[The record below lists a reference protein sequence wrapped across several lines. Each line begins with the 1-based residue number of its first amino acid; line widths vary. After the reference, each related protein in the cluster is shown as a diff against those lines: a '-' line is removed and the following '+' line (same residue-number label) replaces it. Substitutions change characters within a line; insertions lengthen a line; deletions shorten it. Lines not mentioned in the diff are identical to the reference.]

1 MPRDAM
7 AEWLAK
13 RNAEKAAQRATPEHG
28 AVRQA
33 QIKVDQIL
41 EQAKKTTTALTGVK
55 TGKTEKSSTPVRQEE
70 GRDAMAEWLAARK
83 ESKVQQIA
91 EQGKYAVRNVGALY
105 KAATGMWGELR
116 KANEWQGLGVDAGIR
131 QGYQA
136 RVPVRGGSQLQQQA
150 ENALQMDKTGPYRQR
165 LTRVR
170 GESLEKLFTDS
181 LNQNQTAEQHG
192 QTIRQELQELRTAG
206 ESGTDAAA
214 AKEKW
219 DDVAS
224 RLYYLAYSQSMSS
237 DEYNKLVSEVYD
249 AYDAY
254 RSGVKGRSFGQREQK
269 WTDALRGP
277 VMGDENYTAAGKAQ
291 QNAMLAAAG
300 GIPTDRNTFGY
311 ELRYNQ
317 STTRENIQYKSVD
330 QLLDAAGKHVDPQA
344 DVTSQSQGAA
354 TDAAIFGYLANVAMT
369 QEQYDRYMQALDRYV
384 KNAPATRAV
393 SGYGTSDVVSQL
405 ETYRQQREANGLR
418 ANEKGAEDALNS
430 YPEMSAGSFLDQV
443 ASGSERARDNLFQK
457 YPAGLEQLL
466 VRGGG
471 YAGKALGSL
480 LNGFGAFENDLG
492 DYFAAGGEENIN
504 YQNPEWQEAK
514 YQDWV
519 RGRETSDLLQNG
531 GKFERWAAEQ
541 IPALPTAALE
551 MAAAST
557 IAGAATGTMESFAGG
572 ARQVSPLVTSAATK
586 AEKFAQMAK
595 QGSNIVTSSFAAIN
609 SYGEAESNGD
619 ARGEQF
625 IRFAAGGL
633 LEYGTNMLFGGNPL
647 IDAGDT
653 GKVTELVYKMTNNET
668 IRKIV
673 SSAAFDRIGEGL
685 EEVASAIGSAALDYA
700 LTGEADLSWDELRD
714 EFISGFALAM
724 ILSIGPDTAEVL
736 AKNDHEGNAKRITM
750 FDAAAQSDRGEL
762 NLQMG
767 KYAVEFLAGDEDM
780 MLANGWDHVQRSA
793 AKKSWAQAVNE
804 YNTVYRNLVDAEA
817 YWAKTGEGKAYRG
830 TDAERVIADARGSI
844 EGVDA
849 KTFSAETLEENVRQI
864 RQAWDSAEEN
874 ATNFAMTG
882 RMDAE
887 IAKMARIAES
897 YLDKAVQDGT
907 MDAMTALNLRN
918 ELSMI
923 NEGATATLQA
933 YLNARYGEG
942 TPQTETRQE
951 PVQEATQ
958 DVNVIR
964 AEAENNAAVNA
975 AETGGIDNGRT
986 EIFDGG
992 SQRDAGL
999 GTGEQTG
1006 GMAAG
1011 AAAAEG
1017 ERRNAY
1023 AGAGENGPA
1032 NRRANLRP
1040 EDAARAER
1048 LNRYASLQSDTSLA
1062 QLVRGGSDAVTLAV
1076 IPESMYDDGMREAK
1090 QAGTA
1095 LGVDVVF
1102 VRGSMAMQRGDQLM
1116 RINGVY
1122 DAAAKR
1128 AVVSAT
1134 DIQYDGGK
1142 LAQHELFHVRANKD
1156 PALVQQA
1163 LQKVRETFGEE
1174 AFEQVAREYVQSY
1187 SGAYQSMEDVYE
1199 EVLADAYAGMNRFRA
1214 GATHFTEAV
1223 QSEVQQSERASEP
1236 AQTSQE
1242 TRGSP
1247 PANVEERSGNP
1258 EKGKTF
1264 WEKMRAWKE
1273 GGAPDAAME
1282 PSRTLQ
1288 QAGINEL
1295 ISLSSML
1302 EKADGKSQTMRE
1314 AIYDNLKYLQDD
1326 LIRPMAVGKK
1336 GDTLYCVVPARTS
1349 MDMPRVVEMR
1359 KTNAGY
1365 EVEKVSSLSNAAII
1379 KTLEGSDLLSANV
1392 QALDHAIQDFGYQTK
1407 ANAQLWVRPEKAK
1420 NGVPFADI
1428 FEARDARDFEAKFSL
1443 EEKQYARV
1451 INEQLLENRDRILE
1465 IEPVYELTGGEFA
1478 QGDKKLSDA
1487 VMEEFEKFGGEVER
1501 EGFGAIKFSKKRIK
1515 NDIMHGI
1522 GRMKAMTFAAVPSV
1536 IQNGVEIGSE
1546 ANWKGRGYDTYVF
1559 AAPAK
1564 FGETN
1569 LLIGAVVTRDNRE
1582 NKFYLHEVVDSEG
1595 NAIKIDRETGEIKTS
1610 SAVADGW
1617 ASTPDALS
1625 KDRIAQTEGEVKQRF
1640 SLSEPVE
1647 RAGNLI
1653 AEHNLTQEKLE
1664 KALEIGAFPSPSI
1677 AIVQAE
1683 QGHTNYGDYSVV
1695 FPASTIDPEADSRNR
1710 VYGADAWTPTSSN
1723 ATVEYRVDADAK
1735 RAFERSIRD
1744 LSGQVADGIF
1754 RGDST
1759 LGKAGIEEETT
1770 KTSRE
1775 IAEQIAQYPE
1785 VKAAYLADKGENI
1798 SPVYKDREY
1807 DNIGNAALQRYT
1819 DNVGVQNLAR
1829 IIVQMYVGDANSVAQ
1844 AELQRVRQAIGEE
1857 YAERFARILDR
1868 KPERKA
1874 ERVSEYAEN
1883 KMYSGTRAEDFIR
1896 HAWEM
1901 VQDGGQNRGEA
1912 DKMAMQDE
1920 LDRKAPTQKVA
1931 AWAEKR
1937 LQDVIGEG
1945 GIYNNEDRY
1954 TSRGDRRS
1962 FEQTHWE
1969 LNAENLVRAMAQAE
1983 ERGANI
1989 MWYDAGGLL
1998 AAATPEYR
2006 SISEIHADEG
2016 RLQTLEQEAYEGKV
2030 MELQQSLDNV
2040 VERILQETRHKAY
2053 GYQDESQLITEAL
2066 IKTAQG
2072 GDSLQSIREGMA
2084 AEEYDIDRA
2093 TAMQIQEL
2101 FQQAK
2106 EIPTSY
2112 FEAKPQRVV
2121 GFDEAVALLAP
2132 ASAPADL
2139 MARAE
2144 DAGLRVIRY
2153 TGQKDRIRVANEL
2166 PGVKFSVQEELQDIR
2181 ENGIRGKE
2189 LASEREETQPEDVL
2203 GYADDMG
2210 EPVLSESYFR
2220 DWVQQQT
2227 NAMPQ
2232 GFVWGKDVPF
2242 YSQTTDLSPK
2252 QAVELLEAV
2261 TGKRWRVEPRKNGGW
2276 RAVETDFAAKQ
2287 GMYTP
2292 QEAANRL
2299 NAAKKARADA
2309 DAAAYRNGEAPARAT
2324 TVAAEGVAKDSFRAT
2339 PALDKIGVKIDM
2351 GVTDYRTTKEMRQR
2365 AEAEYQTDKLI
2376 SKAERR
2382 WGATALE
2389 KNFARDIAA
2398 GRYSYA
2404 DIPDTARWD
2413 TVTDLANLYIDKRM
2427 LGEDLRLQRKYA
2439 IRDALLYKAM
2449 ELLPDELELMSDPGG
2464 FDKEALLVLNY
2475 RTPQRSMLKM
2485 FGDKRGEEI
2494 NRYYFD
2500 PVTRNEAERLRWMNR
2515 QLDAVREFQGEG
2527 DKVKGLNKAESAYV
2541 HMALDIEATV
2551 QRINQSP
2558 NKAAIQ
2564 KAVTEL
2570 TKMETAQKASPD
2582 AEAREAEI
2590 QRVATELD
2598 LNAAE
2603 SKWAQQY
2610 AQFLTQKDGIK
2621 GEIDEKKCAAA
2632 VKQYRQLFDDYYNAI
2647 ADFLVSH
2654 GDEPIGKIDYYA
2666 PHLSTADKVNL
2677 LNQAFEALGFNASA
2691 TRLPA
2696 EIAGRTEDFR
2706 PNKRWTPFFQSREGT
2721 QTEYDIVHGFES
2733 YVTYLS
2739 DVLFHTDDIQKI
2751 RALENYTRLGGKNDF
2766 KNSLAEAIEL
2776 SRSGQ
2781 RDEKLDFLR
2790 ELKRVDDFAEPT
2802 TAEINKQLD
2811 QYIAE
2816 LFAAEKN
2823 NTRYSDLAVW
2833 LKNYGDVLA
2842 GKQFGG
2848 DRGAEHRGGRGILK
2862 LGTQLTQAFAR
2873 ANVAGNVSS
2882 AVNQIAQLP
2891 TILGERSK
2899 RSIAQATAEFATGKL
2914 RQFQMDSDF
2923 ITGKKGVDY
2932 ISNTFADS
2940 FMSGMF
2946 KPAEFVDTMMSTI
2959 AARAAYLDA
2968 IRDGKTHEEAMRAA
2982 DAYARS
2988 IMGDRTKGAKPLMF
3002 HSKTPVMQMVNMFQI
3017 EALNSWEH
3025 VSQDLPRQFRQIA
3038 AESGKAKA
3046 ARVLSSVILK
3056 TVLAAFVVN
3065 RVTEELYG
3073 GTPAPFDIIGMC
3085 MNFIASGEGL
3095 TTNDW
3100 IRYML
3105 NKASNAMFGVDLF
3118 DDVPTPQ
3125 EGFDWGNAVEDTL
3138 YNISNEVPFLSN
3150 LSGMVGVGDR
3160 TLMMPDLFGKGKDL
3174 WDAATEHGLI
3184 SPESGEALLGLV
3196 TQAIPGGRQINKT
3209 YSGIK
3214 TIVEGGRTKG
3224 FGDKERLQYPV
3235 ERNVGTALQNI
3246 LFGPNATPQANAY
3259 WASGLSSLSTKDTQ
3273 TWQTLSKDGAD
3284 PIETYNLLHEF
3295 IKINADDTLTTDQ
3308 AQRDIRDA
3316 INNSSLTDE
3325 QKAYLFRQE
3334 FGRRNKET
3342 GEYEHATDA
3351 MFETLMDEGVSWD
3364 GVTQFYN
3371 KLMQADGDENLST
3384 NDKNRQKRT
3393 AIRELDVRDSVKA
3406 YTYAE
3411 VFGVTDKETGAKST
3425 SKDEVFANMMDA
3437 GMSWD
3442 DVMDVYEEYRT
3453 LYEDESL
3460 SSSQQASEFAYWLDQ
3475 HNIKGKKR
3483 EAIRNGLKYYQMFAQ
3498 EAERYTNLTE
3508 AGLSATDAKKV
3519 SDKLASAK
3527 GTGENGQLTTNDKV
3541 DVLLKQNLTDTSLYK
3556 ALSTVLSEETYD
3568 KLTEAR
3574 SGGIGAKIWMQYWKK
3589 KAELSADK
3597 DANGKSISGSKK
3609 AKILALINSLQLTAE
3624 QKDLLYR
3631 AEGYA
3636 ERDLYKAPWH

>member
-55 TGKTEKSSTPVRQEE
+55 TGKTAKSSTPVRQEE

-91 EQGKYAVRNVGALY
+91 EQGKYAARNMGSLY
-105 KAATGMWGELR
+105 RAATGMWGELR
-116 KANEWQGLGVDAGIR
+116 KANEWQGMGVDAGIQ
-131 QGYQA
+131 QGY
-136 RVPVRGGSQLQQQA
+136 RPKLPVRTGSQLQQQA
-150 ENALQMDKTGPYRQR
+150 ENALKMDKTGPYRQR

-170 GESLEKLFTDS
+170 GESLEKLFTGS

-224 RLYYLAYSQSMSS
+224 RLYYLAYSQSMSA
-237 DEYNKLVSEVYD
+237 DEYNKLVSDVYD

-369 QEQYDRYMQALDRYV
+369 QEQYDRYMQVLDRYA

-418 ANEKGAEDALNS
+418 ANEQGAEDALNS

-466 VRGGG
+466 VHGGG

-492 DYFAAGGEENIN
+492 DYFAEGGEKNIN
-504 YQNPEWQEAK
+504 YRNPEWQEAK

-541 IPALPTAALE
+541 ISGLTTAALE
-551 MAAAST
+551 MAASST
-557 IAGAATGTMESFAGG
+557 IAGAATGTMANFAGG
-572 ARQVSPLVTSAATK
+572 GRQVSPLVTSAATK
-586 AEKFAQMAK
+586 AEKFAQMAR

-625 IRFAAGGL
+625 IRFAVGGL

-647 IDAGDT
+647 IDAGET
-653 GKVTELVYKMTNNET
+653 GKVTELCYKLFKNET
-668 IRKIV
+668 IRKII
-673 SSAAFDRIGEGL
+673 SSEFFDRIGEGL

-762 NLQMG
+762 NLQME
-767 KYAVEFLAGDEDM
+767 KYAVEFLAGDEDL
-780 MLANGWDHVQRSA
+780 MLANGWDHVQRST
-793 AKKSWAQAVNE
+793 AKKSWAQAMSE

-817 YWAKTGEGKAYRG
+817 YWAKTGDGRAYRG

-844 EGVDA
+844 EGVDS

-882 RMDAE
+882 NMDAE
-887 IAKMARIAES
+887 IAKMARTAES

-918 ELSMI
+918 ELNMI
-923 NEGATATLQA
+923 NEGATANLQA

-942 TPQTETRQE
+942 TPQAETQQE
-951 PVQEATQ
+951 TVQEAAQ
-958 DVNVIR
+958 DVNAIR
-964 AEAENNAAVNA
+964 AEAENNAAMNA

-992 SQRDAGL
+992 SQRDAGM
-999 GTGEQTG
+999 GAGEQTG

-1076 IPESMYDDGMREAK
+1076 IPESMYDDGMRAAR
-1090 QAGTA
+1090 QAGA
-1095 LGVDVVF
+1095 ELGVDVVF

-1134 DIQYDGGK
+1134 DIQYDGGQ
-1142 LAQHELFHVRANKD
+1142 LAQHELFHVRANRD

-1163 LQKVRETFGEE
+1163 LKKVRETFGAE

-1214 GATHFTEAV
+1214 GATQFTEAV

-1247 PANVEERSGNP
+1247 EGRFSLAGQKARTANSQ
-1258 EKGKTF
+1258 
-1264 WEKMRAWKE
+1264 
-1273 GGAPDAAME
+1273 
-1282 PSRTLQ
+1282 TLQ
-1288 QAGINEL
+1288 LAEQMEQEGA
-1295 ISLSSML
+1295 S
-1302 EKADGKSQTMRE
+1302 RE
-1314 AIYDNLKYLQDD
+1314 EIWQETGWT
-1326 LIRPMAVGKK
+1326 R
-1336 GDTLYCVVPARTS
+1336 S
-1349 MDMPRVVEMR
+1349 MDGQSWRFEIDNSEAEYRGGGDAQFR
-1359 KTNAGY
+1359 KDHADY
-1365 EVEKVSSLSNAAII
+1365 AEYQ
-1379 KTLEGSDLLSANV
+1379 DLLQKMFEGTISESEMQRMEQLDDIWSREYARLRERVERGNATLADVLQHDSLYEAYPELRDVKVRLESDTGSKNGSYDPSTNTITISEDKPGDSAKV
-1392 QALDHAIQDFGYQTK
+1392 GTMLHEIQHAIQQIEGWESGASPEYWAEREYESGDTASDRAQELYSRILNSLDK
-1407 ANAQLWVRPEKAK
+1407 ADQNKVIRYNELDREMEATFSADPESEAGKRYAK
-1420 NGVPFADI
+1420 YEAEQDKLYEELYKNEWFRRLLDLQRKMENPQSAYYEMYLNTAGEI
-1428 FEARDARDFEAKFSL
+1428 EARNVSERYRMAQ
-1443 EEKQYARV
+1443 EERRKTAPKGADENTLFRGAGGISAE
-1451 INEQLLENRDRILE
+1451 INEQYKSELERWDKEGRNGNERLILGTTGPVLQNLGAEDGNIYLNGWKISKIMHTHKEMSVQTFEALPQVLENPALVLASRAVRTRGANTRL
-1465 IEPVYELTGGEFA
+1465 VMF
-1478 QGDKKLSDA
+1478 GDVRAENGKA
-1487 VMEEFEKFGGEVER
+1487 VQVVL
-1501 EGFGAIKFSKKRIK
+1501 
-1515 NDIMHGI
+1515 D
-1522 GRMKAMTFAAVPSV
+1522 
-1536 IQNGVEIGSE
+1536 
-1546 ANWKGRGYDTYVF
+1546 
-1559 AAPAK
+1559 
-1564 FGETN
+1564 
-1569 LLIGAVVTRDNRE
+1569 LL
-1582 NKFYLHEVVDSEG
+1582 
-1595 NAIKIDRETGEIKTS
+1595 
-1610 SAVADGW
+1610 
-1617 ASTPDALS
+1617 P
-1625 KDRIAQTEGEVKQRF
+1625 TEGGYRLDGMQKVNSAYTKDGGRL
-1640 SLSEPVE
+1640 SLE
-1647 RAGNLI
+1647 
-1653 AEHNLTQEKLE
+1653 
-1664 KALEIGAFPSPSI
+1664 
-1677 AIVQAE
+1677 
-1683 QGHTNYGDYSVV
+1683 
-1695 FPASTIDPEADSRNR
+1695 DSN
-1710 VYGADAWTPTSSN
+1710 VLYT
-1723 ATVEYRVDADAK
+1723 DAK
-1735 RAFERSIRD
+1735 RAAQVLRSLGYR
-1744 LSGQVADGIF
+1744 SGSPDGLHKDGYIGSIAYDADGVKISGEKF
-1754 RGDST
+1754 
-1759 LGKAGIEEETT
+1759 
-1770 KTSRE
+1770 TS
-1775 IAEQIAQYPE
+1775 
-1785 VKAAYLADKGENI
+1785 
-1798 SPVYKDREY
+1798 
-1807 DNIGNAALQRYT
+1807 
-1819 DNVGVQNLAR
+1819 
-1829 IIVQMYVGDANSVAQ
+1829 
-1844 AELQRVRQAIGEE
+1844 
-1857 YAERFARILDR
+1857 
-1868 KPERKA
+1868 
-1874 ERVSEYAEN
+1874 
-1883 KMYSGTRAEDFIR
+1883 
-1896 HAWEM
+1896 
-1901 VQDGGQNRGEA
+1901 
-1912 DKMAMQDE
+1912 
-1920 LDRKAPTQKVA
+1920 
-1931 AWAEKR
+1931 
-1937 LQDVIGEG
+1937 VIG
-1945 GIYNNEDRY
+1945 
-1954 TSRGDRRS
+1954 
-1962 FEQTHWE
+1962 
-1969 LNAENLVRAMAQAE
+1969 
-1983 ERGANI
+1983 
-1989 MWYDAGGLL
+1989 
-1998 AAATPEYR
+1998 P
-2006 SISEIHADEG
+2006 
-2016 RLQTLEQEAYEGKV
+2016 LQ
-2030 MELQQSLDNV
+2030 
-2040 VERILQETRHKAY
+2040 
-2053 GYQDESQLITEAL
+2053 
-2066 IKTAQG
+2066 
-2072 GDSLQSIREGMA
+2072 
-2084 AEEYDIDRA
+2084 
-2093 TAMQIQEL
+2093 
-2101 FQQAK
+2101 
-2106 EIPTSY
+2106 
-2112 FEAKPQRVV
+2112 
-2121 GFDEAVALLAP
+2121 
-2132 ASAPADL
+2132 
-2139 MARAE
+2139 
-2144 DAGLRVIRY
+2144 
-2153 TGQKDRIRVANEL
+2153 
-2166 PGVKFSVQEELQDIR
+2166 KFSVQEDLQDIR

-2189 LASEREETQPEDVL
+2189 LASDQEETQPEDVL
-2203 GYADDMG
+2203 GYADDRG
-2210 EPVLSESYFR
+2210 EPILSESYFR

-2242 YSQTTDLSPK
+2242 YSQTTDLLPK

-2527 DKVKGLNKAESAYV
+2527 DKAKGLNKAESAYV

-2590 QRVATELD
+2590 QRVATDLD

-2891 TILGERSK
+2891 TILGERRK

-3073 GTPAPFDIIGMC
+3073 GTPAPFDIIGMS

-3105 NKASNAMFGVDLF
+3105 NKASNAMFGTDMF

-3342 GEYEHATDA
+3342 GEYEHATGA
-3351 MFETLMDEGVSWD
+3351 MFETLMDEGMSWD

-3609 AKILALINSLQLTAE
+3609 AKILALINSLQLTTE

>member
-91 EQGKYAVRNVGALY
+91 EQGKYAVRNVGSLY

-116 KANEWQGLGVDAGIR
+116 KANEWQGMGVDAGIQ
-131 QGYQA
+131 QGY
-136 RVPVRGGSQLQQQA
+136 RPKLPVRTGSQLQQQA

-206 ESGTDAAA
+206 ESGTDVAA

-224 RLYYLAYSQSMSS
+224 RLYYLAYSQSMSA

-291 QNAMLAAAG
+291 QDAMLSAAG
-300 GIPTDRNTFGY
+300 GIPEDRNTFGY

-369 QEQYDRYMQALDRYV
+369 QEQYDRYMQVLDRYA

-418 ANEKGAEDALNS
+418 ANEQAAEDALNS

-492 DYFAAGGEENIN
+492 DYFAEGGEKNIN
-504 YQNPEWQEAK
+504 YRNPEWQEAK

-541 IPALPTAALE
+541 ISGLTTAALE

-557 IAGAATGTMESFAGG
+557 IAGAATGTMANFAGG
-572 ARQVSPLVTSAATK
+572 SRQVSPLVTNAATK

-762 NLQMG
+762 NLQME
-767 KYAVEFLAGDEDM
+767 KYAVEFLAGDEDL

-793 AKKSWAQAVNE
+793 AKKSWAQAMNE

-817 YWAKTGEGKAYRG
+817 YWAKTGDGRVYQG

-849 KTFSAETLEENVRQI
+849 KTFSEETLEENVRQI

-887 IAKMARIAES
+887 IAKMARTAES

-923 NEGATATLQA
+923 NESATANLQA

-942 TPQTETRQE
+942 TPQTETQQE
-951 PVQEATQ
+951 PVQEAAQ
-958 DVNVIR
+958 GVNTIR

-999 GTGEQTG
+999 GAGEQTG

-1011 AAAAEG
+1011 AAAAEA
-1017 ERRNAY
+1017 ERRNTY

-1076 IPESMYDDGMREAK
+1076 IPKSMYDDGMREAK
-1090 QAGTA
+1090 QAGA
-1095 LGVDVVF
+1095 KLGVDVVF

-1134 DIQYDGGK
+1134 DIQYDGGQ
-1142 LAQHELFHVRANKD
+1142 LAQHELFHVRANSD

-1214 GATHFTEAV
+1214 GATQFAETV

-1247 PANVEERSGNP
+1247 EGRFSLAGQKARTANSQTLQLAEQMEQEGASSEEIWQETGWTRTMDGQSWRFEIDNSEAEYRGGGDAQFREDHADYAEYQDLLQKMFEGTISESEMQRMEQLDDIWSGEYARLRERVESGNATLADVLEHDSLYEAYP
-1258 EKGKTF
+1258 ELRNVKVRLESDTGGKN
-1264 WEKMRAWKE
+1264 
-1273 GGAPDAAME
+1273 GSYD
-1282 PSRTLQ
+1282 PSTNT
-1288 QAGINEL
+1288 IT
-1295 ISLSSML
+1295 ISEDKPGDSAKVGTML
-1302 EKADGKSQTMRE
+1302 HEIQ
-1314 AIYDNLKYLQDD
+1314 
-1326 LIRPMAVGKK
+1326 
-1336 GDTLYCVVPARTS
+1336 
-1349 MDMPRVVEMR
+1349 
-1359 KTNAGY
+1359 
-1365 EVEKVSSLSNAAII
+1365 
-1379 KTLEGSDLLSANV
+1379 
-1392 QALDHAIQDFGYQTK
+1392 HAIQQIEGWESGASPEYWAAREYESGDTASDRAQELYSRILTSLDK
-1407 ANAQLWVRPEKAK
+1407 ADQNKVIRYNELDREMEATFTADPESEAGKRYAK
-1420 NGVPFADI
+1420 YEAEQDKLYEELYKNEWFRRLLDLQRKMENPQSAYYEMYLNTAGEI
-1428 FEARDARDFEAKFSL
+1428 EARNVSERYRMAQ
-1443 EEKQYARV
+1443 EERRKTAPKGADENTLFHGGGGISAE
-1451 INEQLLENRDRILE
+1451 INEQYKSDLERWDRGGRNGNERLILGTTGPVLQNLGAEDGNIYLNGWKISKIMRTHKEMSLQTIEALPQVLENPAIVLASRAVDTENANTRL
-1465 IEPVYELTGGEFA
+1465 VMF
-1478 QGDKKLSDA
+1478 GDVRAENGKA
-1487 VMEEFEKFGGEVER
+1487 VQVVL
-1501 EGFGAIKFSKKRIK
+1501 
-1515 NDIMHGI
+1515 D
-1522 GRMKAMTFAAVPSV
+1522 
-1536 IQNGVEIGSE
+1536 
-1546 ANWKGRGYDTYVF
+1546 
-1559 AAPAK
+1559 
-1564 FGETN
+1564 
-1569 LLIGAVVTRDNRE
+1569 LL
-1582 NKFYLHEVVDSEG
+1582 
-1595 NAIKIDRETGEIKTS
+1595 
-1610 SAVADGW
+1610 
-1617 ASTPDALS
+1617 P
-1625 KDRIAQTEGEVKQRF
+1625 TEGGYRF
-1640 SLSEPVE
+1640 EGMQKVNSAYTKDGGRLSLE
-1647 RAGNLI
+1647 
-1653 AEHNLTQEKLE
+1653 
-1664 KALEIGAFPSPSI
+1664 
-1677 AIVQAE
+1677 
-1683 QGHTNYGDYSVV
+1683 
-1695 FPASTIDPEADSRNR
+1695 DSD
-1710 VYGADAWTPTSSN
+1710 VLYT
-1723 ATVEYRVDADAK
+1723 DAK
-1735 RAFERSIRD
+1735 RAAQVLRS
-1744 LSGQVADGIF
+1744 LGYQSGSPDGSHKDGYIGSIAYDDDGVKISGEKF
-1754 RGDST
+1754 
-1759 LGKAGIEEETT
+1759 
-1770 KTSRE
+1770 TS
-1775 IAEQIAQYPE
+1775 
-1785 VKAAYLADKGENI
+1785 
-1798 SPVYKDREY
+1798 
-1807 DNIGNAALQRYT
+1807 
-1819 DNVGVQNLAR
+1819 
-1829 IIVQMYVGDANSVAQ
+1829 
-1844 AELQRVRQAIGEE
+1844 
-1857 YAERFARILDR
+1857 
-1868 KPERKA
+1868 
-1874 ERVSEYAEN
+1874 
-1883 KMYSGTRAEDFIR
+1883 
-1896 HAWEM
+1896 
-1901 VQDGGQNRGEA
+1901 
-1912 DKMAMQDE
+1912 
-1920 LDRKAPTQKVA
+1920 
-1931 AWAEKR
+1931 
-1937 LQDVIGEG
+1937 VIG
-1945 GIYNNEDRY
+1945 
-1954 TSRGDRRS
+1954 
-1962 FEQTHWE
+1962 
-1969 LNAENLVRAMAQAE
+1969 
-1983 ERGANI
+1983 
-1989 MWYDAGGLL
+1989 
-1998 AAATPEYR
+1998 P
-2006 SISEIHADEG
+2006 
-2016 RLQTLEQEAYEGKV
+2016 LQ
-2030 MELQQSLDNV
+2030 
-2040 VERILQETRHKAY
+2040 
-2053 GYQDESQLITEAL
+2053 
-2066 IKTAQG
+2066 
-2072 GDSLQSIREGMA
+2072 
-2084 AEEYDIDRA
+2084 
-2093 TAMQIQEL
+2093 
-2101 FQQAK
+2101 
-2106 EIPTSY
+2106 
-2112 FEAKPQRVV
+2112 
-2121 GFDEAVALLAP
+2121 
-2132 ASAPADL
+2132 
-2139 MARAE
+2139 
-2144 DAGLRVIRY
+2144 
-2153 TGQKDRIRVANEL
+2153 
-2166 PGVKFSVQEELQDIR
+2166 KFSVQEELQDIR

-2189 LASEREETQPEDVL
+2189 LASDREETQPEDVL
-2203 GYADDMG
+2203 GYADDRG
-2210 EPVLSESYFR
+2210 EPILSESYFR

-2515 QLDAVREFQGEG
+2515 QLDAVREFQGEE
-2527 DKVKGLNKAESAYV
+2527 DKAKGLNKAESAYV

-2590 QRVATELD
+2590 QRVATDLD

-2603 SKWAQQY
+2603 TKWAQQY

-3073 GTPAPFDIIGMC
+3073 GTPAPFDIIGMS

-3174 WDAATEHGLI
+3174 WDAATEHGVI

-3246 LFGPNATPQANAY
+3246 LFGPNATPEANAY

-3597 DANGKSISGSKK
+3597 DENGKSISGSKK

>member
-13 RNAEKAAQRATPEHG
+13 RNAEKAAQRATPGHG

-41 EQAKKTTTALTGVK
+41 EQARKTTTALTGVK

-91 EQGKYAVRNVGALY
+91 EQGKYAVRNVGSLY

-165 LTRVR
+165 LTRSR

-224 RLYYLAYSQSMSS
+224 RLYYLAYSQSMSA

-249 AYDAY
+249 AYNAY

-291 QNAMLAAAG
+291 QDAMLAAAG
-300 GIPTDRNTFGY
+300 GIPEDRNTFGY

-317 STTRENIQYKSVD
+317 GTTRENIQYKSVD

-369 QEQYDRYMQALDRYV
+369 QEQYDRYMQALDRYA

-393 SGYGTSDVVSQL
+393 SGYGTSDVVGQL

-418 ANEKGAEDALNS
+418 ANEQAAEDALNS

-466 VRGGG
+466 VHGGG

-492 DYFAAGGEENIN
+492 DYFAEGGEKNIN

-541 IPALPTAALE
+541 ISGLTTAALE

-557 IAGAATGTMESFAGG
+557 IAGAATGTMANFAGG
-572 ARQVSPLVTSAATK
+572 SRQVSPLVTNAATK

-714 EFISGFALAM
+714 EFISGFALAV

-762 NLQMG
+762 NLQME
-767 KYAVEFLAGDEDM
+767 KYAVEFLAGDEDL
-780 MLANGWDHVQRSA
+780 MLANGWDHVQRST

-844 EGVDA
+844 EGVDS

-874 ATNFAMTG
+874 AANFAMTG

-887 IAKMARIAES
+887 IAKMARTAES

-923 NEGATATLQA
+923 NEGATANLQA

-942 TPQTETRQE
+942 TPQVETQQE
-951 PVQEATQ
+951 TVQEAAQ
-958 DVNVIR
+958 GVNTIR

-1017 ERRNAY
+1017 ERRNTY
-1023 AGAGENGPA
+1023 TGAGENGPA

-1076 IPESMYDDGMREAK
+1076 VPESMYDDGMREAK
-1090 QAGTA
+1090 KAGA
-1095 LGVDVVF
+1095 ELGVDVVF

-1134 DIQYDGGK
+1134 DIQYDGGQ

-1214 GATHFTEAV
+1214 GATQFTETV
-1223 QSEVQQSERASEP
+1223 QGEVQQSERASEP

-1247 PANVEERSGNP
+1247 EGRFSIQELENGERIAVIEDGQDEFDRAKPSQYAAIAKRVIKR
-1258 EKGKTF
+1258 EFVGKTLPLGS
-1264 WEKMRAWKE
+1264 EDLAMIPPDAAGEYAYPAQRLITKNANNAKMRASAELNNLLEVSEFSHWARDLKKHPEATLGFDYYTTKFEVGGHLFEGLINIANSEKGRVFYDITKIKE
-1273 GGAPDAAME
+1273 IPG
-1282 PSRTLQ
+1282 T
-1288 QAGINEL
+1288 I
-1295 ISLSSML
+1295 
-1302 EKADGKSQTMRE
+1302 EKRAT
-1314 AIYDNLKYLQDD
+1314 
-1326 LIRPMAVGKK
+1326 PMAQSASDS
-1336 GDTLYCVVPARTS
+1336 GDLS
-1349 MDMPRVVEMR
+1349 GES
-1359 KTNAGY
+1359 
-1365 EVEKVSSLSNAAII
+1365 VSQN
-1379 KTLEGSDLLSANV
+1379 
-1392 QALDHAIQDFGYQTK
+1392 QAD
-1407 ANAQLWVRPEKAK
+1407 
-1420 NGVPFADI
+1420 
-1428 FEARDARDFEAKFSL
+1428 
-1443 EEKQYARV
+1443 
-1451 INEQLLENRDRILE
+1451 
-1465 IEPVYELTGGEFA
+1465 
-1478 QGDKKLSDA
+1478 
-1487 VMEEFEKFGGEVER
+1487 
-1501 EGFGAIKFSKKRIK
+1501 
-1515 NDIMHGI
+1515 
-1522 GRMKAMTFAAVPSV
+1522 
-1536 IQNGVEIGSE
+1536 
-1546 ANWKGRGYDTYVF
+1546 
-1559 AAPAK
+1559 
-1564 FGETN
+1564 
-1569 LLIGAVVTRDNRE
+1569 
-1582 NKFYLHEVVDSEG
+1582 
-1595 NAIKIDRETGEIKTS
+1595 
-1610 SAVADGW
+1610 
-1617 ASTPDALS
+1617 
-1625 KDRIAQTEGEVKQRF
+1625 VKQRF

-1844 AELQRVRQAIGEE
+1844 AELQRVRQAIGDE

-1920 LDRKAPTQKVA
+1920 LGRKAPTQKVA

-1962 FEQTHWE
+1962 FEKTHWE

-2153 TGQKDRIRVANEL
+2153 TDNADRIRVANEL

-2189 LASEREETQPEDVL
+2189 LASDREETQPEDVL

-2210 EPVLSESYFR
+2210 EQVLSESYFR

-2292 QEAANRL
+2292 QEAANRM

-2324 TVAAEGVAKDSFRAT
+2324 TVAAEGVAKDRFRAT

-2558 NKAAIQ
+2558 NKDAIQ

-2590 QRVATELD
+2590 QRVATDLD

-2766 KNSLAEAIEL
+2766 KNSMAEAIEL

-2946 KPAEFVDTMMSTI
+2946 KPAEFVDTTMSTI

-3073 GTPAPFDIIGMC
+3073 GTPAPFDIIGMS

-3100 IRYML
+3100 FRYMF

-3125 EGFDWGNAVEDTL
+3125 EGFDWGNAAEDTL

-3174 WDAATEHGLI
+3174 WDAVTEHGLL

-3295 IKINADDTLTTDQ
+3295 IKINADDTLTSDQ

-3316 INNSSLTDE
+3316 INNSGLTDE

-3371 KLMQADGDENLST
+3371 KLMQAGGDENLST

-3483 EAIRNGLKYYQMFAQ
+3483 EAIQNGLKYYQMFVQ
-3498 EAERYTNLTE
+3498 EAERYTNLTG

-3574 SGGIGAKIWMQYWKK
+3574 SGGIGAKIWMQYWRK

>member
-91 EQGKYAVRNVGALY
+91 EQGKYAVRNVGSLY

-116 KANEWQGLGVDAGIR
+116 KANEWQGMGVDAGIQ
-131 QGYQA
+131 QGY
-136 RVPVRGGSQLQQQA
+136 RPKLPVRTGSQLQQQA

-206 ESGTDAAA
+206 ESGTDAAV

-224 RLYYLAYSQSMSS
+224 RLYYLAYSQSMSA

-249 AYDAY
+249 TYDAY

-369 QEQYDRYMQALDRYV
+369 QEQYDRYMQALDRYA

-492 DYFAAGGEENIN
+492 DYFAEGGEENIN

-541 IPALPTAALE
+541 ISGLTTAALE
-551 MAAAST
+551 MAASAT
-557 IAGAATGTMESFAGG
+557 IAGAATGTMANFAGAG
-572 ARQVSPLVTSAATK
+572 RQISPLVTSAATK

-595 QGSNIVTSSFAAIN
+595 RGSNIVTSSFAAIN

-625 IRFAAGGL
+625 IRFSAGGL

-653 GKVTELVYKMTNNET
+653 GKVTEFCYKLFKNET
-668 IRKIV
+668 IRKII
-673 SSAAFDRIGEGL
+673 SSEFFDRIGEGL

-762 NLQMG
+762 NLQME
-767 KYAVEFLAGDEDM
+767 KYAVEFLAGDEDL
-780 MLANGWDHVQRSA
+780 MLANGWDHVQRST

-849 KTFSAETLEENVRQI
+849 KTFSEETLEENVRQI

-874 ATNFAMTG
+874 AKNFAMTG

-887 IAKMARIAES
+887 IAKMARTAES

-923 NEGATATLQA
+923 NEGATANLQA

-942 TPQTETRQE
+942 TPKAETRQE
-951 PVQEATQ
+951 PVQEAAQ
-958 DVNVIR
+958 GVNTIR

-999 GTGEQTG
+999 GAGEQTG

-1011 AAAAEG
+1011 AAAAEA
-1017 ERRNAY
+1017 ERRNTY

-1090 QAGTA
+1090 QAGA
-1095 LGVDVVF
+1095 ELGVDVVF

-1128 AVVSAT
+1128 AVVSTT

-1214 GATHFTEAV
+1214 GATQFAEAV

-1247 PANVEERSGNP
+1247 EGRFSLAGQKARTANSQTLQIAEQMEQEGASREEIWQETGWTRTMDGKNWRFEIDNSEAEYRGGGDAQFREAHADYAEYQDLLQKMFEGTISESEMQRMEQLDDIWSGEYARLRERVESGNATLADVLQHDSLYEAYP
-1258 EKGKTF
+1258 ELRDVKVRLESDTGSKN
-1264 WEKMRAWKE
+1264 
-1273 GGAPDAAME
+1273 GSYDP
-1282 PSRTLQ
+1282 RTNT
-1288 QAGINEL
+1288 IT
-1295 ISLSSML
+1295 ISEDKPGDSAKVGTML
-1302 EKADGKSQTMRE
+1302 HEIQ
-1314 AIYDNLKYLQDD
+1314 
-1326 LIRPMAVGKK
+1326 
-1336 GDTLYCVVPARTS
+1336 
-1349 MDMPRVVEMR
+1349 
-1359 KTNAGY
+1359 
-1365 EVEKVSSLSNAAII
+1365 
-1379 KTLEGSDLLSANV
+1379 
-1392 QALDHAIQDFGYQTK
+1392 HAIQQIEGWESGASPEYWAAREYESGDTASDRAQELYSRILNSLDK
-1407 ANAQLWVRPEKAK
+1407 ADQNKVIRYNELDREMEATFSADPESEAGKRYAK
-1420 NGVPFADI
+1420 YEAEQDKLYEELYKNEWFRRLLDLQRQMENPQSAYYEMYLNTAGEI
-1428 FEARDARDFEAKFSL
+1428 EARNVSERYRMAQ
-1443 EEKQYARV
+1443 EERRKTAPKGADENTLFRGGGGISAE
-1451 INEQLLENRDRILE
+1451 INEQYKSELERWDREGRNGNERLILGTTGPILQNLGAENGNIYLNGWKISKIMHTHKEMSMQTFEALPQVLENPSLVLASRAVRTRGANTRL
-1465 IEPVYELTGGEFA
+1465 VMF
-1478 QGDKKLSDA
+1478 GDVRAENGKA
-1487 VMEEFEKFGGEVER
+1487 VQVVL
-1501 EGFGAIKFSKKRIK
+1501 
-1515 NDIMHGI
+1515 D
-1522 GRMKAMTFAAVPSV
+1522 
-1536 IQNGVEIGSE
+1536 
-1546 ANWKGRGYDTYVF
+1546 
-1559 AAPAK
+1559 
-1564 FGETN
+1564 
-1569 LLIGAVVTRDNRE
+1569 LL
-1582 NKFYLHEVVDSEG
+1582 
-1595 NAIKIDRETGEIKTS
+1595 
-1610 SAVADGW
+1610 
-1617 ASTPDALS
+1617 P
-1625 KDRIAQTEGEVKQRF
+1625 TEGGYRLDGMQKVNSAYTKDGGRL
-1640 SLSEPVE
+1640 SLE
-1647 RAGNLI
+1647 
-1653 AEHNLTQEKLE
+1653 
-1664 KALEIGAFPSPSI
+1664 
-1677 AIVQAE
+1677 
-1683 QGHTNYGDYSVV
+1683 
-1695 FPASTIDPEADSRNR
+1695 DSD
-1710 VYGADAWTPTSSN
+1710 VLYT
-1723 ATVEYRVDADAK
+1723 DAK
-1735 RAFERSIRD
+1735 RAAQVLRSLGYR
-1744 LSGQVADGIF
+1744 SGSPDGLHKDGYIGSIAYDDDGVKISGEKF
-1754 RGDST
+1754 
-1759 LGKAGIEEETT
+1759 
-1770 KTSRE
+1770 TS
-1775 IAEQIAQYPE
+1775 
-1785 VKAAYLADKGENI
+1785 
-1798 SPVYKDREY
+1798 
-1807 DNIGNAALQRYT
+1807 
-1819 DNVGVQNLAR
+1819 
-1829 IIVQMYVGDANSVAQ
+1829 
-1844 AELQRVRQAIGEE
+1844 
-1857 YAERFARILDR
+1857 
-1868 KPERKA
+1868 
-1874 ERVSEYAEN
+1874 
-1883 KMYSGTRAEDFIR
+1883 
-1896 HAWEM
+1896 
-1901 VQDGGQNRGEA
+1901 
-1912 DKMAMQDE
+1912 
-1920 LDRKAPTQKVA
+1920 
-1931 AWAEKR
+1931 
-1937 LQDVIGEG
+1937 VIG
-1945 GIYNNEDRY
+1945 
-1954 TSRGDRRS
+1954 
-1962 FEQTHWE
+1962 
-1969 LNAENLVRAMAQAE
+1969 
-1983 ERGANI
+1983 
-1989 MWYDAGGLL
+1989 
-1998 AAATPEYR
+1998 P
-2006 SISEIHADEG
+2006 
-2016 RLQTLEQEAYEGKV
+2016 LQ
-2030 MELQQSLDNV
+2030 
-2040 VERILQETRHKAY
+2040 
-2053 GYQDESQLITEAL
+2053 
-2066 IKTAQG
+2066 
-2072 GDSLQSIREGMA
+2072 
-2084 AEEYDIDRA
+2084 
-2093 TAMQIQEL
+2093 
-2101 FQQAK
+2101 
-2106 EIPTSY
+2106 
-2112 FEAKPQRVV
+2112 
-2121 GFDEAVALLAP
+2121 
-2132 ASAPADL
+2132 
-2139 MARAE
+2139 
-2144 DAGLRVIRY
+2144 
-2153 TGQKDRIRVANEL
+2153 
-2166 PGVKFSVQEELQDIR
+2166 KFSVQEELQDIR

-2189 LASEREETQPEDVL
+2189 LASDREETQPEDVL

-2527 DKVKGLNKAESAYV
+2527 DKAKGLNKAESAYV

-2590 QRVATELD
+2590 QRVATDLD

-2899 RSIAQATAEFATGKL
+2899 RSIAQAALEFSTGKL

-2968 IRDGKTHEEAMRAA
+2968 LRDGKTHEEAMRAA

-3073 GTPAPFDIIGMC
+3073 GTPAPFDIIGMS

-3174 WDAATEHGLI
+3174 WDAATEHGVI

-3425 SKDEVFANMMDA
+3425 SKDEAFANMMDA

-3483 EAIRNGLKYYQMFAQ
+3483 EAIQNGLKYYQMFAQ

>member
-13 RNAEKAAQRATPEHG
+13 RNAEKAAQRATPGHG

-41 EQAKKTTTALTGVK
+41 EQARKTTTALTGVK
-55 TGKTEKSSTPVRQEE
+55 TGKTEKSSTQVRQEE

-91 EQGKYAVRNVGALY
+91 EQGKYAVRNVGSLY

-150 ENALQMDKTGPYRQR
+150 ENALQMDKAGPYRQR
-165 LTRVR
+165 LTRSR

-181 LNQNQTAEQHG
+181 LNQNQTAEQHS

-224 RLYYLAYSQSMSS
+224 RLYYLAYSQSMSA

-291 QNAMLAAAG
+291 QDAMLSAAG
-300 GIPTDRNTFGY
+300 GIPEDRNTFGY

-369 QEQYDRYMQALDRYV
+369 QEQYDRYMQALDRYA

-393 SGYGTSDVVSQL
+393 SGYGTSDVVGQL

-492 DYFAAGGEENIN
+492 DYFAEGGEKNIN

-541 IPALPTAALE
+541 ISGLTTAALE

-557 IAGAATGTMESFAGG
+557 IAGAATGTMANFAGG
-572 ARQVSPLVTSAATK
+572 SRQVSPLVTNAATK

-736 AKNDHEGNAKRITM
+736 AKNDYEGNAKRITM

-762 NLQMG
+762 NLQME
-767 KYAVEFLAGDEDM
+767 KYAVEFLAGDEDL

-793 AKKSWAQAVNE
+793 AKKSWAQAMNE
-804 YNTVYRNLVDAEA
+804 YNTVYRNLVNAEA

-844 EGVDA
+844 EGVDS

-874 ATNFAMTG
+874 AANFAMTG

-887 IAKMARIAES
+887 IAKMARTAES

-923 NEGATATLQA
+923 NEGATANLQA

-951 PVQEATQ
+951 PVQEAAQ
-958 DVNVIR
+958 GVNTIR

-999 GTGEQTG
+999 GAGEQTG

-1011 AAAAEG
+1011 AAAAEA
-1017 ERRNAY
+1017 ERRNTY

-1090 QAGTA
+1090 QAGA
-1095 LGVDVVF
+1095 KLGVDVVF

-1134 DIQYDGGK
+1134 DIQYDGGQ
-1142 LAQHELFHVRANKD
+1142 LAQHELFHVRANSD

-1214 GATHFTEAV
+1214 GATQFAETV

-1247 PANVEERSGNP
+1247 EGRFSLAGQKARTANSKTLQLAEQMEQEGASREEIWQETGWTRSMDGQSWRFEIDNSEAEYRGGGDAQFRENHADYAEYQDLLQKMFEGTISESEMQRMEQLDDIWSGEYARLRERVESGNATLADVLEHDSLYEAYP
-1258 EKGKTF
+1258 ELRNVKVRLESDTGSKN
-1264 WEKMRAWKE
+1264 
-1273 GGAPDAAME
+1273 GSYD
-1282 PSRTLQ
+1282 PSTNT
-1288 QAGINEL
+1288 IT
-1295 ISLSSML
+1295 ISEDKPGDSAKVGTML
-1302 EKADGKSQTMRE
+1302 HEIQ
-1314 AIYDNLKYLQDD
+1314 
-1326 LIRPMAVGKK
+1326 
-1336 GDTLYCVVPARTS
+1336 
-1349 MDMPRVVEMR
+1349 
-1359 KTNAGY
+1359 
-1365 EVEKVSSLSNAAII
+1365 
-1379 KTLEGSDLLSANV
+1379 
-1392 QALDHAIQDFGYQTK
+1392 HAIQQIEGWESGASPEYWAAREYESGDTASDRAQELYSRILNSLDK
-1407 ANAQLWVRPEKAK
+1407 ADQNKVIRYNELDREMEATFTADPESEAGKRYAK
-1420 NGVPFADI
+1420 YEAEQDKLYEELYKNEWFRRLLDLQRKMEDPQSAYYEMYLNTAGEI
-1428 FEARDARDFEAKFSL
+1428 EARNVSERYRMAQ
-1443 EEKQYARV
+1443 EERRKTAPKGADENTLFRGAGGISAE
-1451 INEQLLENRDRILE
+1451 INEQYKSELERWDREGRNGNERLILGTTGPILQNLGAENGNIYLNGWKISKIMRTHKEMSLRTFEALPQVLENPSLVLASRAVRTRGANTRL
-1465 IEPVYELTGGEFA
+1465 VMF
-1478 QGDKKLSDA
+1478 GDVRAENGKA
-1487 VMEEFEKFGGEVER
+1487 VQVVL
-1501 EGFGAIKFSKKRIK
+1501 
-1515 NDIMHGI
+1515 D
-1522 GRMKAMTFAAVPSV
+1522 
-1536 IQNGVEIGSE
+1536 
-1546 ANWKGRGYDTYVF
+1546 
-1559 AAPAK
+1559 
-1564 FGETN
+1564 
-1569 LLIGAVVTRDNRE
+1569 LL
-1582 NKFYLHEVVDSEG
+1582 
-1595 NAIKIDRETGEIKTS
+1595 
-1610 SAVADGW
+1610 
-1617 ASTPDALS
+1617 P
-1625 KDRIAQTEGEVKQRF
+1625 TEGGYRLDGMQKVNSAYTKDGGRL
-1640 SLSEPVE
+1640 SLE
-1647 RAGNLI
+1647 
-1653 AEHNLTQEKLE
+1653 
-1664 KALEIGAFPSPSI
+1664 
-1677 AIVQAE
+1677 
-1683 QGHTNYGDYSVV
+1683 
-1695 FPASTIDPEADSRNR
+1695 DSN
-1710 VYGADAWTPTSSN
+1710 VLYT
-1723 ATVEYRVDADAK
+1723 DAK
-1735 RAFERSIRD
+1735 RAAQVLRSLGYR
-1744 LSGQVADGIF
+1744 SGSPDGLHKDGYIGSIAYDADGVKISGEKF
-1754 RGDST
+1754 
-1759 LGKAGIEEETT
+1759 
-1770 KTSRE
+1770 TS
-1775 IAEQIAQYPE
+1775 
-1785 VKAAYLADKGENI
+1785 
-1798 SPVYKDREY
+1798 
-1807 DNIGNAALQRYT
+1807 
-1819 DNVGVQNLAR
+1819 
-1829 IIVQMYVGDANSVAQ
+1829 
-1844 AELQRVRQAIGEE
+1844 
-1857 YAERFARILDR
+1857 
-1868 KPERKA
+1868 
-1874 ERVSEYAEN
+1874 
-1883 KMYSGTRAEDFIR
+1883 
-1896 HAWEM
+1896 
-1901 VQDGGQNRGEA
+1901 
-1912 DKMAMQDE
+1912 
-1920 LDRKAPTQKVA
+1920 
-1931 AWAEKR
+1931 
-1937 LQDVIGEG
+1937 VIG
-1945 GIYNNEDRY
+1945 
-1954 TSRGDRRS
+1954 
-1962 FEQTHWE
+1962 
-1969 LNAENLVRAMAQAE
+1969 
-1983 ERGANI
+1983 
-1989 MWYDAGGLL
+1989 
-1998 AAATPEYR
+1998 P
-2006 SISEIHADEG
+2006 
-2016 RLQTLEQEAYEGKV
+2016 LQ
-2030 MELQQSLDNV
+2030 
-2040 VERILQETRHKAY
+2040 
-2053 GYQDESQLITEAL
+2053 
-2066 IKTAQG
+2066 
-2072 GDSLQSIREGMA
+2072 
-2084 AEEYDIDRA
+2084 
-2093 TAMQIQEL
+2093 
-2101 FQQAK
+2101 
-2106 EIPTSY
+2106 
-2112 FEAKPQRVV
+2112 
-2121 GFDEAVALLAP
+2121 
-2132 ASAPADL
+2132 
-2139 MARAE
+2139 
-2144 DAGLRVIRY
+2144 
-2153 TGQKDRIRVANEL
+2153 
-2166 PGVKFSVQEELQDIR
+2166 KFSVQEDLQDIR

-2189 LASEREETQPEDVL
+2189 LASDREETQPEDVL
-2203 GYADDMG
+2203 GYADDRG
-2210 EPVLSESYFR
+2210 EPILSESYFR

-2309 DAAAYRNGEAPARAT
+2309 DAAAYRNGVAPARAT

-2946 KPAEFVDTMMSTI
+2946 KPVEFVDTMMSTI

-2968 IRDGKTHEEAMRAA
+2968 IRDGKTHKEAMRAA

-3073 GTPAPFDIIGMC
+3073 GTPAPFDIIGMS

-3105 NKASNAMFGVDLF
+3105 NKASNAMFGTDLF

-3125 EGFDWGNAVEDTL
+3125 EGFDWGNAAEDTL

-3174 WDAATEHGLI
+3174 WDAATEHGLL

-3246 LFGPNATPQANAY
+3246 LFGPNATPEANAY
-3259 WASGLSSLSTKDTQ
+3259 WASGLSSLSAKDTQ

-3295 IKINADDTLTTDQ
+3295 IKINADDTLTSDQ

-3316 INNSSLTDE
+3316 INNSGLTDE

-3351 MFETLMDEGVSWD
+3351 MFEALMDEGVSWD

-3371 KLMQADGDENLST
+3371 KLMQADGDENLSN

-3483 EAIRNGLKYYQMFAQ
+3483 EAIQNGLKYYQMFAQ

-3574 SGGIGAKIWMQYWKK
+3574 SGGIGAKIWMQYWQK

>member
-13 RNAEKAAQRATPEHG
+13 RNAEKAAQRATPGHG

-41 EQAKKTTTALTGVK
+41 EQARKTTTALTGVK

-91 EQGKYAVRNVGALY
+91 EQGKYAVRNVGSLY

-165 LTRVR
+165 LTRSR

-224 RLYYLAYSQSMSS
+224 RLYYLAYSQSMSA

-249 AYDAY
+249 AYNAY

-291 QNAMLAAAG
+291 QDAMLAAAG
-300 GIPTDRNTFGY
+300 GIPEDRNTFGY

-317 STTRENIQYKSVD
+317 GTTRENIQYKSVD

-369 QEQYDRYMQALDRYV
+369 QEQYDRYMQALDRYA

-393 SGYGTSDVVSQL
+393 SGYGTSDVVGQL

-466 VRGGG
+466 VHGGG

-492 DYFAAGGEENIN
+492 DYFAEGGEKNIN

-541 IPALPTAALE
+541 ISGLTTAALE

-557 IAGAATGTMESFAGG
+557 IAGAATGTMANFAGG
-572 ARQVSPLVTSAATK
+572 SRQISPLVTNAATK

-762 NLQMG
+762 NLQME
-767 KYAVEFLAGDEDM
+767 KYAVEFLAGDEDL
-780 MLANGWDHVQRSA
+780 MLANGWDHLQRSE

-844 EGVDA
+844 EGVDS

-874 ATNFAMTG
+874 AANFAMTG

-887 IAKMARIAES
+887 IAKMARTAES

-923 NEGATATLQA
+923 NEGATANLQA

-942 TPQTETRQE
+942 TPQVETQQE
-951 PVQEATQ
+951 TVQEDAQ
-958 DVNVIR
+958 GVNTIR

-999 GTGEQTG
+999 GTGEQAG

-1017 ERRNAY
+1017 ERRNTY
-1023 AGAGENGPA
+1023 TGAGENGPA

-1062 QLVRGGSDAVTLAV
+1062 QLVRGGSDAVTMAV
-1076 IPESMYDDGMREAK
+1076 VPESMYDDGMRAAK
-1090 QAGTA
+1090 QAGA
-1095 LGVDVVF
+1095 ELGVDVVF

-1134 DIQYDGGK
+1134 DIQYDGGQ

-1214 GATHFTEAV
+1214 GATQFTETV
-1223 QSEVQQSERASEP
+1223 QGEVQQSERASEP

-1247 PANVEERSGNP
+1247 EGRFSLAGQKARTANSQTLQIAEQMEQEGESREEIWQETGWTRTMD
-1258 EKGKTF
+1258 GKNWRF
-1264 WEKMRAWKE
+1264 EIDNSEAEYR
-1273 GGAPDAAME
+1273 GGADAQFRE
-1282 PSRTLQ
+1282 DH
-1288 QAGINEL
+1288 
-1295 ISLSSML
+1295 
-1302 EKADGKSQTMRE
+1302 ADYAEYQ
-1314 AIYDNLKYLQDD
+1314 
-1326 LIRPMAVGKK
+1326 
-1336 GDTLYCVVPARTS
+1336 
-1349 MDMPRVVEMR
+1349 
-1359 KTNAGY
+1359 
-1365 EVEKVSSLSNAAII
+1365 
-1379 KTLEGSDLLSANV
+1379 DLLQKMFEGTISESEMQRMEQLDDIWSGEYARLRERVERGNATLADVLQHDSLYEAYPELRDVKVRLESDTGSKNGSYDPSTNTITISEDKPGDSAKV
-1392 QALDHAIQDFGYQTK
+1392 GTMLHEIQHAIQQIEGWESGASPEYWAAREYESGDTASDRAQELYSRILNSLDK
-1407 ANAQLWVRPEKAK
+1407 ADQNKVIRYNELDREMEATFSADPESEAGKRYAK
-1420 NGVPFADI
+1420 YEEEQDKLYEELYKNEWFRRLLDLQRKMENPQSAYYEMYLNTAGEI
-1428 FEARDARDFEAKFSL
+1428 EARNVSERYRMAQ
-1443 EEKQYARV
+1443 EERRKTAPKGANENTLYRGAGGISAE
-1451 INEQLLENRDRILE
+1451 INEQYKSDLERWDRGGRNGNERLILGTTGPVLQNLGAEDGNIYLNGWKISKIMRTHKEMSLQTIEALPQVLENPAIVLASRAVDTENANTRL
-1465 IEPVYELTGGEFA
+1465 VMF
-1478 QGDKKLSDA
+1478 GDVRAENGKA
-1487 VMEEFEKFGGEVER
+1487 VQVVL
-1501 EGFGAIKFSKKRIK
+1501 
-1515 NDIMHGI
+1515 D
-1522 GRMKAMTFAAVPSV
+1522 
-1536 IQNGVEIGSE
+1536 
-1546 ANWKGRGYDTYVF
+1546 
-1559 AAPAK
+1559 
-1564 FGETN
+1564 
-1569 LLIGAVVTRDNRE
+1569 LL
-1582 NKFYLHEVVDSEG
+1582 
-1595 NAIKIDRETGEIKTS
+1595 
-1610 SAVADGW
+1610 
-1617 ASTPDALS
+1617 P
-1625 KDRIAQTEGEVKQRF
+1625 TEGGYRF
-1640 SLSEPVE
+1640 EGMQKVNSAYTKDGGRLSLE
-1647 RAGNLI
+1647 
-1653 AEHNLTQEKLE
+1653 
-1664 KALEIGAFPSPSI
+1664 
-1677 AIVQAE
+1677 
-1683 QGHTNYGDYSVV
+1683 
-1695 FPASTIDPEADSRNR
+1695 DSD
-1710 VYGADAWTPTSSN
+1710 VLYT
-1723 ATVEYRVDADAK
+1723 DAK
-1735 RAFERSIRD
+1735 RAAQVLRS
-1744 LSGQVADGIF
+1744 LGYQSGSPDGSHKGGYIGSIAYDADGVKISGEKF
-1754 RGDST
+1754 
-1759 LGKAGIEEETT
+1759 
-1770 KTSRE
+1770 TS
-1775 IAEQIAQYPE
+1775 
-1785 VKAAYLADKGENI
+1785 
-1798 SPVYKDREY
+1798 
-1807 DNIGNAALQRYT
+1807 
-1819 DNVGVQNLAR
+1819 
-1829 IIVQMYVGDANSVAQ
+1829 
-1844 AELQRVRQAIGEE
+1844 
-1857 YAERFARILDR
+1857 
-1868 KPERKA
+1868 
-1874 ERVSEYAEN
+1874 
-1883 KMYSGTRAEDFIR
+1883 
-1896 HAWEM
+1896 
-1901 VQDGGQNRGEA
+1901 
-1912 DKMAMQDE
+1912 
-1920 LDRKAPTQKVA
+1920 
-1931 AWAEKR
+1931 
-1937 LQDVIGEG
+1937 VIG
-1945 GIYNNEDRY
+1945 
-1954 TSRGDRRS
+1954 T
-1962 FEQTHWE
+1962 
-1969 LNAENLVRAMAQAE
+1969 
-1983 ERGANI
+1983 
-1989 MWYDAGGLL
+1989 
-1998 AAATPEYR
+1998 
-2006 SISEIHADEG
+2006 
-2016 RLQTLEQEAYEGKV
+2016 LQ
-2030 MELQQSLDNV
+2030 
-2040 VERILQETRHKAY
+2040 
-2053 GYQDESQLITEAL
+2053 
-2066 IKTAQG
+2066 
-2072 GDSLQSIREGMA
+2072 
-2084 AEEYDIDRA
+2084 
-2093 TAMQIQEL
+2093 
-2101 FQQAK
+2101 
-2106 EIPTSY
+2106 
-2112 FEAKPQRVV
+2112 
-2121 GFDEAVALLAP
+2121 
-2132 ASAPADL
+2132 
-2139 MARAE
+2139 
-2144 DAGLRVIRY
+2144 
-2153 TGQKDRIRVANEL
+2153 
-2166 PGVKFSVQEELQDIR
+2166 KFSVQEELQDIR

-2189 LASEREETQPEDVL
+2189 LASDREETQPEDVL
-2203 GYADDMG
+2203 GYADDTGTLYAQFAREKVYDNLGNAVLQKYTDSVGVERLAWIAAQMDMG
-2210 EPVLSESYFR
+2210 DARSVAATELQNIRQVVKEDYAERFGEKLDQKPNLKEKRVNEYADRVMGDSSRAESFLRHAWEMVQGVGRTVAAEQRRTVQQTPPESYFR

-2324 TVAAEGVAKDSFRAT
+2324 TVAAEGVAKDRFRAT
-2339 PALDKIGVKIDM
+2339 PAIDKIGVKIDM

-2590 QRVATELD
+2590 QRVATDLD

-2610 AQFLTQKDGIK
+2610 AQFLTQKDGIR

-2946 KPAEFVDTMMSTI
+2946 KPAEFVDTTMSTI

-2968 IRDGKTHEEAMRAA
+2968 IRDGKTHEEAMRSA

-3073 GTPAPFDIIGMC
+3073 GTPAPFDIIGMS

-3100 IRYML
+3100 IRYMF

-3174 WDAATEHGLI
+3174 WEAATEHGLL

-3259 WASGLSSLSTKDTQ
+3259 WASGLSSLSAKDTQ

-3295 IKINADDTLTTDQ
+3295 IKINADDTLTSDQ

-3316 INNSSLTDE
+3316 INNSGLTDE

-3351 MFETLMDEGVSWD
+3351 MFEALMDEGVSWD

-3425 SKDEVFANMMDA
+3425 SKDEAFANMMDA

-3483 EAIRNGLKYYQMFAQ
+3483 EAIQNGLKYYQMFAQ

-3574 SGGIGAKIWMQYWKK
+3574 SGGIGAKIWMQYWRK

-3636 ERDLYKAPWH
+3636 ERDLYRAPWH

>member
-13 RNAEKAAQRATPEHG
+13 RNAEKAAQRATPGHG

-91 EQGKYAVRNVGALY
+91 EQGKYAVRNVGSLY

-165 LTRVR
+165 LTRSR

-224 RLYYLAYSQSMSS
+224 RLYYLAYSQSMSA

-291 QNAMLAAAG
+291 QDAMLAAAG
-300 GIPTDRNTFGY
+300 GIPEDRNTFGY

-369 QEQYDRYMQALDRYV
+369 QEQYDRYMQALDRYA

-393 SGYGTSDVVSQL
+393 SGYGTSDVVGQL

-418 ANEKGAEDALNS
+418 ANEQAAEDALNS

-466 VRGGG
+466 VHGGG

-492 DYFAAGGEENIN
+492 DYFAEGGEKNIN

-541 IPALPTAALE
+541 ISGLTTAALE

-557 IAGAATGTMESFAGG
+557 IAGAATGTMANFAGG
-572 ARQVSPLVTSAATK
+572 SRQVSPLVTNAATK

-762 NLQMG
+762 NLQME
-767 KYAVEFLAGDEDM
+767 KYAVEFLAGDEDL
-780 MLANGWDHVQRSA
+780 MLANGWDHVQRSE

-844 EGVDA
+844 EGVDS

-874 ATNFAMTG
+874 AANFAMTG

-887 IAKMARIAES
+887 IAKMARTAES

-923 NEGATATLQA
+923 NEGATANLQA

-942 TPQTETRQE
+942 TPQVETQQE
-951 PVQEATQ
+951 TVQEAAQ
-958 DVNVIR
+958 GVNTIR

-999 GTGEQTG
+999 GTGEQAG

-1017 ERRNAY
+1017 ERRNTY
-1023 AGAGENGPA
+1023 TGAGENGPA

-1076 IPESMYDDGMREAK
+1076 VPESMYDDGMREAK
-1090 QAGTA
+1090 QAGA
-1095 LGVDVVF
+1095 ELGVDVVF

-1134 DIQYDGGK
+1134 DIQYDGGQ

-1214 GATHFTEAV
+1214 GATQFTETV
-1223 QSEVQQSERASEP
+1223 QGEVQQSERESEP

-1247 PANVEERSGNP
+1247 EGRFSLAGQKAKTANSQTLQLAEQMEQEGASREEIWQETGWARTMDGQSWRFEIDNSEAEYRGGGDAQFRKDHADYAEYQDLLQKMFEGTISESEMQRMEQLDDIWSGEYARLRERVESGNATLADVLQHDSLYEAYP
-1258 EKGKTF
+1258 ELRDVKVRLESDTGSKN
-1264 WEKMRAWKE
+1264 
-1273 GGAPDAAME
+1273 GSYD
-1282 PSRTLQ
+1282 PSTNT
-1288 QAGINEL
+1288 IT
-1295 ISLSSML
+1295 ISEDKPGDSAKVGTML
-1302 EKADGKSQTMRE
+1302 HEIQ
-1314 AIYDNLKYLQDD
+1314 
-1326 LIRPMAVGKK
+1326 
-1336 GDTLYCVVPARTS
+1336 
-1349 MDMPRVVEMR
+1349 
-1359 KTNAGY
+1359 
-1365 EVEKVSSLSNAAII
+1365 
-1379 KTLEGSDLLSANV
+1379 
-1392 QALDHAIQDFGYQTK
+1392 HAIQQIEGWESGASPEYWAAREYENGDTASDRAQELYSRILNSLDK
-1407 ANAQLWVRPEKAK
+1407 ADQNKVIRYNELDREMEATFSADPESEAGKRYAK
-1420 NGVPFADI
+1420 YEAEQDKLYEELYKNEWFRRLLDLQRKMENPQSAYYEMYLNTAGEI
-1428 FEARDARDFEAKFSL
+1428 EARNVSERYRMAQ
-1443 EEKQYARV
+1443 EERRKTAPKGADENTLYRGAGGISAE
-1451 INEQLLENRDRILE
+1451 INEQYKSDLERWDRGGRNGNERLILGTTGPILQNLGAEDGNIYLNGWKISKIMRTHKEMSLQTIEALPQVLENPAIVLASRAVDTENANTRL
-1465 IEPVYELTGGEFA
+1465 VMF
-1478 QGDKKLSDA
+1478 GDVRAENGKA
-1487 VMEEFEKFGGEVER
+1487 VQVVL
-1501 EGFGAIKFSKKRIK
+1501 
-1515 NDIMHGI
+1515 D
-1522 GRMKAMTFAAVPSV
+1522 
-1536 IQNGVEIGSE
+1536 
-1546 ANWKGRGYDTYVF
+1546 
-1559 AAPAK
+1559 
-1564 FGETN
+1564 
-1569 LLIGAVVTRDNRE
+1569 LL
-1582 NKFYLHEVVDSEG
+1582 
-1595 NAIKIDRETGEIKTS
+1595 
-1610 SAVADGW
+1610 
-1617 ASTPDALS
+1617 P
-1625 KDRIAQTEGEVKQRF
+1625 TEGGYRF
-1640 SLSEPVE
+1640 EGMQKVNSAYTKDGGRLSLE
-1647 RAGNLI
+1647 
-1653 AEHNLTQEKLE
+1653 
-1664 KALEIGAFPSPSI
+1664 
-1677 AIVQAE
+1677 
-1683 QGHTNYGDYSVV
+1683 
-1695 FPASTIDPEADSRNR
+1695 DSD
-1710 VYGADAWTPTSSN
+1710 VLYT
-1723 ATVEYRVDADAK
+1723 DAK
-1735 RAFERSIRD
+1735 RAAQVLRS
-1744 LSGQVADGIF
+1744 LGYQSGSPDGSHKGGYIGSIAYDADGVKISGEKF
-1754 RGDST
+1754 
-1759 LGKAGIEEETT
+1759 
-1770 KTSRE
+1770 TS
-1775 IAEQIAQYPE
+1775 
-1785 VKAAYLADKGENI
+1785 
-1798 SPVYKDREY
+1798 
-1807 DNIGNAALQRYT
+1807 
-1819 DNVGVQNLAR
+1819 
-1829 IIVQMYVGDANSVAQ
+1829 
-1844 AELQRVRQAIGEE
+1844 
-1857 YAERFARILDR
+1857 
-1868 KPERKA
+1868 
-1874 ERVSEYAEN
+1874 
-1883 KMYSGTRAEDFIR
+1883 
-1896 HAWEM
+1896 
-1901 VQDGGQNRGEA
+1901 
-1912 DKMAMQDE
+1912 
-1920 LDRKAPTQKVA
+1920 
-1931 AWAEKR
+1931 
-1937 LQDVIGEG
+1937 VIG
-1945 GIYNNEDRY
+1945 
-1954 TSRGDRRS
+1954 T
-1962 FEQTHWE
+1962 
-1969 LNAENLVRAMAQAE
+1969 
-1983 ERGANI
+1983 
-1989 MWYDAGGLL
+1989 
-1998 AAATPEYR
+1998 
-2006 SISEIHADEG
+2006 
-2016 RLQTLEQEAYEGKV
+2016 LQ
-2030 MELQQSLDNV
+2030 
-2040 VERILQETRHKAY
+2040 
-2053 GYQDESQLITEAL
+2053 
-2066 IKTAQG
+2066 
-2072 GDSLQSIREGMA
+2072 
-2084 AEEYDIDRA
+2084 
-2093 TAMQIQEL
+2093 
-2101 FQQAK
+2101 
-2106 EIPTSY
+2106 
-2112 FEAKPQRVV
+2112 
-2121 GFDEAVALLAP
+2121 
-2132 ASAPADL
+2132 
-2139 MARAE
+2139 
-2144 DAGLRVIRY
+2144 
-2153 TGQKDRIRVANEL
+2153 
-2166 PGVKFSVQEELQDIR
+2166 KFSVQEELQDIR

-2189 LASEREETQPEDVL
+2189 LASDREETQPEDVL
-2203 GYADDMG
+2203 GYADDTGTLYAQFAREKVYDNLGNAVLQKYTDSVGVERLAWIAAQMEMG
-2210 EPVLSESYFR
+2210 DARSVAATELQNIRQVVKEDYAERFGEKLDQKPNLKEQRVNEYADRVMGDSSRAESFLRHAWEMVQGVGRTVAAEQRGTVQQTPPESYFR

-2324 TVAAEGVAKDSFRAT
+2324 TVAAEGVAKDRFRAT

-2590 QRVATELD
+2590 QRVATDLD

-2899 RSIAQATAEFATGKL
+2899 RSIAQAALEFSTGKL

-2946 KPAEFVDTMMSTI
+2946 KPAEFVDTTMSTI

-3065 RVTEELYG
+3065 RVTEEIYG
-3073 GTPAPFDIIGMC
+3073 GTPAPFDIIGMS

-3100 IRYML
+3100 IRYMF

-3174 WDAATEHGLI
+3174 WDAATEHGLL

-3295 IKINADDTLTTDQ
+3295 IKINADDTLTSDQ

-3316 INNSSLTDE
+3316 INNSGLTDE

-3351 MFETLMDEGVSWD
+3351 MFEALMDEGVSWD

-3425 SKDEVFANMMDA
+3425 SKDEAFANMMDA

-3483 EAIRNGLKYYQMFAQ
+3483 EAIQNGLKYYQMFAQ

-3574 SGGIGAKIWMQYWKK
+3574 SGGIGAKIWMQYWRK

-3636 ERDLYKAPWH
+3636 ERDLYRAPWH

>member
-41 EQAKKTTTALTGVK
+41 KQAKKTTTALTGVK

-116 KANEWQGLGVDAGIR
+116 KANEWQGMGVDAGIQ
-131 QGYQA
+131 QGY
-136 RVPVRGGSQLQQQA
+136 RPKLPVRTGSQLQQQA

-224 RLYYLAYSQSMSS
+224 RLYYLAYSQSMSA

-291 QNAMLAAAG
+291 QDAMLSAAG
-300 GIPTDRNTFGY
+300 GIPEDRNTFGY

-369 QEQYDRYMQALDRYV
+369 QEQYDRYMQVLDRYA

-418 ANEKGAEDALNS
+418 ANEQAAEDALNS

-492 DYFAAGGEENIN
+492 DYFAEGGEKNIN
-504 YQNPEWQEAK
+504 YRNPEWQEAK

-541 IPALPTAALE
+541 ISGLTTAALE

-557 IAGAATGTMESFAGG
+557 IAGAATGTMANFAGG
-572 ARQVSPLVTSAATK
+572 SRQVSPLVTNAATK
-586 AEKFAQMAK
+586 AEKFAQMAR

-762 NLQMG
+762 NLQME
-767 KYAVEFLAGDEDM
+767 KYAVEFLAGDEDL

-793 AKKSWAQAVNE
+793 AKKSWAQAMNE

-844 EGVDA
+844 EGVDS

-874 ATNFAMTG
+874 AANFAMTG

-887 IAKMARIAES
+887 IAKMARTAES

-923 NEGATATLQA
+923 NEGATANLQA

-951 PVQEATQ
+951 PVQEAAQ
-958 DVNVIR
+958 GVNTIR

-999 GTGEQTG
+999 GAGEQTG

-1011 AAAAEG
+1011 AAAAEA
-1017 ERRNAY
+1017 ERRNTY

-1090 QAGTA
+1090 QAGA
-1095 LGVDVVF
+1095 KLGVDVVF

-1134 DIQYDGGK
+1134 DIQYDGGQ
-1142 LAQHELFHVRANKD
+1142 LAQHELFHVRANSD

-1214 GATHFTEAV
+1214 GATQFAETV
-1223 QSEVQQSERASEP
+1223 QSEVQQSERAYEP

-1247 PANVEERSGNP
+1247 
-1258 EKGKTF
+1258 
-1264 WEKMRAWKE
+1264 E
-1273 GGAPDAAME
+1273 G
-1282 PSRTLQ
+1282 R
-1288 QAGINEL
+1288 
-1295 ISLSSML
+1295 
-1302 EKADGKSQTMRE
+1302 
-1314 AIYDNLKYLQDD
+1314 
-1326 LIRPMAVGKK
+1326 
-1336 GDTLYCVVPARTS
+1336 
-1349 MDMPRVVEMR
+1349 
-1359 KTNAGY
+1359 
-1365 EVEKVSSLSNAAII
+1365 
-1379 KTLEGSDLLSANV
+1379 
-1392 QALDHAIQDFGYQTK
+1392 
-1407 ANAQLWVRPEKAK
+1407 
-1420 NGVPFADI
+1420 
-1428 FEARDARDFEAKFSL
+1428 FSL
-1443 EEKQYARV
+1443 EEKRYAKI
-1451 INEQLLENRDRILE
+1451 INEQLLENRERIEE
-1465 IEPVYELTGGEFA
+1465 IDPVYELTGEEFA
-1478 QGDKKLSDA
+1478 HSDKKLSDA

-1501 EGFGAIKFSKKRIK
+1501 EGFGTVKFSKKRIK

-1536 IQNGVEIGSE
+1536 IQDGVEIGRE

-1564 FGETN
+1564 LGDTG

-1595 NAIKIDRETGEIKTS
+1595 NAIKIDRATGEIKTS
-1610 SAVADGW
+1610 SDVSDGW

-1625 KDRIAQTEGEVKQRF
+1625 GNSIAQTGEDVKQRF

-1807 DNIGNAALQRYT
+1807 DNLGNAALQRYT
-1819 DNVGVQNLAR
+1819 DNIGVQNLAW
-1829 IIVQMYVGDANSVAQ
+1829 IIAQMDMGDANSVAQ

-1969 LNAENLVRAMAQAE
+1969 MNAENLVRAMAQAE

-2084 AEEYDIDRA
+2084 TEEYDIDRA

-2153 TGQKDRIRVANEL
+2153 TGQEDRIRVANEL

-2527 DKVKGLNKAESAYV
+2527 DKAKGLNKAESAYV

-2590 QRVATELD
+2590 QRVATDLD

-2776 SRSGQ
+2776 SRSGK

-3073 GTPAPFDIIGMC
+3073 GTPAPFDIIGMS
-3085 MNFIASGEGL
+3085 MNFIASGERL

>member
-1 MPRDAM
+1 M

-91 EQGKYAVRNVGALY
+91 EQGKYAVRNVGSLY

-116 KANEWQGLGVDAGIR
+116 KANEWQGMGVDAGIQ
-131 QGYQA
+131 QGY
-136 RVPVRGGSQLQQQA
+136 RPKLPVRTGSQLQQQA

-224 RLYYLAYSQSMSS
+224 RLYYLAYSQSMSA

-249 AYDAY
+249 TYDAY

-369 QEQYDRYMQALDRYV
+369 QEQYDRYMQVLDRYA

-405 ETYRQQREANGLR
+405 ETYRQQRETNGLR
-418 ANEKGAEDALNS
+418 ANEQGAEDALNS

-492 DYFAAGGEENIN
+492 DYFAEGGEENIN
-504 YQNPEWQEAK
+504 YRNPEWQEAK

-541 IPALPTAALE
+541 ISGLTTAALE
-551 MAAAST
+551 MAASAT
-557 IAGAATGTMESFAGG
+557 IAGAATGTMASFAGG
-572 ARQVSPLVTSAATK
+572 GRQVSPLVTSAATK

-595 QGSNIVTSSFAAIN
+595 RGSNIVTSSFAAIN

-653 GKVTELVYKMTNNET
+653 GKVTEFCYKLFKNET
-668 IRKIV
+668 IRKII
-673 SSAAFDRIGEGL
+673 SSEFFDRIGEGL

-762 NLQMG
+762 NLQME
-767 KYAVEFLAGDEDM
+767 KYAVEFLAGDEDL
-780 MLANGWDHVQRSA
+780 MLANGWDHVQRST

-849 KTFSAETLEENVRQI
+849 KTFSEETLEENVRQI

-882 RMDAE
+882 NMDAE
-887 IAKMARIAES
+887 IAKMARTAES

-923 NEGATATLQA
+923 NEGATANLQA

-942 TPQTETRQE
+942 TPQAETQQE
-951 PVQEATQ
+951 TVQEAAQ
-958 DVNVIR
+958 GVNTIR

-999 GTGEQTG
+999 GTGEQAG

-1011 AAAAEG
+1011 AAAAEA

-1062 QLVRGGSDAVTLAV
+1062 QLVRGGSDAVTLAM

-1090 QAGTA
+1090 QAGA
-1095 LGVDVVF
+1095 ELGVDVVF

-1134 DIQYDGGK
+1134 DIQYDGGQ

-1163 LQKVRETFGEE
+1163 LQKVREMFGEE

-1214 GATHFTEAV
+1214 GATQFTEAV
-1223 QSEVQQSERASEP
+1223 RGEVQQSERASEP

-1247 PANVEERSGNP
+1247 EGRFSIQELENGERIAVIEDGQDEFDRAKPSQYAAIAKRVIKR
-1258 EKGKTF
+1258 EFVGKTLPLGS
-1264 WEKMRAWKE
+1264 EDLAMIPPDAAGEYAYPAQRLITKNANNAKMRASAELNNLLEVSEFSHWARDLKKHPEATLGFDYYTTKFEVGGHLFEGLINIANSEKGRVFYDITKIKE
-1273 GGAPDAAME
+1273 IPG
-1282 PSRTLQ
+1282 T
-1288 QAGINEL
+1288 I
-1295 ISLSSML
+1295 
-1302 EKADGKSQTMRE
+1302 EKRAT
-1314 AIYDNLKYLQDD
+1314 
-1326 LIRPMAVGKK
+1326 PMAQSASDS
-1336 GDTLYCVVPARTS
+1336 GDLS
-1349 MDMPRVVEMR
+1349 GES
-1359 KTNAGY
+1359 
-1365 EVEKVSSLSNAAII
+1365 VSQN
-1379 KTLEGSDLLSANV
+1379 
-1392 QALDHAIQDFGYQTK
+1392 QAD
-1407 ANAQLWVRPEKAK
+1407 
-1420 NGVPFADI
+1420 
-1428 FEARDARDFEAKFSL
+1428 
-1443 EEKQYARV
+1443 
-1451 INEQLLENRDRILE
+1451 
-1465 IEPVYELTGGEFA
+1465 
-1478 QGDKKLSDA
+1478 
-1487 VMEEFEKFGGEVER
+1487 
-1501 EGFGAIKFSKKRIK
+1501 
-1515 NDIMHGI
+1515 
-1522 GRMKAMTFAAVPSV
+1522 
-1536 IQNGVEIGSE
+1536 
-1546 ANWKGRGYDTYVF
+1546 
-1559 AAPAK
+1559 
-1564 FGETN
+1564 
-1569 LLIGAVVTRDNRE
+1569 
-1582 NKFYLHEVVDSEG
+1582 
-1595 NAIKIDRETGEIKTS
+1595 
-1610 SAVADGW
+1610 
-1617 ASTPDALS
+1617 
-1625 KDRIAQTEGEVKQRF
+1625 VKQRF

-1775 IAEQIAQYPE
+1775 IAEQIAKYLE

-1883 KMYSGTRAEDFIR
+1883 KMYSSMRAEDFIR

-1901 VQDGGQNRGEA
+1901 VQDGGQNRGDV

-1920 LDRKAPTQKVA
+1920 LDRKAPTQDVA
-1931 AWAEKR
+1931 VWAEKQ

-2040 VERILQETRHKAY
+2040 VERILQETKHKAY

-2093 TAMQIQEL
+2093 TAMQIQEV
-2101 FQQAK
+2101 FRQAK

-2121 GFDEAVALLAP
+2121 SFDEAVALLAP
-2132 ASAPADL
+2132 ESAPADL
-2139 MARAE
+2139 MERAE

-2153 TGQKDRIRVANEL
+2153 TGQEDRIRVANEL

-2189 LASEREETQPEDVL
+2189 LAGDREETQPEDVL
-2203 GYADDMG
+2203 GYADDRG
-2210 EPVLSESYFR
+2210 EPILSESYFR

-2324 TVAAEGVAKDSFRAT
+2324 TVAAEGVAKDRFRTT

-2570 TKMETAQKASPD
+2570 TKMETAQKAGPD

-2590 QRVATELD
+2590 QRVATDLD

-2610 AQFLTQKDGIK
+2610 AQFLAQKDGIK

-2946 KPAEFVDTMMSTI
+2946 KPAEFVDTTMSTI

-3073 GTPAPFDIIGMC
+3073 GTPAPFDIIGMS

-3118 DDVPTPQ
+3118 DNVPTPQ
-3125 EGFDWGNAVEDTL
+3125 EGFDWGNAAEDTL

-3425 SKDEVFANMMDA
+3425 SKDEAFANMMDA

-3483 EAIRNGLKYYQMFAQ
+3483 EAIQNGLKYYQMFAQ

>member
-91 EQGKYAVRNVGALY
+91 EQGKYAVRNVGSLY

-224 RLYYLAYSQSMSS
+224 RLYYLAYSQSMSA
-237 DEYNKLVSEVYD
+237 DEYNKLVSDVYD

-369 QEQYDRYMQALDRYV
+369 QEQYDRYMQALDRYA

-492 DYFAAGGEENIN
+492 DYFAEGGEKNIN

-541 IPALPTAALE
+541 ISGLTTAALE

-557 IAGAATGTMESFAGG
+557 IAGAATGTMANFAGG
-572 ARQVSPLVTSAATK
+572 SRQVSPLVTNAATK

-762 NLQMG
+762 NLQME
-767 KYAVEFLAGDEDM
+767 KYAVEFLAGDEDL

-817 YWAKTGEGKAYRG
+817 YWAKTGAGKAYRG

-844 EGVDA
+844 EGVDS

-882 RMDAE
+882 NMDAE

-918 ELSMI
+918 ELNMI
-923 NEGATATLQA
+923 NEGATANLQA

-942 TPQTETRQE
+942 TPQAETQQE
-951 PVQEATQ
+951 TVQEAAQ
-958 DVNVIR
+958 GVNTIR

-1011 AAAAEG
+1011 AEAAEG
-1017 ERRNAY
+1017 ERRNTY

-1076 IPESMYDDGMREAK
+1076 IPESMYDDGMRAAK
-1090 QAGTA
+1090 QAGA
-1095 LGVDVVF
+1095 ELGVDVVF

-1134 DIQYDGGK
+1134 DIQYDGGQ

-1214 GATHFTEAV
+1214 GATQFTETV
-1223 QSEVQQSERASEP
+1223 QGEVQQSERASEP

-1247 PANVEERSGNP
+1247 EGRFSLAGQKARTANSQTLQLAEQMEQEGASREEIWQETGWTRTMDGQSWRFEIDNSEAEYRGGGDAQFRKNHADYAEYQDLLQKMFEGTISESEMQRMEQLDDIWSGEYARLRERVESGNATLADVLQHDSLYEAYP
-1258 EKGKTF
+1258 ELRDVKVRLESDTGSKN
-1264 WEKMRAWKE
+1264 
-1273 GGAPDAAME
+1273 GSYD
-1282 PSRTLQ
+1282 PSTNT
-1288 QAGINEL
+1288 IT
-1295 ISLSSML
+1295 ISEDKPGDSAKVGTML
-1302 EKADGKSQTMRE
+1302 HEIQ
-1314 AIYDNLKYLQDD
+1314 
-1326 LIRPMAVGKK
+1326 
-1336 GDTLYCVVPARTS
+1336 
-1349 MDMPRVVEMR
+1349 
-1359 KTNAGY
+1359 
-1365 EVEKVSSLSNAAII
+1365 
-1379 KTLEGSDLLSANV
+1379 
-1392 QALDHAIQDFGYQTK
+1392 HAIQQIEGWESGASPEYWAAREYENGDTASDRAQELYSRILNSLDK
-1407 ANAQLWVRPEKAK
+1407 ADQNKVIRYNELDREMEATFSADPESEAGKRYAK
-1420 NGVPFADI
+1420 YEAEQDKLYEELYKNEWFRRLLDLQRKMENPQSAYYEMYLNTAGEI
-1428 FEARDARDFEAKFSL
+1428 EARNVSERYRMAQ
-1443 EEKQYARV
+1443 EERRKTAPKGADENTLYRGAGGISAE
-1451 INEQLLENRDRILE
+1451 INEQYKSDLERWDRGGRNGNERLILGTTGPILQNLGAEDGNIYLNGWKISKIMRTHKEMSLQTIEALPQVLENPAIVLASRAVDTENANTRL
-1465 IEPVYELTGGEFA
+1465 VMF
-1478 QGDKKLSDA
+1478 GDVRAENGKA
-1487 VMEEFEKFGGEVER
+1487 VQVVL
-1501 EGFGAIKFSKKRIK
+1501 
-1515 NDIMHGI
+1515 D
-1522 GRMKAMTFAAVPSV
+1522 
-1536 IQNGVEIGSE
+1536 
-1546 ANWKGRGYDTYVF
+1546 
-1559 AAPAK
+1559 
-1564 FGETN
+1564 
-1569 LLIGAVVTRDNRE
+1569 LL
-1582 NKFYLHEVVDSEG
+1582 
-1595 NAIKIDRETGEIKTS
+1595 
-1610 SAVADGW
+1610 
-1617 ASTPDALS
+1617 P
-1625 KDRIAQTEGEVKQRF
+1625 TEGGYRF
-1640 SLSEPVE
+1640 EGMQKVNSAYTKDGGRLSLE
-1647 RAGNLI
+1647 
-1653 AEHNLTQEKLE
+1653 
-1664 KALEIGAFPSPSI
+1664 
-1677 AIVQAE
+1677 
-1683 QGHTNYGDYSVV
+1683 
-1695 FPASTIDPEADSRNR
+1695 DSD
-1710 VYGADAWTPTSSN
+1710 VLYT
-1723 ATVEYRVDADAK
+1723 DAK
-1735 RAFERSIRD
+1735 RAAQVLRS
-1744 LSGQVADGIF
+1744 LGYQSGSPDGSHKGGYIGSIAYDADGVKISGEKF
-1754 RGDST
+1754 
-1759 LGKAGIEEETT
+1759 
-1770 KTSRE
+1770 TS
-1775 IAEQIAQYPE
+1775 
-1785 VKAAYLADKGENI
+1785 
-1798 SPVYKDREY
+1798 
-1807 DNIGNAALQRYT
+1807 
-1819 DNVGVQNLAR
+1819 
-1829 IIVQMYVGDANSVAQ
+1829 
-1844 AELQRVRQAIGEE
+1844 
-1857 YAERFARILDR
+1857 
-1868 KPERKA
+1868 
-1874 ERVSEYAEN
+1874 
-1883 KMYSGTRAEDFIR
+1883 
-1896 HAWEM
+1896 
-1901 VQDGGQNRGEA
+1901 
-1912 DKMAMQDE
+1912 
-1920 LDRKAPTQKVA
+1920 
-1931 AWAEKR
+1931 
-1937 LQDVIGEG
+1937 VIG
-1945 GIYNNEDRY
+1945 
-1954 TSRGDRRS
+1954 T
-1962 FEQTHWE
+1962 
-1969 LNAENLVRAMAQAE
+1969 
-1983 ERGANI
+1983 
-1989 MWYDAGGLL
+1989 
-1998 AAATPEYR
+1998 
-2006 SISEIHADEG
+2006 
-2016 RLQTLEQEAYEGKV
+2016 LQ
-2030 MELQQSLDNV
+2030 
-2040 VERILQETRHKAY
+2040 
-2053 GYQDESQLITEAL
+2053 
-2066 IKTAQG
+2066 
-2072 GDSLQSIREGMA
+2072 
-2084 AEEYDIDRA
+2084 
-2093 TAMQIQEL
+2093 
-2101 FQQAK
+2101 
-2106 EIPTSY
+2106 
-2112 FEAKPQRVV
+2112 
-2121 GFDEAVALLAP
+2121 
-2132 ASAPADL
+2132 
-2139 MARAE
+2139 
-2144 DAGLRVIRY
+2144 
-2153 TGQKDRIRVANEL
+2153 
-2166 PGVKFSVQEELQDIR
+2166 KFSVQEELQDIR

-2189 LASEREETQPEDVL
+2189 LASDREETQPEDVL
-2203 GYADDMG
+2203 GYADDTGTLYAQFAREKVYDNLGNAVLQKYTDSVGVERLAWIAAQMDMG
-2210 EPVLSESYFR
+2210 DARSVAATELQNIRQVVKEDYAERFGEKLDQKPNLKEQRVNEYADRVMGDSFRAESFLRHAWEMVQGVGRTVAAEQRGTVQQTPQESYFR

-2324 TVAAEGVAKDSFRAT
+2324 TVAAEGVAKDRFRAT

-2590 QRVATELD
+2590 QRVATDLD

-2923 ITGKKGVDY
+2923 ITGKRGVDY

-2946 KPAEFVDTMMSTI
+2946 KPAEFVDTTMSTI

-3073 GTPAPFDIIGMC
+3073 GTPAPFDIIGMS

-3100 IRYML
+3100 IRYMF

-3118 DDVPTPQ
+3118 DNVPTPQ

-3174 WDAATEHGLI
+3174 WDAATEHGLL

-3295 IKINADDTLTTDQ
+3295 IKINADDTLTSDQ

-3316 INNSSLTDE
+3316 INNSGLTDE

-3351 MFETLMDEGVSWD
+3351 MFEALMDEGVSWD

-3411 VFGVTDKETGAKST
+3411 VFGVTNKETGAKST

-3483 EAIRNGLKYYQMFAQ
+3483 EAIQNGLKYYQMFAQ

-3574 SGGIGAKIWMQYWKK
+3574 SGGIGAKIWMQYWRK

-3636 ERDLYKAPWH
+3636 ERDLYRAPWH

>member
-13 RNAEKAAQRATPEHG
+13 RNAEKAAQRATPGHG

-41 EQAKKTTTALTGVK
+41 EQARKTTTALTGVK

-91 EQGKYAVRNVGALY
+91 EQGKYAVRNVGSLY

-165 LTRVR
+165 LTRIR
-170 GESLEKLFTDS
+170 GESIEKLFTDS
-181 LNQNQTAEQHG
+181 LNQNQTPEQHG

-206 ESGTDAAA
+206 ESGTDAAS

-224 RLYYLAYSQSMSS
+224 RLYYLAYSQSMSA

-369 QEQYDRYMQALDRYV
+369 QEQYDRYMQVLDRYA

-492 DYFAAGGEENIN
+492 DYFAEGGEENIN

-541 IPALPTAALE
+541 ISGLTTAALE

-557 IAGAATGTMESFAGG
+557 IAGAATGTMANFAGG
-572 ARQVSPLVTSAATK
+572 SRQVSPLVTSAATK

-762 NLQMG
+762 NLQME
-767 KYAVEFLAGDEDM
+767 KYAVEFLAGDEDL
-780 MLANGWDHVQRSA
+780 MLANGWDHVQRST

-849 KTFSAETLEENVRQI
+849 KTFSEETLEENVRQI

-874 ATNFAMTG
+874 AKNFAMTG

-887 IAKMARIAES
+887 IAKMARTAES

-923 NEGATATLQA
+923 NEGATANLQA

-942 TPQTETRQE
+942 TPKAETRQE
-951 PVQEATQ
+951 PVQEAAQ
-958 DVNVIR
+958 GVNTIR

-999 GTGEQTG
+999 GAGEQTG

-1011 AAAAEG
+1011 AAAAEA
-1017 ERRNAY
+1017 ERRNTY

-1090 QAGTA
+1090 QAGA
-1095 LGVDVVF
+1095 ELGVDVVF

-1128 AVVSAT
+1128 AVVSTT

-1214 GATHFTEAV
+1214 GATQFAEAV

-1247 PANVEERSGNP
+1247 EGRFSLAGQKARTANSQTLQIAEQMEQEGASREEIWQETGWTRTMDGKNWRFEIDNSEAEYRGGGDAQFREAHADYAEYQDLLQKMFEGTISESEMQRMEQLDDIWSGEYARLRERVESGNATLADVLQHDSLYEAYP
-1258 EKGKTF
+1258 ELRDVKVRLESDTGSKN
-1264 WEKMRAWKE
+1264 
-1273 GGAPDAAME
+1273 GSYDP
-1282 PSRTLQ
+1282 RTNT
-1288 QAGINEL
+1288 IT
-1295 ISLSSML
+1295 ISEDKPGDSAKVGTML
-1302 EKADGKSQTMRE
+1302 HEIQ
-1314 AIYDNLKYLQDD
+1314 
-1326 LIRPMAVGKK
+1326 
-1336 GDTLYCVVPARTS
+1336 
-1349 MDMPRVVEMR
+1349 
-1359 KTNAGY
+1359 
-1365 EVEKVSSLSNAAII
+1365 
-1379 KTLEGSDLLSANV
+1379 
-1392 QALDHAIQDFGYQTK
+1392 HAIQQIEGWESGASPEYWAAREYESGDTASDRAQELYSRILNSLDK
-1407 ANAQLWVRPEKAK
+1407 ADQNKVIRYNELDREMEATFSADPESEAGKRYAK
-1420 NGVPFADI
+1420 YEAEQDKLYEELYKNEWFRRLLDLQRQMENPQSAYYEMYLNTAGEI
-1428 FEARDARDFEAKFSL
+1428 EARNVSERYRMAQ
-1443 EEKQYARV
+1443 EERRKTAPKGADENTLFRGGGGISAE
-1451 INEQLLENRDRILE
+1451 INEQYKSELERWDREGRNGNERLILGTTGPILQNLGAENGNIYLNGWKISKIMHTHKEMSMQTFEALPQVLENPSLVLASRAVRTRGANTRL
-1465 IEPVYELTGGEFA
+1465 VMF
-1478 QGDKKLSDA
+1478 GDVRAENGKA
-1487 VMEEFEKFGGEVER
+1487 VQVVL
-1501 EGFGAIKFSKKRIK
+1501 
-1515 NDIMHGI
+1515 D
-1522 GRMKAMTFAAVPSV
+1522 
-1536 IQNGVEIGSE
+1536 
-1546 ANWKGRGYDTYVF
+1546 
-1559 AAPAK
+1559 
-1564 FGETN
+1564 
-1569 LLIGAVVTRDNRE
+1569 LL
-1582 NKFYLHEVVDSEG
+1582 
-1595 NAIKIDRETGEIKTS
+1595 
-1610 SAVADGW
+1610 
-1617 ASTPDALS
+1617 P
-1625 KDRIAQTEGEVKQRF
+1625 TEGGYRLDGMQKVNSAYTKDGGRL
-1640 SLSEPVE
+1640 SLE
-1647 RAGNLI
+1647 
-1653 AEHNLTQEKLE
+1653 
-1664 KALEIGAFPSPSI
+1664 
-1677 AIVQAE
+1677 
-1683 QGHTNYGDYSVV
+1683 
-1695 FPASTIDPEADSRNR
+1695 DSD
-1710 VYGADAWTPTSSN
+1710 VLYT
-1723 ATVEYRVDADAK
+1723 DAK
-1735 RAFERSIRD
+1735 RAAQVLRSLGYR
-1744 LSGQVADGIF
+1744 SGSPDGLHKDGYIGSIAYDDDGVKISGEKF
-1754 RGDST
+1754 
-1759 LGKAGIEEETT
+1759 
-1770 KTSRE
+1770 TS
-1775 IAEQIAQYPE
+1775 
-1785 VKAAYLADKGENI
+1785 
-1798 SPVYKDREY
+1798 
-1807 DNIGNAALQRYT
+1807 
-1819 DNVGVQNLAR
+1819 
-1829 IIVQMYVGDANSVAQ
+1829 
-1844 AELQRVRQAIGEE
+1844 
-1857 YAERFARILDR
+1857 
-1868 KPERKA
+1868 
-1874 ERVSEYAEN
+1874 
-1883 KMYSGTRAEDFIR
+1883 
-1896 HAWEM
+1896 
-1901 VQDGGQNRGEA
+1901 
-1912 DKMAMQDE
+1912 
-1920 LDRKAPTQKVA
+1920 
-1931 AWAEKR
+1931 
-1937 LQDVIGEG
+1937 VIG
-1945 GIYNNEDRY
+1945 
-1954 TSRGDRRS
+1954 
-1962 FEQTHWE
+1962 
-1969 LNAENLVRAMAQAE
+1969 
-1983 ERGANI
+1983 
-1989 MWYDAGGLL
+1989 
-1998 AAATPEYR
+1998 P
-2006 SISEIHADEG
+2006 
-2016 RLQTLEQEAYEGKV
+2016 LQ
-2030 MELQQSLDNV
+2030 
-2040 VERILQETRHKAY
+2040 
-2053 GYQDESQLITEAL
+2053 
-2066 IKTAQG
+2066 
-2072 GDSLQSIREGMA
+2072 
-2084 AEEYDIDRA
+2084 
-2093 TAMQIQEL
+2093 
-2101 FQQAK
+2101 
-2106 EIPTSY
+2106 
-2112 FEAKPQRVV
+2112 
-2121 GFDEAVALLAP
+2121 
-2132 ASAPADL
+2132 
-2139 MARAE
+2139 
-2144 DAGLRVIRY
+2144 
-2153 TGQKDRIRVANEL
+2153 
-2166 PGVKFSVQEELQDIR
+2166 KFSVQEELQDIR

-2189 LASEREETQPEDVL
+2189 LASDREETQPEDVL

-2527 DKVKGLNKAESAYV
+2527 DKAKGLNKAESAYV

-2590 QRVATELD
+2590 QRVATDLD

-2923 ITGKKGVDY
+2923 ITGKRGVDY

-2946 KPAEFVDTMMSTI
+2946 KPAEFVDTTMSTI

-3073 GTPAPFDIIGMC
+3073 GTPAPFDIIGMS

-3118 DDVPTPQ
+3118 DNVPMPQ

-3174 WDAATEHGLI
+3174 WDAATEHGLL

-3295 IKINADDTLTTDQ
+3295 IKINADDTLTSDQ

-3316 INNSSLTDE
+3316 INNSGLTDE

-3351 MFETLMDEGVSWD
+3351 MFEALMDEGVSWD

-3425 SKDEVFANMMDA
+3425 SKDEAFANMMDA

-3483 EAIRNGLKYYQMFAQ
+3483 EAIQNGLKYYQMFAQ

-3574 SGGIGAKIWMQYWKK
+3574 SGGIGAKIWMQYWRK

-3636 ERDLYKAPWH
+3636 ERDLYRAPWH

>member
-13 RNAEKAAQRATPEHG
+13 RNAEKAAQRATPGHG

-41 EQAKKTTTALTGVK
+41 EQARKTTTALTGVK

-91 EQGKYAVRNVGALY
+91 EQGKYAVRNVGSLY

-165 LTRVR
+165 LTRSR

-224 RLYYLAYSQSMSS
+224 RLYYLAYSQSMSA

-291 QNAMLAAAG
+291 QDAMLAAAG
-300 GIPTDRNTFGY
+300 GIPEDRNTFGY

-317 STTRENIQYKSVD
+317 GTTRENIQYKSVD

-369 QEQYDRYMQALDRYV
+369 QEQYDRYMQALDRYA

-393 SGYGTSDVVSQL
+393 SGYGTSDVVGQL

-418 ANEKGAEDALNS
+418 ANEQAAEDALNS

-466 VRGGG
+466 VHGGG

-492 DYFAAGGEENIN
+492 DYFAEGGEKNIN

-541 IPALPTAALE
+541 ISGLTTAALE

-557 IAGAATGTMESFAGG
+557 IAGAATGTMANFAGG
-572 ARQVSPLVTSAATK
+572 SRQVSPLVTNAATK

-762 NLQMG
+762 NLQME
-767 KYAVEFLAGDEDM
+767 KYAVEFLAGDEDL
-780 MLANGWDHVQRSA
+780 MLANGWDHVQRSE

-844 EGVDA
+844 EGVDS

-874 ATNFAMTG
+874 AANFAMTG

-887 IAKMARIAES
+887 IAKMARTAES

-923 NEGATATLQA
+923 NEGATANLQA

-942 TPQTETRQE
+942 TPQAETQQE
-951 PVQEATQ
+951 TVQEAAQ
-958 DVNVIR
+958 GVNTIR

-999 GTGEQTG
+999 GTGEQAG

-1017 ERRNAY
+1017 ERRNTY
-1023 AGAGENGPA
+1023 TGAGENGPA

-1076 IPESMYDDGMREAK
+1076 VPESMYDDGMREAK
-1090 QAGTA
+1090 QAGA
-1095 LGVDVVF
+1095 ELGVDVVF

-1134 DIQYDGGK
+1134 DIQYDGGQ

-1214 GATHFTEAV
+1214 GATQFTETV
-1223 QSEVQQSERASEP
+1223 QGEVQQSERASEP

-1247 PANVEERSGNP
+1247 EGRFSIQELENGERIAVIEDGQDEFDRAKPSQYAAIAKRVIKR
-1258 EKGKTF
+1258 EFVGKTLPLGS
-1264 WEKMRAWKE
+1264 EDLAMIPPDAAGEYAYPAQRLITKNANNAKMRASAELNNLLEVSEFSHWARDLKKHPEATLGFDYYTTKFEVGGHLFEGLINIANSEKGRVFYDITKIKE
-1273 GGAPDAAME
+1273 IPG
-1282 PSRTLQ
+1282 T
-1288 QAGINEL
+1288 I
-1295 ISLSSML
+1295 
-1302 EKADGKSQTMRE
+1302 EKRAT
-1314 AIYDNLKYLQDD
+1314 
-1326 LIRPMAVGKK
+1326 PMAQSASDS
-1336 GDTLYCVVPARTS
+1336 GDLS
-1349 MDMPRVVEMR
+1349 GES
-1359 KTNAGY
+1359 
-1365 EVEKVSSLSNAAII
+1365 VSQN
-1379 KTLEGSDLLSANV
+1379 
-1392 QALDHAIQDFGYQTK
+1392 QAD
-1407 ANAQLWVRPEKAK
+1407 
-1420 NGVPFADI
+1420 
-1428 FEARDARDFEAKFSL
+1428 
-1443 EEKQYARV
+1443 
-1451 INEQLLENRDRILE
+1451 
-1465 IEPVYELTGGEFA
+1465 
-1478 QGDKKLSDA
+1478 
-1487 VMEEFEKFGGEVER
+1487 
-1501 EGFGAIKFSKKRIK
+1501 
-1515 NDIMHGI
+1515 
-1522 GRMKAMTFAAVPSV
+1522 
-1536 IQNGVEIGSE
+1536 
-1546 ANWKGRGYDTYVF
+1546 
-1559 AAPAK
+1559 
-1564 FGETN
+1564 
-1569 LLIGAVVTRDNRE
+1569 
-1582 NKFYLHEVVDSEG
+1582 
-1595 NAIKIDRETGEIKTS
+1595 
-1610 SAVADGW
+1610 
-1617 ASTPDALS
+1617 
-1625 KDRIAQTEGEVKQRF
+1625 VKQRF

-1962 FEQTHWE
+1962 FEKTHWE

-2153 TGQKDRIRVANEL
+2153 TDNADRIRVANEL

-2189 LASEREETQPEDVL
+2189 LASDREETQPEDVL

-2210 EPVLSESYFR
+2210 EQVLSESYFR
-2220 DWVQQQT
+2220 DWVQQT

-2324 TVAAEGVAKDSFRAT
+2324 TVAAEGVAKDRFRAT

-2590 QRVATELD
+2590 QRVATDLD

-2946 KPAEFVDTMMSTI
+2946 KPAEFVDTTMSTI

-3073 GTPAPFDIIGMC
+3073 GTPAPFDIIGMS

-3105 NKASNAMFGVDLF
+3105 NKASNAMFGTDLL

-3308 AQRDIRDA
+3308 VQRDIRDA

-3425 SKDEVFANMMDA
+3425 SKDEAFANMMDA

-3483 EAIRNGLKYYQMFAQ
+3483 EAIQNGLKYYQMFAQ

-3574 SGGIGAKIWMQYWKK
+3574 SGGIGAKIWMQYWRK

-3636 ERDLYKAPWH
+3636 ERDLYRAPWH

>member
-41 EQAKKTTTALTGVK
+41 EQARKTTTALTGVK
-55 TGKTEKSSTPVRQEE
+55 TGKTGKSSTPVRQEE

-91 EQGKYAVRNVGALY
+91 EQGKYAVRNVGSLY

-136 RVPVRGGSQLQQQA
+136 RVPVRGGSQLHQQA

-224 RLYYLAYSQSMSS
+224 RLYYLAYSQSMSA

-291 QNAMLAAAG
+291 QDAMLAAAG
-300 GIPTDRNTFGY
+300 GIPEDRNTFGY

-369 QEQYDRYMQALDRYV
+369 QEQYDRYMQALDRYA

-393 SGYGTSDVVSQL
+393 SGYGTSDVVGQL

-418 ANEKGAEDALNS
+418 ANEQAAEDALNS

-466 VRGGG
+466 VHGGG

-492 DYFAAGGEENIN
+492 DYFAEGGEKNIN
-504 YQNPEWQEAK
+504 YQNPEWREAK

-541 IPALPTAALE
+541 ISGLTTAALE

-557 IAGAATGTMESFAGG
+557 IAGAATGTMANFAGG
-572 ARQVSPLVTSAATK
+572 SRQVSPLVTNAATK

-762 NLQMG
+762 NLQME
-767 KYAVEFLAGDEDM
+767 KYAVEFLAGDEDL
-780 MLANGWDHVQRSA
+780 MLANGWDHVQRSE

-844 EGVDA
+844 EGVDS

-874 ATNFAMTG
+874 AANFAMTG

-887 IAKMARIAES
+887 IAKMARTAES

-923 NEGATATLQA
+923 NEGATANLQA

-942 TPQTETRQE
+942 TPQAETQQE
-951 PVQEATQ
+951 TVQEAAQ
-958 DVNVIR
+958 GVNTIR

-999 GTGEQTG
+999 GTGEQAG

-1017 ERRNAY
+1017 ERRNTY
-1023 AGAGENGPA
+1023 TGAGENGPA

-1076 IPESMYDDGMREAK
+1076 VPESMYDDGMREAK
-1090 QAGTA
+1090 QAGA
-1095 LGVDVVF
+1095 ELGVDVVF

-1134 DIQYDGGK
+1134 DIQYDGGQ
-1142 LAQHELFHVRANKD
+1142 LAQHELFHVRGNKD

-1214 GATHFTEAV
+1214 GATQFTDTV
-1223 QSEVQQSERASEP
+1223 QGEVQQSERASEP

-1247 PANVEERSGNP
+1247 EGRFSIQELENGERIAVIEDGQDEFDRAKPSQYAAIAKRVIKR
-1258 EKGKTF
+1258 EFVGKTLPLGS
-1264 WEKMRAWKE
+1264 EDLAMIPPDAAGEYAYPAQRLITKNANNAKMRASAELNNLLEVSEFSHWARDLKKHPEATLGFDYYTTKFEVGGHLFEGLINIANSEKGRVFYDITKIKE
-1273 GGAPDAAME
+1273 IPG
-1282 PSRTLQ
+1282 T
-1288 QAGINEL
+1288 I
-1295 ISLSSML
+1295 
-1302 EKADGKSQTMRE
+1302 EKRAT
-1314 AIYDNLKYLQDD
+1314 
-1326 LIRPMAVGKK
+1326 PMAQSASDS
-1336 GDTLYCVVPARTS
+1336 GDLS
-1349 MDMPRVVEMR
+1349 GES
-1359 KTNAGY
+1359 
-1365 EVEKVSSLSNAAII
+1365 VSQN
-1379 KTLEGSDLLSANV
+1379 
-1392 QALDHAIQDFGYQTK
+1392 QAD
-1407 ANAQLWVRPEKAK
+1407 
-1420 NGVPFADI
+1420 
-1428 FEARDARDFEAKFSL
+1428 
-1443 EEKQYARV
+1443 
-1451 INEQLLENRDRILE
+1451 
-1465 IEPVYELTGGEFA
+1465 
-1478 QGDKKLSDA
+1478 
-1487 VMEEFEKFGGEVER
+1487 
-1501 EGFGAIKFSKKRIK
+1501 
-1515 NDIMHGI
+1515 
-1522 GRMKAMTFAAVPSV
+1522 
-1536 IQNGVEIGSE
+1536 
-1546 ANWKGRGYDTYVF
+1546 
-1559 AAPAK
+1559 
-1564 FGETN
+1564 
-1569 LLIGAVVTRDNRE
+1569 
-1582 NKFYLHEVVDSEG
+1582 
-1595 NAIKIDRETGEIKTS
+1595 
-1610 SAVADGW
+1610 
-1617 ASTPDALS
+1617 
-1625 KDRIAQTEGEVKQRF
+1625 VKQRF

-1735 RAFERSIRD
+1735 RSFERSIRD

-1962 FEQTHWE
+1962 FEKTHWE

-2040 VERILQETRHKAY
+2040 VERILQETRHKAD

-2153 TGQKDRIRVANEL
+2153 TDNADRIRVANEL

-2189 LASEREETQPEDVL
+2189 LASDREETQPEDVL

-2210 EPVLSESYFR
+2210 EQVLSESYFR
-2220 DWVQQQT
+2220 DWVQQT

-2324 TVAAEGVAKDSFRAT
+2324 TVAAEGVAKDRFRAT

-2590 QRVATELD
+2590 QRVATDLD

-2946 KPAEFVDTMMSTI
+2946 KPAEFVDTTMSTI

-3017 EALNSWEH
+3017 EALNNWEH

-3073 GTPAPFDIIGMC
+3073 GTPAPFDIIGMS

-3100 IRYML
+3100 IRYMF

-3125 EGFDWGNAVEDTL
+3125 EGFDWGNAAEDTL

-3174 WDAATEHGLI
+3174 WDAATEHGLL

-3295 IKINADDTLTTDQ
+3295 IKINADDTLTSDQ

-3316 INNSSLTDE
+3316 INNSGLTDE

-3351 MFETLMDEGVSWD
+3351 MFEALMDEGVSWD

-3425 SKDEVFANMMDA
+3425 SKDEAFANMMDA

-3483 EAIRNGLKYYQMFAQ
+3483 EAIQNGLKYYQMFAQ

-3574 SGGIGAKIWMQYWKK
+3574 SGGIGAKIWMQYWRK

-3636 ERDLYKAPWH
+3636 ERDLYRAPWH

>member
-13 RNAEKAAQRATPEHG
+13 RNAEKAAQRATPGHG

-91 EQGKYAVRNVGALY
+91 EQGKYAVRNVGSLY

-165 LTRVR
+165 LTRSR

-224 RLYYLAYSQSMSS
+224 RLYYLAYSQSMSA

-291 QNAMLAAAG
+291 QDAMLAAAG
-300 GIPTDRNTFGY
+300 GIPEDRNTFGY

-369 QEQYDRYMQALDRYV
+369 QEQYDRYMQALDRYA

-393 SGYGTSDVVSQL
+393 SGYGTSDVVGQL

-418 ANEKGAEDALNS
+418 ANEQAAEDALNS

-466 VRGGG
+466 VHGGG

-492 DYFAAGGEENIN
+492 DYFAEGGEKNIN

-541 IPALPTAALE
+541 ISGLTTAALE

-557 IAGAATGTMESFAGG
+557 IAGAATGTMANFAGG
-572 ARQVSPLVTSAATK
+572 SRQVSPLVTNAATK

-762 NLQMG
+762 NLQME
-767 KYAVEFLAGDEDM
+767 KYAVEFLAGDEDL
-780 MLANGWDHVQRSA
+780 MLANGWDHVQRSE

-844 EGVDA
+844 EGVDS

-874 ATNFAMTG
+874 AANFAMTG

-887 IAKMARIAES
+887 IAKMARTAES

-923 NEGATATLQA
+923 NEGATANLQA

-942 TPQTETRQE
+942 TPQVETQQE
-951 PVQEATQ
+951 TVQEAAQ
-958 DVNVIR
+958 GVNTIR

-999 GTGEQTG
+999 GTGEQAG

-1017 ERRNAY
+1017 ERRNTY
-1023 AGAGENGPA
+1023 TGAGENGPA

-1076 IPESMYDDGMREAK
+1076 VPESMYDDGMREAK
-1090 QAGTA
+1090 QAGA
-1095 LGVDVVF
+1095 ELGVDVVF

-1134 DIQYDGGK
+1134 DIQYDGGQ

-1214 GATHFTEAV
+1214 GATQFTETV
-1223 QSEVQQSERASEP
+1223 QGEVQQSERASEP

-1247 PANVEERSGNP
+1247 EGRFSLAGQKAKTANSQTLQLAEQMEQEGASREEIWQETGWARTMDGQSWRFEIDNSEAEYRGGGDAQFRKDHADYAEYQDLLQKMFEGTISESEMQRMEQLDDIWSGEYARLRERVESGNATLADVLQHDSLYEAYP
-1258 EKGKTF
+1258 ELRDVKVRLESDTGSKN
-1264 WEKMRAWKE
+1264 
-1273 GGAPDAAME
+1273 GSYD
-1282 PSRTLQ
+1282 PSTNT
-1288 QAGINEL
+1288 IT
-1295 ISLSSML
+1295 ISEDKPGDSAKVGTML
-1302 EKADGKSQTMRE
+1302 HEIQ
-1314 AIYDNLKYLQDD
+1314 
-1326 LIRPMAVGKK
+1326 
-1336 GDTLYCVVPARTS
+1336 
-1349 MDMPRVVEMR
+1349 
-1359 KTNAGY
+1359 
-1365 EVEKVSSLSNAAII
+1365 
-1379 KTLEGSDLLSANV
+1379 
-1392 QALDHAIQDFGYQTK
+1392 HAIQQIEGWESGASPEYWAAREYENGDTASDRAQELYSRILNSLDK
-1407 ANAQLWVRPEKAK
+1407 ADQNKVIRYNELDREMEATFSADPESEAGKRYAK
-1420 NGVPFADI
+1420 YEAEQDKLYEELYKNEWFRRLLDLQRKMENPQSAYYEMYLNTAGEI
-1428 FEARDARDFEAKFSL
+1428 EARNVSERYRMAQ
-1443 EEKQYARV
+1443 EERRKTAPKGADENTLYRGAGGISAE
-1451 INEQLLENRDRILE
+1451 INEQYKSDLERWDRGGRNGNERLILGTTGPILQNLGAEDGNIYLNGWKISKIMRTHKEMSLQTIEALPQVLENPAIVLASRAVDTENANTRL
-1465 IEPVYELTGGEFA
+1465 VMF
-1478 QGDKKLSDA
+1478 GDVRAENGKA
-1487 VMEEFEKFGGEVER
+1487 VQVVL
-1501 EGFGAIKFSKKRIK
+1501 
-1515 NDIMHGI
+1515 D
-1522 GRMKAMTFAAVPSV
+1522 
-1536 IQNGVEIGSE
+1536 
-1546 ANWKGRGYDTYVF
+1546 
-1559 AAPAK
+1559 
-1564 FGETN
+1564 
-1569 LLIGAVVTRDNRE
+1569 LL
-1582 NKFYLHEVVDSEG
+1582 
-1595 NAIKIDRETGEIKTS
+1595 
-1610 SAVADGW
+1610 
-1617 ASTPDALS
+1617 P
-1625 KDRIAQTEGEVKQRF
+1625 TEGGYRF
-1640 SLSEPVE
+1640 EGMQKVNSAYTKDGGRLSLE
-1647 RAGNLI
+1647 
-1653 AEHNLTQEKLE
+1653 
-1664 KALEIGAFPSPSI
+1664 
-1677 AIVQAE
+1677 
-1683 QGHTNYGDYSVV
+1683 
-1695 FPASTIDPEADSRNR
+1695 DSD
-1710 VYGADAWTPTSSN
+1710 VLYT
-1723 ATVEYRVDADAK
+1723 DAK
-1735 RAFERSIRD
+1735 RAAQVLRS
-1744 LSGQVADGIF
+1744 LGYQSGSPDGSHKGGYIGSIAYDADGVKISGEKF
-1754 RGDST
+1754 
-1759 LGKAGIEEETT
+1759 
-1770 KTSRE
+1770 TS
-1775 IAEQIAQYPE
+1775 
-1785 VKAAYLADKGENI
+1785 
-1798 SPVYKDREY
+1798 
-1807 DNIGNAALQRYT
+1807 
-1819 DNVGVQNLAR
+1819 
-1829 IIVQMYVGDANSVAQ
+1829 
-1844 AELQRVRQAIGEE
+1844 
-1857 YAERFARILDR
+1857 
-1868 KPERKA
+1868 
-1874 ERVSEYAEN
+1874 
-1883 KMYSGTRAEDFIR
+1883 
-1896 HAWEM
+1896 
-1901 VQDGGQNRGEA
+1901 
-1912 DKMAMQDE
+1912 
-1920 LDRKAPTQKVA
+1920 
-1931 AWAEKR
+1931 
-1937 LQDVIGEG
+1937 VIG
-1945 GIYNNEDRY
+1945 
-1954 TSRGDRRS
+1954 T
-1962 FEQTHWE
+1962 
-1969 LNAENLVRAMAQAE
+1969 
-1983 ERGANI
+1983 
-1989 MWYDAGGLL
+1989 
-1998 AAATPEYR
+1998 
-2006 SISEIHADEG
+2006 
-2016 RLQTLEQEAYEGKV
+2016 LQ
-2030 MELQQSLDNV
+2030 
-2040 VERILQETRHKAY
+2040 
-2053 GYQDESQLITEAL
+2053 
-2066 IKTAQG
+2066 
-2072 GDSLQSIREGMA
+2072 
-2084 AEEYDIDRA
+2084 
-2093 TAMQIQEL
+2093 
-2101 FQQAK
+2101 
-2106 EIPTSY
+2106 
-2112 FEAKPQRVV
+2112 
-2121 GFDEAVALLAP
+2121 
-2132 ASAPADL
+2132 
-2139 MARAE
+2139 
-2144 DAGLRVIRY
+2144 
-2153 TGQKDRIRVANEL
+2153 
-2166 PGVKFSVQEELQDIR
+2166 KFSVQEELQDIR

-2189 LASEREETQPEDVL
+2189 LASDREETQPEDVL
-2203 GYADDMG
+2203 GYADDTGTLYAQFAREKVYDNLGNAVLQKYTDSVGVERLAWIAAQMEMG
-2210 EPVLSESYFR
+2210 DARSVAATELQNIRQVVKEDYAERFGEKLDQKPNLKEQRVNEYADRVMGDSSRAESFLRHAWEMVQGVGRTVAAEQRGTVQQTPPESYFR

-2324 TVAAEGVAKDSFRAT
+2324 TVAAEGVAKDRFRAT

-2590 QRVATELD
+2590 QRVATDLD

-2899 RSIAQATAEFATGKL
+2899 RSIAQAALEFSTGKL

-2946 KPAEFVDTMMSTI
+2946 KPAEFVDTTMSTI

-3065 RVTEELYG
+3065 RVTEEIYG
-3073 GTPAPFDIIGMC
+3073 GTPAPFDIIGMS

-3100 IRYML
+3100 IRYMF

-3174 WDAATEHGLI
+3174 WDAATEHGLL

-3295 IKINADDTLTTDQ
+3295 IKINADDTLTSDQ

-3316 INNSSLTDE
+3316 INNSGLTDE

-3351 MFETLMDEGVSWD
+3351 MFEALMDEGVSWD

-3425 SKDEVFANMMDA
+3425 SKDEAFANMMDA

-3483 EAIRNGLKYYQMFAQ
+3483 EAIQNGLKYYQMFAQ

-3574 SGGIGAKIWMQYWKK
+3574 SGGIGAKIWMQYWRK

-3636 ERDLYKAPWH
+3636 ERDLYRAPWH

>member
-181 LNQNQTAEQHG
+181 LNQNQTPEQHG
-192 QTIRQELQELRTAG
+192 QNIRQELQELRTAG

-224 RLYYLAYSQSMSS
+224 RLYYLAYSQSMSA

-369 QEQYDRYMQALDRYV
+369 KEQYDRYMQVLDRYA

-405 ETYRQQREANGLR
+405 ETYRQQREANGLS

-492 DYFAAGGEENIN
+492 DYFAEGGEENIN
-504 YQNPEWQEAK
+504 YRNPEWQEAK

-541 IPALPTAALE
+541 ISGLTTAALE

-557 IAGAATGTMESFAGG
+557 IAGAATGTMANFAGG
-572 ARQVSPLVTSAATK
+572 SRQVSPLVTNAATK

-762 NLQMG
+762 NLQME
-767 KYAVEFLAGDEDM
+767 KYAVEFLAGDEDL

-793 AKKSWAQAVNE
+793 AKKSWAQAMNE

-844 EGVDA
+844 EGVDS

-874 ATNFAMTG
+874 AANFAMTG

-887 IAKMARIAES
+887 IAKMARTAES

-923 NEGATATLQA
+923 NEGATANLQA

-951 PVQEATQ
+951 PVQEAAQ
-958 DVNVIR
+958 GVNTIR

-999 GTGEQTG
+999 GAGEQTG

-1011 AAAAEG
+1011 AAAAEA
-1017 ERRNAY
+1017 ERRNTY

-1090 QAGTA
+1090 QAGA
-1095 LGVDVVF
+1095 KLGVDVVF

-1134 DIQYDGGK
+1134 DIQYDGGQ
-1142 LAQHELFHVRANKD
+1142 LAQHELFHVRANSD

-1214 GATHFTEAV
+1214 GATQFAETV

-1247 PANVEERSGNP
+1247 EGRFSLAGQKARTANSKTLQLAEQMEQEGASREEIWQETGWTRSMDGQSWRFEIDNSEAEYRGGGDAQFRENHADYAEYQDLLQKMFEGTISESEMQRMEQLDDIWSGEYARLRERVESGNATLADVLEHDSLYEAYP
-1258 EKGKTF
+1258 ELRNVKVRLESDTGSKN
-1264 WEKMRAWKE
+1264 
-1273 GGAPDAAME
+1273 GSYD
-1282 PSRTLQ
+1282 PSTNT
-1288 QAGINEL
+1288 IT
-1295 ISLSSML
+1295 ISEDKQGDSAKVGTML
-1302 EKADGKSQTMRE
+1302 HEIQ
-1314 AIYDNLKYLQDD
+1314 
-1326 LIRPMAVGKK
+1326 
-1336 GDTLYCVVPARTS
+1336 
-1349 MDMPRVVEMR
+1349 
-1359 KTNAGY
+1359 
-1365 EVEKVSSLSNAAII
+1365 
-1379 KTLEGSDLLSANV
+1379 
-1392 QALDHAIQDFGYQTK
+1392 HAIQQIEGWESGASPEYWAAREYESGDTASDRAQELYSRILNSLDK
-1407 ANAQLWVRPEKAK
+1407 ADQNKVIRYNELDREMEATFTADPESEAGKRYAK
-1420 NGVPFADI
+1420 YEAEQDKLYEELYKNEWFRRLLDLQRKMEDPQSAYYEMYLNTAGEI
-1428 FEARDARDFEAKFSL
+1428 EARNVSERYRMAQ
-1443 EEKQYARV
+1443 EERRKTAPKGADENTLFRGGGGISAE
-1451 INEQLLENRDRILE
+1451 INEQYKSELERWDREGRNGNERLILGTTGPILQNLGAENGNIYLNGWKISKIMHTHKEMSMQTFEALPQVLENPSLVLASRAVRTRGANTRL
-1465 IEPVYELTGGEFA
+1465 VMF
-1478 QGDKKLSDA
+1478 GDVRAENGKA
-1487 VMEEFEKFGGEVER
+1487 VQVVL
-1501 EGFGAIKFSKKRIK
+1501 
-1515 NDIMHGI
+1515 D
-1522 GRMKAMTFAAVPSV
+1522 
-1536 IQNGVEIGSE
+1536 
-1546 ANWKGRGYDTYVF
+1546 
-1559 AAPAK
+1559 
-1564 FGETN
+1564 
-1569 LLIGAVVTRDNRE
+1569 LL
-1582 NKFYLHEVVDSEG
+1582 
-1595 NAIKIDRETGEIKTS
+1595 
-1610 SAVADGW
+1610 
-1617 ASTPDALS
+1617 P
-1625 KDRIAQTEGEVKQRF
+1625 TEGGYRLDGMQKVNSAYTKDGGRL
-1640 SLSEPVE
+1640 SLE
-1647 RAGNLI
+1647 
-1653 AEHNLTQEKLE
+1653 
-1664 KALEIGAFPSPSI
+1664 
-1677 AIVQAE
+1677 
-1683 QGHTNYGDYSVV
+1683 
-1695 FPASTIDPEADSRNR
+1695 DSD
-1710 VYGADAWTPTSSN
+1710 VLYT
-1723 ATVEYRVDADAK
+1723 DAK
-1735 RAFERSIRD
+1735 RAAQVLRSLGYR
-1744 LSGQVADGIF
+1744 SGSPDGLHKDGYIGSIAYDDDGVKISGEKF
-1754 RGDST
+1754 
-1759 LGKAGIEEETT
+1759 
-1770 KTSRE
+1770 TS
-1775 IAEQIAQYPE
+1775 
-1785 VKAAYLADKGENI
+1785 
-1798 SPVYKDREY
+1798 
-1807 DNIGNAALQRYT
+1807 
-1819 DNVGVQNLAR
+1819 
-1829 IIVQMYVGDANSVAQ
+1829 
-1844 AELQRVRQAIGEE
+1844 
-1857 YAERFARILDR
+1857 
-1868 KPERKA
+1868 
-1874 ERVSEYAEN
+1874 
-1883 KMYSGTRAEDFIR
+1883 
-1896 HAWEM
+1896 
-1901 VQDGGQNRGEA
+1901 
-1912 DKMAMQDE
+1912 
-1920 LDRKAPTQKVA
+1920 
-1931 AWAEKR
+1931 
-1937 LQDVIGEG
+1937 VIG
-1945 GIYNNEDRY
+1945 
-1954 TSRGDRRS
+1954 
-1962 FEQTHWE
+1962 
-1969 LNAENLVRAMAQAE
+1969 
-1983 ERGANI
+1983 
-1989 MWYDAGGLL
+1989 
-1998 AAATPEYR
+1998 P
-2006 SISEIHADEG
+2006 
-2016 RLQTLEQEAYEGKV
+2016 LQ
-2030 MELQQSLDNV
+2030 
-2040 VERILQETRHKAY
+2040 
-2053 GYQDESQLITEAL
+2053 
-2066 IKTAQG
+2066 
-2072 GDSLQSIREGMA
+2072 
-2084 AEEYDIDRA
+2084 
-2093 TAMQIQEL
+2093 
-2101 FQQAK
+2101 
-2106 EIPTSY
+2106 
-2112 FEAKPQRVV
+2112 
-2121 GFDEAVALLAP
+2121 
-2132 ASAPADL
+2132 
-2139 MARAE
+2139 
-2144 DAGLRVIRY
+2144 
-2153 TGQKDRIRVANEL
+2153 
-2166 PGVKFSVQEELQDIR
+2166 KFSVQEELQDIR

-2189 LASEREETQPEDVL
+2189 LASDREETQPEDVL

-2527 DKVKGLNKAESAYV
+2527 DKAKGLNKAESAYV

-2590 QRVATELD
+2590 QRVATDLD

-2946 KPAEFVDTMMSTI
+2946 KPAEFVDTTMSTI

-2968 IRDGKTHEEAMRAA
+2968 IRDGKTHEEAMRSA

-3073 GTPAPFDIIGMC
+3073 GTPAPFDIIGMS

-3100 IRYML
+3100 IRYMF

-3174 WDAATEHGLI
+3174 WDAATEHGLL

-3259 WASGLSSLSTKDTQ
+3259 WASGLSSLSAKDTQ

-3295 IKINADDTLTTDQ
+3295 IKINADDTLTSDQ

-3316 INNSSLTDE
+3316 INNSGLTDE

-3351 MFETLMDEGVSWD
+3351 MFEALMDEGVSWD

-3425 SKDEVFANMMDA
+3425 SKDEAFANMMDA

-3483 EAIRNGLKYYQMFAQ
+3483 EAIQNGLKYYQMFAQ

-3574 SGGIGAKIWMQYWKK
+3574 SGGIGAKIWMQYWRK

-3636 ERDLYKAPWH
+3636 ERDLYRAPWH

>member
-1 MPRDAM
+1 M
-7 AEWLAK
+7 
-13 RNAEKAAQRATPEHG
+13 
-28 AVRQA
+28 
-33 QIKVDQIL
+33 
-41 EQAKKTTTALTGVK
+41 
-55 TGKTEKSSTPVRQEE
+55 
-70 GRDAMAEWLAARK
+70 
-83 ESKVQQIA
+83 QQIA

-116 KANEWQGLGVDAGIR
+116 KANEWQGMGVDAGIQ
-131 QGYQA
+131 QGY
-136 RVPVRGGSQLQQQA
+136 RPKLPVRTGSQLQQQA

-224 RLYYLAYSQSMSS
+224 RLYYLAYSQSMSA

-291 QNAMLAAAG
+291 QDAMLSAAG
-300 GIPTDRNTFGY
+300 GIPEDRNTFGY

-369 QEQYDRYMQALDRYV
+369 QEQYDRYMQVLDRYA

-418 ANEKGAEDALNS
+418 ANEQAAEDALNS

-492 DYFAAGGEENIN
+492 DYFAEGGEKNIN
-504 YQNPEWQEAK
+504 YRNPEWQEAK

-541 IPALPTAALE
+541 ISGLTTAALE

-557 IAGAATGTMESFAGG
+557 IAGAATGTMANFAGG
-572 ARQVSPLVTSAATK
+572 SRQVSPLVTNAATK
-586 AEKFAQMAK
+586 AEKFAQMAR

-762 NLQMG
+762 NLQME
-767 KYAVEFLAGDEDM
+767 KYAVEFLAGDEDL

-793 AKKSWAQAVNE
+793 AKKSWAQAMNE

-844 EGVDA
+844 EGVDS

-874 ATNFAMTG
+874 AANFAMTG

-887 IAKMARIAES
+887 IAKMARTAES

-923 NEGATATLQA
+923 NEGATANLQA

-951 PVQEATQ
+951 PVQEAAQ
-958 DVNVIR
+958 GVNTIR

-999 GTGEQTG
+999 GAGEQTG

-1011 AAAAEG
+1011 AAAAEA
-1017 ERRNAY
+1017 ERRNTY

-1090 QAGTA
+1090 QAGA
-1095 LGVDVVF
+1095 KLGVDVVF

-1134 DIQYDGGK
+1134 DIQYDGGQ
-1142 LAQHELFHVRANKD
+1142 LAQHELFHVRANSD

-1214 GATHFTEAV
+1214 GATQFAETV
-1223 QSEVQQSERASEP
+1223 QSEVQQSERAYEP

-1247 PANVEERSGNP
+1247 
-1258 EKGKTF
+1258 
-1264 WEKMRAWKE
+1264 E
-1273 GGAPDAAME
+1273 G
-1282 PSRTLQ
+1282 R
-1288 QAGINEL
+1288 
-1295 ISLSSML
+1295 
-1302 EKADGKSQTMRE
+1302 
-1314 AIYDNLKYLQDD
+1314 
-1326 LIRPMAVGKK
+1326 
-1336 GDTLYCVVPARTS
+1336 
-1349 MDMPRVVEMR
+1349 
-1359 KTNAGY
+1359 
-1365 EVEKVSSLSNAAII
+1365 
-1379 KTLEGSDLLSANV
+1379 
-1392 QALDHAIQDFGYQTK
+1392 
-1407 ANAQLWVRPEKAK
+1407 
-1420 NGVPFADI
+1420 
-1428 FEARDARDFEAKFSL
+1428 FSL
-1443 EEKQYARV
+1443 EEKRYAKI
-1451 INEQLLENRDRILE
+1451 INEQLLENRERIEE
-1465 IEPVYELTGGEFA
+1465 IDPVYELTGEEFA
-1478 QGDKKLSDA
+1478 HSDKKLSDA

-1501 EGFGAIKFSKKRIK
+1501 EGFGTVKFSKKRIK

-1536 IQNGVEIGSE
+1536 IQDGVEIGRE

-1564 FGETN
+1564 LGDTG

-1595 NAIKIDRETGEIKTS
+1595 NAIKIDRATGEIKTS
-1610 SAVADGW
+1610 SDVSDGW

-1625 KDRIAQTEGEVKQRF
+1625 GNSIAQTGEDVKQRF

-1807 DNIGNAALQRYT
+1807 DNLGNAALQRYT
-1819 DNVGVQNLAR
+1819 DNIGVQNLAW
-1829 IIVQMYVGDANSVAQ
+1829 IIAQMDMGDANSVAQ

-1969 LNAENLVRAMAQAE
+1969 MNAENLVRAMAQAE

-2084 AEEYDIDRA
+2084 TEEYDIDRA

-2153 TGQKDRIRVANEL
+2153 TGQEDRIRVANEL

-2527 DKVKGLNKAESAYV
+2527 DKAKGLNKAESAYV

-2590 QRVATELD
+2590 QRVATDLD

-2776 SRSGQ
+2776 SRSGK

-3073 GTPAPFDIIGMC
+3073 GTPAPFDIIGMS
-3085 MNFIASGEGL
+3085 MNFIASGVGL

-3105 NKASNAMFGVDLF
+3105 NKASNAMFGTDMF

-3174 WDAATEHGLI
+3174 WDAATEHGVI

-3214 TIVEGGRTKG
+3214 TIVKGGRTKG

-3295 IKINADDTLTTDQ
+3295 IKINADDTLTSDQ

-3316 INNSSLTDE
+3316 INNSGLTDE

-3425 SKDEVFANMMDA
+3425 SKDEAFANMMDA

-3483 EAIRNGLKYYQMFAQ
+3483 EAIQNGLKYYQMFAQ

-3574 SGGIGAKIWMQYWKK
+3574 SGGIGAKIWMQYWRK

-3636 ERDLYKAPWH
+3636 ERDLYRAPWH

>member
-13 RNAEKAAQRATPEHG
+13 RNAEKAAQRATPGHG

-91 EQGKYAVRNVGALY
+91 EQGKYAVRNVGSLY

-165 LTRVR
+165 LTRSR

-224 RLYYLAYSQSMSS
+224 RLYYLAYSQSMSA

-291 QNAMLAAAG
+291 QDAMLAAAG
-300 GIPTDRNTFGY
+300 GIPEDRNTFGY

-369 QEQYDRYMQALDRYV
+369 QEQYDRYMQALDRYA

-393 SGYGTSDVVSQL
+393 SGYGTSDVVGQL

-418 ANEKGAEDALNS
+418 ANEQAAEDALNS

-466 VRGGG
+466 VHGGG

-492 DYFAAGGEENIN
+492 DYFAEGGEKNIN

-541 IPALPTAALE
+541 ISGLTTAALE

-557 IAGAATGTMESFAGG
+557 IAGAATGTMANFAGG
-572 ARQVSPLVTSAATK
+572 SRQVSPLVTNAATK

-762 NLQMG
+762 NLQME
-767 KYAVEFLAGDEDM
+767 KYAVEFLAGDEDL
-780 MLANGWDHVQRSA
+780 MLANGWDHVQRSE

-844 EGVDA
+844 EGVDS

-874 ATNFAMTG
+874 AANFAMTG

-887 IAKMARIAES
+887 IAKMARTAES

-923 NEGATATLQA
+923 NEGATANLQA

-942 TPQTETRQE
+942 TPQAETQQE
-951 PVQEATQ
+951 TVQEAAQ
-958 DVNVIR
+958 GVNTIR

-999 GTGEQTG
+999 GTGEQAG

-1017 ERRNAY
+1017 ERRNTY
-1023 AGAGENGPA
+1023 TGAGENGPA

-1076 IPESMYDDGMREAK
+1076 VPESMYDDGMREAK
-1090 QAGTA
+1090 QAGA
-1095 LGVDVVF
+1095 ELGVDVVF

-1134 DIQYDGGK
+1134 DIQYDGGQ

-1214 GATHFTEAV
+1214 GATQFTETV
-1223 QSEVQQSERASEP
+1223 QGEVQQSERASEP

-1247 PANVEERSGNP
+1247 EGRFSLAGQKARTANSQTLQIAEQMEQEGASREEIWQETGWTRTMDGKNWRFEIDNSEAEYRGGADAQFREDHADYAEYQDLLQKMFEGTISESEMQRMEQLDDIWSGEYARLRERAESGNATLADVLQHDSLYEAYP
-1258 EKGKTF
+1258 ELRDVKVRLESDTGSKN
-1264 WEKMRAWKE
+1264 
-1273 GGAPDAAME
+1273 GSYDP
-1282 PSRTLQ
+1282 RTNT
-1288 QAGINEL
+1288 IT
-1295 ISLSSML
+1295 ISEDKPGDSAKVGTML
-1302 EKADGKSQTMRE
+1302 HEIQ
-1314 AIYDNLKYLQDD
+1314 
-1326 LIRPMAVGKK
+1326 
-1336 GDTLYCVVPARTS
+1336 
-1349 MDMPRVVEMR
+1349 
-1359 KTNAGY
+1359 
-1365 EVEKVSSLSNAAII
+1365 
-1379 KTLEGSDLLSANV
+1379 
-1392 QALDHAIQDFGYQTK
+1392 HAIQQIEGWESGASPEYWAAREYESGDTASDRAQELYSRILNSLDK
-1407 ANAQLWVRPEKAK
+1407 ADQNKVIRYNELDREMEATFSADPESEAGKRYAK
-1420 NGVPFADI
+1420 YEAEQDKLYEELYKNEWFRRLLDLQRKMENPQSAYYEMYLNTAGEI
-1428 FEARDARDFEAKFSL
+1428 EARNVSERYRMAQ
-1443 EEKQYARV
+1443 EERRKTAPKGADEKTLYRGAGGISAE
-1451 INEQLLENRDRILE
+1451 INEQYKSDLERWDRGGRNGNERLILGTTGPVLQNLGAEDGNIYLNGWKISKIMRTHKEMSLQTIEALPQVLENPAIVLASRAVDTENANTRL
-1465 IEPVYELTGGEFA
+1465 VMF
-1478 QGDKKLSDA
+1478 GDVRAENGKA
-1487 VMEEFEKFGGEVER
+1487 VQVVL
-1501 EGFGAIKFSKKRIK
+1501 
-1515 NDIMHGI
+1515 D
-1522 GRMKAMTFAAVPSV
+1522 
-1536 IQNGVEIGSE
+1536 
-1546 ANWKGRGYDTYVF
+1546 
-1559 AAPAK
+1559 
-1564 FGETN
+1564 
-1569 LLIGAVVTRDNRE
+1569 LL
-1582 NKFYLHEVVDSEG
+1582 
-1595 NAIKIDRETGEIKTS
+1595 
-1610 SAVADGW
+1610 
-1617 ASTPDALS
+1617 P
-1625 KDRIAQTEGEVKQRF
+1625 TEGGYRF
-1640 SLSEPVE
+1640 EGMQKVNSAYTKDGGRLSLE
-1647 RAGNLI
+1647 
-1653 AEHNLTQEKLE
+1653 
-1664 KALEIGAFPSPSI
+1664 
-1677 AIVQAE
+1677 
-1683 QGHTNYGDYSVV
+1683 
-1695 FPASTIDPEADSRNR
+1695 DSD
-1710 VYGADAWTPTSSN
+1710 VLYT
-1723 ATVEYRVDADAK
+1723 DAK
-1735 RAFERSIRD
+1735 RAAQVLRS
-1744 LSGQVADGIF
+1744 LGYQSGSPDGSHKGGYIGSIAYDADGVKISGEKF
-1754 RGDST
+1754 
-1759 LGKAGIEEETT
+1759 
-1770 KTSRE
+1770 TS
-1775 IAEQIAQYPE
+1775 
-1785 VKAAYLADKGENI
+1785 
-1798 SPVYKDREY
+1798 
-1807 DNIGNAALQRYT
+1807 
-1819 DNVGVQNLAR
+1819 
-1829 IIVQMYVGDANSVAQ
+1829 
-1844 AELQRVRQAIGEE
+1844 
-1857 YAERFARILDR
+1857 
-1868 KPERKA
+1868 
-1874 ERVSEYAEN
+1874 
-1883 KMYSGTRAEDFIR
+1883 
-1896 HAWEM
+1896 
-1901 VQDGGQNRGEA
+1901 
-1912 DKMAMQDE
+1912 
-1920 LDRKAPTQKVA
+1920 
-1931 AWAEKR
+1931 
-1937 LQDVIGEG
+1937 VIG
-1945 GIYNNEDRY
+1945 
-1954 TSRGDRRS
+1954 T
-1962 FEQTHWE
+1962 
-1969 LNAENLVRAMAQAE
+1969 
-1983 ERGANI
+1983 
-1989 MWYDAGGLL
+1989 
-1998 AAATPEYR
+1998 
-2006 SISEIHADEG
+2006 
-2016 RLQTLEQEAYEGKV
+2016 LQ
-2030 MELQQSLDNV
+2030 
-2040 VERILQETRHKAY
+2040 
-2053 GYQDESQLITEAL
+2053 
-2066 IKTAQG
+2066 
-2072 GDSLQSIREGMA
+2072 
-2084 AEEYDIDRA
+2084 
-2093 TAMQIQEL
+2093 
-2101 FQQAK
+2101 
-2106 EIPTSY
+2106 
-2112 FEAKPQRVV
+2112 
-2121 GFDEAVALLAP
+2121 
-2132 ASAPADL
+2132 
-2139 MARAE
+2139 
-2144 DAGLRVIRY
+2144 
-2153 TGQKDRIRVANEL
+2153 
-2166 PGVKFSVQEELQDIR
+2166 KFSVQEELQDIR

-2189 LASEREETQPEDVL
+2189 LASDREEMQPEDVL
-2203 GYADDMG
+2203 GYADDTGTLYAQFAREKVYDNLGNAVLQKYTDSVGVERLAWIAAQMDMG
-2210 EPVLSESYFR
+2210 DARSVAATELQNIRQVVKEDYAERFGEKLDQKPNLKEQRVNEYADRVMGDSSRAESFLRHAWEMVQGVGRTVAAEQRGTVQQTPPESYFR
-2220 DWVQQQT
+2220 DWVQQT

-2324 TVAAEGVAKDSFRAT
+2324 TVAAEGVAKDRFRAT

-2515 QLDAVREFQGEG
+2515 QLDEVREFQGEG
-2527 DKVKGLNKAESAYV
+2527 DKAKGLNKAESAYV

-2570 TKMETAQKASPD
+2570 TKMETAQKDSPD
-2582 AEAREAEI
+2582 AEEREAEI
-2590 QRVATELD
+2590 QRVATDLD

-2610 AQFLTQKDGIK
+2610 AQFLAQKDGIK

-2946 KPAEFVDTMMSTI
+2946 KPAEFVDTTMSTI

-2968 IRDGKTHEEAMRAA
+2968 IRDGKTHEEAMRSA

-3073 GTPAPFDIIGMC
+3073 GTPAPFDIIGMS

-3100 IRYML
+3100 IRYMF

-3174 WDAATEHGLI
+3174 WDAATEHGLL

-3259 WASGLSSLSTKDTQ
+3259 WASGLSSLSAKDTQ

-3295 IKINADDTLTTDQ
+3295 IKINADDTLTSDQ
-3308 AQRDIRDA
+3308 VQRDIRDA
-3316 INNSSLTDE
+3316 INNSGLTDE

-3351 MFETLMDEGVSWD
+3351 MFEALMDEGVSWD

-3425 SKDEVFANMMDA
+3425 SKDEAFANMMDA

-3483 EAIRNGLKYYQMFAQ
+3483 EAIQNGLKYYQMFAQ

-3574 SGGIGAKIWMQYWKK
+3574 SGGIGAKIWMQYWRK

-3636 ERDLYKAPWH
+3636 ERDLYRAPWH

>member
-41 EQAKKTTTALTGVK
+41 EQARKTTTALTGVK
-55 TGKTEKSSTPVRQEE
+55 TGKTGKSSTPVRQEE

-91 EQGKYAVRNVGALY
+91 EQGKYAVRNVGSLY

-136 RVPVRGGSQLQQQA
+136 RVPVRGGSQLHQQA

-224 RLYYLAYSQSMSS
+224 RLYYLAYSQSMSA

-291 QNAMLAAAG
+291 QDAMLAAAG
-300 GIPTDRNTFGY
+300 GIPEDRNTFGY

-369 QEQYDRYMQALDRYV
+369 QEQYDRYMQALDRYA

-393 SGYGTSDVVSQL
+393 SGYGTSDVVGQL

-418 ANEKGAEDALNS
+418 ANEQAAEDALNS

-466 VRGGG
+466 VHGGG

-492 DYFAAGGEENIN
+492 DYFAEGGEKNIN
-504 YQNPEWQEAK
+504 YQNPEWREAK

-541 IPALPTAALE
+541 ISGLTTAALE

-557 IAGAATGTMESFAGG
+557 IAGAATGTMANFAGG
-572 ARQVSPLVTSAATK
+572 SRQVSPLVTNAATK

-762 NLQMG
+762 NLQME
-767 KYAVEFLAGDEDM
+767 KYAVEFLAGDEDL
-780 MLANGWDHVQRSA
+780 MLANGWDHVQRSE

-844 EGVDA
+844 EGVDS

-874 ATNFAMTG
+874 AANFAMTG

-887 IAKMARIAES
+887 IAKMARTAES

-923 NEGATATLQA
+923 NEGATANLQA

-942 TPQTETRQE
+942 TPQAETQQE
-951 PVQEATQ
+951 TVQEAAQ
-958 DVNVIR
+958 GVNTIR

-999 GTGEQTG
+999 GTGEQAG

-1017 ERRNAY
+1017 ERRNTY
-1023 AGAGENGPA
+1023 TGAGENGPA

-1076 IPESMYDDGMREAK
+1076 VPESMYDDGMREAK
-1090 QAGTA
+1090 QAGA
-1095 LGVDVVF
+1095 ELGVDVVF

-1134 DIQYDGGK
+1134 DIQYDGGQ
-1142 LAQHELFHVRANKD
+1142 LAQHELFHVRENKD

-1214 GATHFTEAV
+1214 GATQFTDTV
-1223 QSEVQQSERASEP
+1223 QGEVQQSERASEP

-1247 PANVEERSGNP
+1247 EGRFSIQELENGERIAVIEDGQDEFDRAKPSQYAAIAKRVIKR
-1258 EKGKTF
+1258 EFVGKTLPLGS
-1264 WEKMRAWKE
+1264 EDLAMIPPDAAGEYAYPAQRLITKNANNAKMRASAELNNLLEVSEFSHWARDLKKHPEATLGFDYYTTKFEVGGHLFEGLINIANSEKGRVFYDITKIKE
-1273 GGAPDAAME
+1273 IPG
-1282 PSRTLQ
+1282 T
-1288 QAGINEL
+1288 I
-1295 ISLSSML
+1295 
-1302 EKADGKSQTMRE
+1302 EKRAT
-1314 AIYDNLKYLQDD
+1314 
-1326 LIRPMAVGKK
+1326 PMAQSASDS
-1336 GDTLYCVVPARTS
+1336 GDLS
-1349 MDMPRVVEMR
+1349 GES
-1359 KTNAGY
+1359 
-1365 EVEKVSSLSNAAII
+1365 VSQN
-1379 KTLEGSDLLSANV
+1379 
-1392 QALDHAIQDFGYQTK
+1392 QAD
-1407 ANAQLWVRPEKAK
+1407 
-1420 NGVPFADI
+1420 
-1428 FEARDARDFEAKFSL
+1428 
-1443 EEKQYARV
+1443 
-1451 INEQLLENRDRILE
+1451 
-1465 IEPVYELTGGEFA
+1465 
-1478 QGDKKLSDA
+1478 
-1487 VMEEFEKFGGEVER
+1487 
-1501 EGFGAIKFSKKRIK
+1501 
-1515 NDIMHGI
+1515 
-1522 GRMKAMTFAAVPSV
+1522 
-1536 IQNGVEIGSE
+1536 
-1546 ANWKGRGYDTYVF
+1546 
-1559 AAPAK
+1559 
-1564 FGETN
+1564 
-1569 LLIGAVVTRDNRE
+1569 
-1582 NKFYLHEVVDSEG
+1582 
-1595 NAIKIDRETGEIKTS
+1595 
-1610 SAVADGW
+1610 
-1617 ASTPDALS
+1617 
-1625 KDRIAQTEGEVKQRF
+1625 VKQRF

-1735 RAFERSIRD
+1735 RSFERSIRD

-1962 FEQTHWE
+1962 FEKTHWE

-2153 TGQKDRIRVANEL
+2153 TDNADRIRVANEL

-2189 LASEREETQPEDVL
+2189 LASDREETQPEDVL

-2210 EPVLSESYFR
+2210 EQVLSESYFR
-2220 DWVQQQT
+2220 DWVQKT

-2324 TVAAEGVAKDSFRAT
+2324 TVAAEGVAKDRFRAT

-2590 QRVATELD
+2590 QRVATDLD

-2946 KPAEFVDTMMSTI
+2946 KPAEFVDTTMSTI

-3017 EALNSWEH
+3017 EALNNWEH

-3073 GTPAPFDIIGMC
+3073 GTPAPFDIIGMS

-3100 IRYML
+3100 IRYMF

-3125 EGFDWGNAVEDTL
+3125 EGFDWGNAAEDTL

-3174 WDAATEHGLI
+3174 WDAATEHGLL

-3295 IKINADDTLTTDQ
+3295 IKINADDTLTSDQ

-3316 INNSSLTDE
+3316 INNSGLTDE

-3351 MFETLMDEGVSWD
+3351 MFEALMDEGVSWD

-3425 SKDEVFANMMDA
+3425 SKDEAFANMMDA

-3483 EAIRNGLKYYQMFAQ
+3483 EAIQNGLKYYQMFAQ

-3574 SGGIGAKIWMQYWKK
+3574 SGGIGAKIWMQYWRK

-3636 ERDLYKAPWH
+3636 ERDLYRAPWH

>member
-41 EQAKKTTTALTGVK
+41 EQARKTTTALTGVK
-55 TGKTEKSSTPVRQEE
+55 TGKTGKSSTPVRQEE

-91 EQGKYAVRNVGALY
+91 EQGKYAVRNVGSLY

-136 RVPVRGGSQLQQQA
+136 RVPVRGGSQLHQQA

-224 RLYYLAYSQSMSS
+224 RLYYLAYSQSMSA

-291 QNAMLAAAG
+291 QDAMLAAAG
-300 GIPTDRNTFGY
+300 GIPEDRNTFGY

-369 QEQYDRYMQALDRYV
+369 QEQYDRYMQALDRYA

-393 SGYGTSDVVSQL
+393 SGYGTSDVVGQL

-418 ANEKGAEDALNS
+418 ANEQAAEDALNS

-466 VRGGG
+466 VHGGG

-492 DYFAAGGEENIN
+492 DYFAEGGEKNIN
-504 YQNPEWQEAK
+504 YQNPEWREAK

-541 IPALPTAALE
+541 ISGLTTAALE

-557 IAGAATGTMESFAGG
+557 IAGAATGTMANFAGG
-572 ARQVSPLVTSAATK
+572 SRQVSPLVTNAATK

-762 NLQMG
+762 NLQME
-767 KYAVEFLAGDEDM
+767 KYAVEFLAGDEDL
-780 MLANGWDHVQRSA
+780 MLANGWDHVQRSE

-844 EGVDA
+844 EGVDS

-874 ATNFAMTG
+874 AANFAMTG

-887 IAKMARIAES
+887 IAKMARTAES

-923 NEGATATLQA
+923 NEGATANLQA

-942 TPQTETRQE
+942 TPQAETQQE
-951 PVQEATQ
+951 TVQEAAQ
-958 DVNVIR
+958 GVNTIR

-999 GTGEQTG
+999 GTGEQAG

-1017 ERRNAY
+1017 ERRNTY
-1023 AGAGENGPA
+1023 TGAGENGPA

-1076 IPESMYDDGMREAK
+1076 VPESMYDDGMREAK
-1090 QAGTA
+1090 QAGA
-1095 LGVDVVF
+1095 ELGVDVVF

-1134 DIQYDGGK
+1134 DIQYDGGQ
-1142 LAQHELFHVRANKD
+1142 LAQHELFHVRENKD

-1214 GATHFTEAV
+1214 GATQFTDTV
-1223 QSEVQQSERASEP
+1223 QGEVQQSERASEP

-1247 PANVEERSGNP
+1247 EGRFSLAGQKARTANSQTLQLAEQMEQEGASREEIWQETGWTRAMDGQSWRFEIDNSEAEYRGGGDAQFRKDHADYAEYQDLLQKMFEGTISESEMQRMEQLDDIWSGEYARLRERVESGNATLADVLQHDSLYEAYP
-1258 EKGKTF
+1258 ELRDVKVRLESDTGSKN
-1264 WEKMRAWKE
+1264 
-1273 GGAPDAAME
+1273 GSYD
-1282 PSRTLQ
+1282 PSTNT
-1288 QAGINEL
+1288 IT
-1295 ISLSSML
+1295 ISEDKPGDSAKVGTML
-1302 EKADGKSQTMRE
+1302 HEIQ
-1314 AIYDNLKYLQDD
+1314 
-1326 LIRPMAVGKK
+1326 
-1336 GDTLYCVVPARTS
+1336 
-1349 MDMPRVVEMR
+1349 
-1359 KTNAGY
+1359 
-1365 EVEKVSSLSNAAII
+1365 
-1379 KTLEGSDLLSANV
+1379 
-1392 QALDHAIQDFGYQTK
+1392 HAIQQIEGWESGASPEYWAAREYENGDTASDRAQELYSRILNSLDK
-1407 ANAQLWVRPEKAK
+1407 ADQNKVIRYNELDREMEATFSADPESEAGKRYAK
-1420 NGVPFADI
+1420 YEEEQDKLYEELYKNEWFRRLLDLQRKMENPQSAYYEMYLNTAGEI
-1428 FEARDARDFEAKFSL
+1428 EARNVSERYRMAQ
-1443 EEKQYARV
+1443 EERRKTAPKGADENTLFRGGGGISAE
-1451 INEQLLENRDRILE
+1451 INEQYKSELKRWDKEGRNGNERLILGTTGPILQNLGAEDGNIYLNGWKISKIMRTHKEMSLQTIEALPQVLENPSLVLASRAVRTRGVNTRLVMFGDVRAENGKAVQVVLDLLPAEGGYRLDGMQKVNSAYTKDGGRLSLE
-1465 IEPVYELTGGEFA
+1465 
-1478 QGDKKLSDA
+1478 DSD
-1487 VMEEFEKFGGEVER
+1487 VLY
-1501 EGFGAIKFSKKRIK
+1501 
-1515 NDIMHGI
+1515 
-1522 GRMKAMTFAAVPSV
+1522 T
-1536 IQNGVEIGSE
+1536 
-1546 ANWKGRGYDTYVF
+1546 
-1559 AAPAK
+1559 
-1564 FGETN
+1564 
-1569 LLIGAVVTRDNRE
+1569 
-1582 NKFYLHEVVDSEG
+1582 
-1595 NAIKIDRETGEIKTS
+1595 
-1610 SAVADGW
+1610 
-1617 ASTPDALS
+1617 
-1625 KDRIAQTEGEVKQRF
+1625 
-1640 SLSEPVE
+1640 
-1647 RAGNLI
+1647 
-1653 AEHNLTQEKLE
+1653 
-1664 KALEIGAFPSPSI
+1664 
-1677 AIVQAE
+1677 
-1683 QGHTNYGDYSVV
+1683 
-1695 FPASTIDPEADSRNR
+1695 
-1710 VYGADAWTPTSSN
+1710 
-1723 ATVEYRVDADAK
+1723 DAK
-1735 RAFERSIRD
+1735 RAAQVLRSLGYR
-1744 LSGQVADGIF
+1744 SGSPDGLHKDGYIGSIAYAADGVKISGEKF
-1754 RGDST
+1754 
-1759 LGKAGIEEETT
+1759 
-1770 KTSRE
+1770 TS
-1775 IAEQIAQYPE
+1775 
-1785 VKAAYLADKGENI
+1785 
-1798 SPVYKDREY
+1798 
-1807 DNIGNAALQRYT
+1807 
-1819 DNVGVQNLAR
+1819 
-1829 IIVQMYVGDANSVAQ
+1829 
-1844 AELQRVRQAIGEE
+1844 
-1857 YAERFARILDR
+1857 
-1868 KPERKA
+1868 
-1874 ERVSEYAEN
+1874 
-1883 KMYSGTRAEDFIR
+1883 
-1896 HAWEM
+1896 
-1901 VQDGGQNRGEA
+1901 
-1912 DKMAMQDE
+1912 
-1920 LDRKAPTQKVA
+1920 
-1931 AWAEKR
+1931 
-1937 LQDVIGEG
+1937 VIG
-1945 GIYNNEDRY
+1945 
-1954 TSRGDRRS
+1954 T
-1962 FEQTHWE
+1962 
-1969 LNAENLVRAMAQAE
+1969 
-1983 ERGANI
+1983 
-1989 MWYDAGGLL
+1989 
-1998 AAATPEYR
+1998 
-2006 SISEIHADEG
+2006 
-2016 RLQTLEQEAYEGKV
+2016 LQ
-2030 MELQQSLDNV
+2030 
-2040 VERILQETRHKAY
+2040 
-2053 GYQDESQLITEAL
+2053 
-2066 IKTAQG
+2066 
-2072 GDSLQSIREGMA
+2072 
-2084 AEEYDIDRA
+2084 
-2093 TAMQIQEL
+2093 
-2101 FQQAK
+2101 
-2106 EIPTSY
+2106 
-2112 FEAKPQRVV
+2112 
-2121 GFDEAVALLAP
+2121 
-2132 ASAPADL
+2132 
-2139 MARAE
+2139 
-2144 DAGLRVIRY
+2144 
-2153 TGQKDRIRVANEL
+2153 
-2166 PGVKFSVQEELQDIR
+2166 KFSVQEELQDIR

-2189 LASEREETQPEDVL
+2189 LASDREETQPEDVL

-2210 EPVLSESYFR
+2210 EQVLSESYFR

-2324 TVAAEGVAKDSFRAT
+2324 TVAAEGVAKDRFRAT

-2590 QRVATELD
+2590 QRVATDLD

-2946 KPAEFVDTMMSTI
+2946 KPAEFVDTTMSTI

-3073 GTPAPFDIIGMC
+3073 GTPAPFDIIGMS

-3100 IRYML
+3100 IRYMF

-3118 DDVPTPQ
+3118 DNVPTPQ

-3174 WDAATEHGLI
+3174 WDAATEHGLL

-3259 WASGLSSLSTKDTQ
+3259 WASGLSSLSAKDTQ

-3295 IKINADDTLTTDQ
+3295 IKINADDTLTSDQ

-3316 INNSSLTDE
+3316 INNSGLTDE

-3425 SKDEVFANMMDA
+3425 SKDEAFANMMDA

-3483 EAIRNGLKYYQMFAQ
+3483 EAIQNGLKYYQMFAQ

-3541 DVLLKQNLTDTSLYK
+3541 DVLLNQNLTDTSLYK

-3589 KAELSADK
+3589 KTELSADK

-3636 ERDLYKAPWH
+3636 ERDLYRAPWH

>member
-1 MPRDAM
+1 M
-7 AEWLAK
+7 ARIAVKEWLAK
-13 RNAEKAAQRATPEHG
+13 KDAEKAAQRATPEHG

-41 EQAKKTTTALTGVK
+41 DQSKKALEPFGIRQKKQSNKPTSQKRETTGRLAVK
-55 TGKTEKSSTPVRQEE
+55 
-70 GRDAMAEWLAARK
+70 EWLEEKDKA
-83 ESKVQQIA
+83 KVQQIA
-91 EQGKYAVRNVGALY
+91 EQGKYAVRNVGSLY

-165 LTRVR
+165 LTRSR

-224 RLYYLAYSQSMSS
+224 RLYYLAYSQSMSA

-249 AYDAY
+249 AYNAY
-254 RSGVKGRSFGQREQK
+254 RSGVKGRSFGQHEQK

-291 QNAMLAAAG
+291 QDAMLAAAG
-300 GIPTDRNTFGY
+300 GIPEDRNTFGY

-317 STTRENIQYKSVD
+317 GTTRENIQYKSVD

-369 QEQYDRYMQALDRYV
+369 QEQYDRYMQALDRYA

-393 SGYGTSDVVSQL
+393 SGYGTSDVVGQL

-418 ANEKGAEDALNS
+418 ANEQAAEDALNS

-466 VRGGG
+466 VHGGG

-492 DYFAAGGEENIN
+492 DYFAEGGEKNIN

-541 IPALPTAALE
+541 ISGLTTAALE

-557 IAGAATGTMESFAGG
+557 IAGAATGTMANFAGG
-572 ARQVSPLVTSAATK
+572 SRQVSPLVTNAATK

-762 NLQMG
+762 NLQME
-767 KYAVEFLAGDEDM
+767 KYAVEFLAGDEDL
-780 MLANGWDHVQRSA
+780 MLANGWDHLQRSE

-844 EGVDA
+844 EGVDS

-864 RQAWDSAEEN
+864 RQAWDSAVEN
-874 ATNFAMTG
+874 AENFAMTG

-887 IAKMARIAES
+887 IAKMARTAES

-923 NEGATATLQA
+923 NEGATANLQA

-942 TPQTETRQE
+942 TPQVETQKE
-951 PVQEATQ
+951 TVQEAAQ
-958 DVNVIR
+958 GVNTIR

-999 GTGEQTG
+999 GTREQTG

-1011 AAAAEG
+1011 AAAAEA

-1076 IPESMYDDGMREAK
+1076 IPESMYDDGMRAAK
-1090 QAGTA
+1090 QAGA
-1095 LGVDVVF
+1095 ELDVDVVF

-1134 DIQYDGGK
+1134 DIQYDGGQ

-1214 GATHFTEAV
+1214 GATQFTETV
-1223 QSEVQQSERASEP
+1223 QGEVQQSERASEP

-1247 PANVEERSGNP
+1247 EGRFSLAGQKARTANSQTLQFAEQMEQEGASREEIWQETGWTRAMDGQSWRFEIDNSEAEYRGGGDAQFRKDHADYAEYQDLLQKMFEGTISESEMQRMEQLDDIWSGEYARLRERVESGNATLADVLQHDSLYEAYP
-1258 EKGKTF
+1258 ELRDVKVRLESDTGSKNGSYDPNTN
-1264 WEKMRAWKE
+1264 
-1273 GGAPDAAME
+1273 
-1282 PSRTLQ
+1282 T
-1288 QAGINEL
+1288 IT
-1295 ISLSSML
+1295 ISEDKPGDSAKVGTML
-1302 EKADGKSQTMRE
+1302 HEIQ
-1314 AIYDNLKYLQDD
+1314 
-1326 LIRPMAVGKK
+1326 
-1336 GDTLYCVVPARTS
+1336 
-1349 MDMPRVVEMR
+1349 
-1359 KTNAGY
+1359 
-1365 EVEKVSSLSNAAII
+1365 
-1379 KTLEGSDLLSANV
+1379 
-1392 QALDHAIQDFGYQTK
+1392 HAIQQIEGWESGASPEYWAAREYENGDTASDRAQELYSRILNSLDK
-1407 ANAQLWVRPEKAK
+1407 ADQNKVIRYNELDREMEATFSADPESEAGKRYAK
-1420 NGVPFADI
+1420 YEAEQDKLYEELYKNEWFRRLLGLQRKMENPQSAYYEMYLNTAGEI
-1428 FEARDARDFEAKFSL
+1428 EARNVSERYRMAQ
-1443 EEKQYARV
+1443 EERRKTAPKGADENTLYRGAGGISAE
-1451 INEQLLENRDRILE
+1451 INEQYKSDLERWDRGGRNGNERLILGTTGPILQNLGAEDGNIYLNGWKISKIMRTHKEMSLQTIEALPQVLENPAIVLASRAVDTENANTRL
-1465 IEPVYELTGGEFA
+1465 VMF
-1478 QGDKKLSDA
+1478 GDVRAENGKA
-1487 VMEEFEKFGGEVER
+1487 VQVVL
-1501 EGFGAIKFSKKRIK
+1501 
-1515 NDIMHGI
+1515 D
-1522 GRMKAMTFAAVPSV
+1522 
-1536 IQNGVEIGSE
+1536 
-1546 ANWKGRGYDTYVF
+1546 
-1559 AAPAK
+1559 
-1564 FGETN
+1564 
-1569 LLIGAVVTRDNRE
+1569 LL
-1582 NKFYLHEVVDSEG
+1582 
-1595 NAIKIDRETGEIKTS
+1595 
-1610 SAVADGW
+1610 
-1617 ASTPDALS
+1617 P
-1625 KDRIAQTEGEVKQRF
+1625 TEGGYRF
-1640 SLSEPVE
+1640 EGMQKVNSAYTKDGGRLSLE
-1647 RAGNLI
+1647 
-1653 AEHNLTQEKLE
+1653 
-1664 KALEIGAFPSPSI
+1664 
-1677 AIVQAE
+1677 
-1683 QGHTNYGDYSVV
+1683 
-1695 FPASTIDPEADSRNR
+1695 DSD
-1710 VYGADAWTPTSSN
+1710 VLYT
-1723 ATVEYRVDADAK
+1723 DAK
-1735 RAFERSIRD
+1735 RAAQVLRS
-1744 LSGQVADGIF
+1744 LGYQSGSPDGSHKGGYIGSIAYDADGVKISGEKF
-1754 RGDST
+1754 
-1759 LGKAGIEEETT
+1759 
-1770 KTSRE
+1770 TS
-1775 IAEQIAQYPE
+1775 
-1785 VKAAYLADKGENI
+1785 
-1798 SPVYKDREY
+1798 
-1807 DNIGNAALQRYT
+1807 
-1819 DNVGVQNLAR
+1819 
-1829 IIVQMYVGDANSVAQ
+1829 
-1844 AELQRVRQAIGEE
+1844 
-1857 YAERFARILDR
+1857 
-1868 KPERKA
+1868 
-1874 ERVSEYAEN
+1874 
-1883 KMYSGTRAEDFIR
+1883 
-1896 HAWEM
+1896 
-1901 VQDGGQNRGEA
+1901 
-1912 DKMAMQDE
+1912 
-1920 LDRKAPTQKVA
+1920 
-1931 AWAEKR
+1931 
-1937 LQDVIGEG
+1937 VIG
-1945 GIYNNEDRY
+1945 
-1954 TSRGDRRS
+1954 T
-1962 FEQTHWE
+1962 
-1969 LNAENLVRAMAQAE
+1969 
-1983 ERGANI
+1983 
-1989 MWYDAGGLL
+1989 
-1998 AAATPEYR
+1998 
-2006 SISEIHADEG
+2006 
-2016 RLQTLEQEAYEGKV
+2016 LQ
-2030 MELQQSLDNV
+2030 
-2040 VERILQETRHKAY
+2040 
-2053 GYQDESQLITEAL
+2053 
-2066 IKTAQG
+2066 
-2072 GDSLQSIREGMA
+2072 
-2084 AEEYDIDRA
+2084 
-2093 TAMQIQEL
+2093 
-2101 FQQAK
+2101 
-2106 EIPTSY
+2106 
-2112 FEAKPQRVV
+2112 
-2121 GFDEAVALLAP
+2121 
-2132 ASAPADL
+2132 
-2139 MARAE
+2139 
-2144 DAGLRVIRY
+2144 
-2153 TGQKDRIRVANEL
+2153 
-2166 PGVKFSVQEELQDIR
+2166 KFSVQEELQDIR

-2189 LASEREETQPEDVL
+2189 LASDREETQPEDVL
-2203 GYADDMG
+2203 GYADDTGTLYAQFAREKVYDNLGNAVLQKYTDSVGVERLAWIAAQMDMG
-2210 EPVLSESYFR
+2210 DARSVAATELQNIRQVVKEDYAERFGEKLDQKPNLKEQRVNEYADRVMGDSSRAESFLRHAWEMVQGVGRTVAAEQRGTVQQTPPESYFR

-2324 TVAAEGVAKDSFRAT
+2324 TVAAEGVAKDRFRAT

-2527 DKVKGLNKAESAYV
+2527 DKAKGLNKAESAYV

-2590 QRVATELD
+2590 QRVATDLD

-2946 KPAEFVDTMMSTI
+2946 KPAEFVDTTMSTI

-2968 IRDGKTHEEAMRAA
+2968 IRDGKTHEEAMRSA

-3073 GTPAPFDIIGMC
+3073 GTPAPFDIIGMS

-3100 IRYML
+3100 IRYMF

-3125 EGFDWGNAVEDTL
+3125 EGFDWGNAAEDTL

-3174 WDAATEHGLI
+3174 WDAATEHGLL

-3295 IKINADDTLTTDQ
+3295 IKINADDTLTSDQ

-3316 INNSSLTDE
+3316 INNSGLTDE

-3351 MFETLMDEGVSWD
+3351 MFEALMDEGVSWD

-3425 SKDEVFANMMDA
+3425 SKDEAFANMMDA

-3475 HNIKGKKR
+3475 HKIKGKKR
-3483 EAIRNGLKYYQMFAQ
+3483 EAIQNGLKYYQMFAQ

-3574 SGGIGAKIWMQYWKK
+3574 SGGIGAKIWMQYWRK

-3636 ERDLYKAPWH
+3636 ERDLYRAPWH

>member
-13 RNAEKAAQRATPEHG
+13 RNAEKAAQRATPGHG

-41 EQAKKTTTALTGVK
+41 EQARKTTTALTGVK

-91 EQGKYAVRNVGALY
+91 EQGKYAVRNVGSLY

-165 LTRVR
+165 LTRSR

-224 RLYYLAYSQSMSS
+224 RLYYLAYSQSMSA

-249 AYDAY
+249 AYNAY

-277 VMGDENYTAAGKAQ
+277 VIGDENYTAAGKAQ
-291 QNAMLAAAG
+291 QDAMLAAAG
-300 GIPTDRNTFGY
+300 GIPEDRNTFGY

-317 STTRENIQYKSVD
+317 GTTRENIQYKSVD

-369 QEQYDRYMQALDRYV
+369 QEQYDRYMQALDRYA

-393 SGYGTSDVVSQL
+393 SGYGTSDVVGQL
-405 ETYRQQREANGLR
+405 ETYRQQREDNGLR
-418 ANEKGAEDALNS
+418 ANEQAAEDALNS

-466 VRGGG
+466 VHGGG

-492 DYFAAGGEENIN
+492 DYFAEGGEKNIN

-541 IPALPTAALE
+541 ISGLTTAALE

-557 IAGAATGTMESFAGG
+557 IAGAATGTMANFAGG
-572 ARQVSPLVTSAATK
+572 SRQVSPLVTNAATK

-762 NLQMG
+762 NLQME
-767 KYAVEFLAGDEDM
+767 KYAVEFLAGDEDL
-780 MLANGWDHVQRSA
+780 MLANGWDHLQRSE

-844 EGVDA
+844 EGVDS

-874 ATNFAMTG
+874 AANFAMTG

-887 IAKMARIAES
+887 IAKMARTAES

-923 NEGATATLQA
+923 NEGATANLQA

-942 TPQTETRQE
+942 TPQVETQQE
-951 PVQEATQ
+951 TVQEDAQ
-958 DVNVIR
+958 GVNTIR

-999 GTGEQTG
+999 GTGEQAG

-1017 ERRNAY
+1017 ERRNTY
-1023 AGAGENGPA
+1023 TGAGENGPA

-1090 QAGTA
+1090 QAGA
-1095 LGVDVVF
+1095 ELGVDVVF

-1128 AVVSAT
+1128 AVVSTT

-1214 GATHFTEAV
+1214 GATQFAEAV

-1247 PANVEERSGNP
+1247 EGRFSLAGQKARTANSQTLQIAEQMEQEGASREEIWQETGWTRTMDGKNWRFEIDNSEAEYRGGGDAQFREAHADYAEYQDLLQKMFEGTISESEMQRMEQLDDIWSGEYARMRERVESGNATLADVLQHDSLYEAYP
-1258 EKGKTF
+1258 ELRDVKVRLESDTGSKN
-1264 WEKMRAWKE
+1264 
-1273 GGAPDAAME
+1273 GSYDP
-1282 PSRTLQ
+1282 RTNT
-1288 QAGINEL
+1288 IT
-1295 ISLSSML
+1295 ISEDKPGDSAKVGTML
-1302 EKADGKSQTMRE
+1302 HEIQ
-1314 AIYDNLKYLQDD
+1314 
-1326 LIRPMAVGKK
+1326 
-1336 GDTLYCVVPARTS
+1336 
-1349 MDMPRVVEMR
+1349 
-1359 KTNAGY
+1359 
-1365 EVEKVSSLSNAAII
+1365 
-1379 KTLEGSDLLSANV
+1379 
-1392 QALDHAIQDFGYQTK
+1392 HAIQQIEGWESGASPEYWAAREYESGDTASDRAQELYSRILNSLDK
-1407 ANAQLWVRPEKAK
+1407 ADQNKVIRYNELDREMEATFSADPESEAGKRYAK
-1420 NGVPFADI
+1420 YEAEQDKLYEELYKNEWFRRLLDLQRQMENPQSAYYEMYLNTAGEI
-1428 FEARDARDFEAKFSL
+1428 EARNVSERYRMAQ
-1443 EEKQYARV
+1443 EERRKTAPKGADENTLFRGGGGISAE
-1451 INEQLLENRDRILE
+1451 INEQYKSELERWDREGRNGNERLILGTTGPILQNLGAENGNIYLNGWKISKIMHTHKEMSMQTFEALPQVLENPSLVLASRAVRTRGANTRL
-1465 IEPVYELTGGEFA
+1465 VMF
-1478 QGDKKLSDA
+1478 GDVRAENGKA
-1487 VMEEFEKFGGEVER
+1487 VQVVL
-1501 EGFGAIKFSKKRIK
+1501 
-1515 NDIMHGI
+1515 D
-1522 GRMKAMTFAAVPSV
+1522 
-1536 IQNGVEIGSE
+1536 
-1546 ANWKGRGYDTYVF
+1546 
-1559 AAPAK
+1559 
-1564 FGETN
+1564 
-1569 LLIGAVVTRDNRE
+1569 LL
-1582 NKFYLHEVVDSEG
+1582 
-1595 NAIKIDRETGEIKTS
+1595 
-1610 SAVADGW
+1610 
-1617 ASTPDALS
+1617 P
-1625 KDRIAQTEGEVKQRF
+1625 TEGGYRLDGMQKVNSAYTKDGGRL
-1640 SLSEPVE
+1640 SLE
-1647 RAGNLI
+1647 
-1653 AEHNLTQEKLE
+1653 
-1664 KALEIGAFPSPSI
+1664 
-1677 AIVQAE
+1677 
-1683 QGHTNYGDYSVV
+1683 
-1695 FPASTIDPEADSRNR
+1695 DSD
-1710 VYGADAWTPTSSN
+1710 VLYT
-1723 ATVEYRVDADAK
+1723 DAK
-1735 RAFERSIRD
+1735 RAAQVLRSLGYR
-1744 LSGQVADGIF
+1744 SGSPDGLHKDGYIGSIAYDDDGVKISGEKF
-1754 RGDST
+1754 
-1759 LGKAGIEEETT
+1759 
-1770 KTSRE
+1770 TS
-1775 IAEQIAQYPE
+1775 
-1785 VKAAYLADKGENI
+1785 
-1798 SPVYKDREY
+1798 
-1807 DNIGNAALQRYT
+1807 
-1819 DNVGVQNLAR
+1819 
-1829 IIVQMYVGDANSVAQ
+1829 
-1844 AELQRVRQAIGEE
+1844 
-1857 YAERFARILDR
+1857 
-1868 KPERKA
+1868 
-1874 ERVSEYAEN
+1874 
-1883 KMYSGTRAEDFIR
+1883 
-1896 HAWEM
+1896 
-1901 VQDGGQNRGEA
+1901 
-1912 DKMAMQDE
+1912 
-1920 LDRKAPTQKVA
+1920 
-1931 AWAEKR
+1931 
-1937 LQDVIGEG
+1937 VIG
-1945 GIYNNEDRY
+1945 
-1954 TSRGDRRS
+1954 
-1962 FEQTHWE
+1962 
-1969 LNAENLVRAMAQAE
+1969 
-1983 ERGANI
+1983 
-1989 MWYDAGGLL
+1989 
-1998 AAATPEYR
+1998 P
-2006 SISEIHADEG
+2006 
-2016 RLQTLEQEAYEGKV
+2016 LQ
-2030 MELQQSLDNV
+2030 
-2040 VERILQETRHKAY
+2040 
-2053 GYQDESQLITEAL
+2053 
-2066 IKTAQG
+2066 
-2072 GDSLQSIREGMA
+2072 
-2084 AEEYDIDRA
+2084 
-2093 TAMQIQEL
+2093 
-2101 FQQAK
+2101 
-2106 EIPTSY
+2106 
-2112 FEAKPQRVV
+2112 
-2121 GFDEAVALLAP
+2121 
-2132 ASAPADL
+2132 
-2139 MARAE
+2139 
-2144 DAGLRVIRY
+2144 
-2153 TGQKDRIRVANEL
+2153 
-2166 PGVKFSVQEELQDIR
+2166 KFSVQEELQDIR

-2189 LASEREETQPEDVL
+2189 LASDREETQPEDVL

-2527 DKVKGLNKAESAYV
+2527 DKAKGLNKAESAYV

-2590 QRVATELD
+2590 QRVATDLD

-2899 RSIAQATAEFATGKL
+2899 RSIAQAALEFSTGKL

-2968 IRDGKTHEEAMRAA
+2968 LRDGKTHEEAMRAA

-3025 VSQDLPRQFRQIA
+3025 VSQDLPRKFRQIA

-3073 GTPAPFDIIGMC
+3073 GTPAPFDIIGMS

-3174 WDAATEHGLI
+3174 WDAATEHGVI

-3425 SKDEVFANMMDA
+3425 SKDEAFANMMDA

-3483 EAIRNGLKYYQMFAQ
+3483 EAIQNGLKYYQMFAQ

>member
-13 RNAEKAAQRATPEHG
+13 RNAEKAAQRATPGHG

-41 EQAKKTTTALTGVK
+41 EQARKTTTALTGVK

-91 EQGKYAVRNVGALY
+91 EQGKYAVRNVGSLY

-165 LTRVR
+165 LTRSR

-224 RLYYLAYSQSMSS
+224 RLYYLAYSQSMSAN
-237 DEYNKLVSEVYD
+237 EYNKLVSEVYD

-291 QNAMLAAAG
+291 QDAMLAAAG
-300 GIPTDRNTFGY
+300 GIPEDRNTFGY

-369 QEQYDRYMQALDRYV
+369 QEQYDRYMQALDRYA

-393 SGYGTSDVVSQL
+393 SGYGTSDVVGQL

-418 ANEKGAEDALNS
+418 ANEQAAEDALNS

-466 VRGGG
+466 VHGGG

-492 DYFAAGGEENIN
+492 DYFAEGGEKNIN

-541 IPALPTAALE
+541 ISGLTTAALE
-551 MAAAST
+551 MAASFT
-557 IAGAATGTMESFAGG
+557 IAGAATGTMANFAGG
-572 ARQVSPLVTSAATK
+572 GRQVSPLVTNAATK

-653 GKVTELVYKMTNNET
+653 GKVTEFCYKLFKNET
-668 IRKIV
+668 IRKII
-673 SSAAFDRIGEGL
+673 SSEFFDRIGEGL

-762 NLQMG
+762 NLQME
-767 KYAVEFLAGDEDM
+767 KYAVEFLAGDEDL
-780 MLANGWDHVQRSA
+780 MLANGWDHVQRST

-844 EGVDA
+844 EGVDS

-864 RQAWDSAEEN
+864 RKAWDSAEEN
-874 ATNFAMTG
+874 AENFAITG

-887 IAKMARIAES
+887 IAKMARTAES

-923 NEGATATLQA
+923 NEGATANLQA
-933 YLNARYGEG
+933 YLYARYGEG
-942 TPQTETRQE
+942 TPQVETQQE
-951 PVQEATQ
+951 TVQEAAQ
-958 DVNVIR
+958 GVNTIR

-999 GTGEQTG
+999 GTGEQAG

-1017 ERRNAY
+1017 ERRNTY
-1023 AGAGENGPA
+1023 TGAGENGPA

-1040 EDAARAER
+1040 EDEARAER

-1076 IPESMYDDGMREAK
+1076 IPESMYDDGMRAAK
-1090 QAGTA
+1090 QAGA
-1095 LGVDVVF
+1095 ELGVDVVF

-1214 GATHFTEAV
+1214 GATQFTETV
-1223 QSEVQQSERASEP
+1223 QGEVQQSERASEP

-1247 PANVEERSGNP
+1247 EGRFSLAGQKARTANSQTLQFAEQMEQEGASREEIWQEAGWTRAMDGQSWRFEIDNSEAEYRGGGDAQFRKDHADYAEYQDLLQKMFEGTISESEMQRMEQLDDIWSGEYARLRERVESGNATLADVLQHDSLYEAYP
-1258 EKGKTF
+1258 ELRDVKVRLESDTGSKNGSYDPNTN
-1264 WEKMRAWKE
+1264 
-1273 GGAPDAAME
+1273 
-1282 PSRTLQ
+1282 T
-1288 QAGINEL
+1288 IT
-1295 ISLSSML
+1295 ISEDKPGDSAKVGTML
-1302 EKADGKSQTMRE
+1302 HEIQ
-1314 AIYDNLKYLQDD
+1314 
-1326 LIRPMAVGKK
+1326 
-1336 GDTLYCVVPARTS
+1336 
-1349 MDMPRVVEMR
+1349 
-1359 KTNAGY
+1359 
-1365 EVEKVSSLSNAAII
+1365 
-1379 KTLEGSDLLSANV
+1379 
-1392 QALDHAIQDFGYQTK
+1392 HAIQQIEGWESGASPEYWAAREYENGDTASDRAQELYSRILNSLDK
-1407 ANAQLWVRPEKAK
+1407 ADQNKVIRYNELDREMEATFSADPESEAGKRYAK
-1420 NGVPFADI
+1420 YEAEQDKLYEELYKNEWFRRLLGLQRKMENPQSAYYEMYLNTAGEI
-1428 FEARDARDFEAKFSL
+1428 EARNVSERYRMAQ
-1443 EEKQYARV
+1443 EERRKTAPKGADENTLYRGAGGISAE
-1451 INEQLLENRDRILE
+1451 INEQYKSDLERWDRGGRNGNERLILGTTGPILQNLGAEDGNIYLNGWKISKIMRTHKEMSLQTIEALPQVLENPAIVLASRAVDTENANTRL
-1465 IEPVYELTGGEFA
+1465 VMF
-1478 QGDKKLSDA
+1478 GDVRAENGKA
-1487 VMEEFEKFGGEVER
+1487 VQVVL
-1501 EGFGAIKFSKKRIK
+1501 
-1515 NDIMHGI
+1515 D
-1522 GRMKAMTFAAVPSV
+1522 
-1536 IQNGVEIGSE
+1536 
-1546 ANWKGRGYDTYVF
+1546 
-1559 AAPAK
+1559 
-1564 FGETN
+1564 
-1569 LLIGAVVTRDNRE
+1569 LL
-1582 NKFYLHEVVDSEG
+1582 
-1595 NAIKIDRETGEIKTS
+1595 
-1610 SAVADGW
+1610 
-1617 ASTPDALS
+1617 P
-1625 KDRIAQTEGEVKQRF
+1625 TEGGYRF
-1640 SLSEPVE
+1640 EGMQKVNSAYTKDGGRLSLE
-1647 RAGNLI
+1647 
-1653 AEHNLTQEKLE
+1653 
-1664 KALEIGAFPSPSI
+1664 
-1677 AIVQAE
+1677 
-1683 QGHTNYGDYSVV
+1683 
-1695 FPASTIDPEADSRNR
+1695 DSD
-1710 VYGADAWTPTSSN
+1710 VLYT
-1723 ATVEYRVDADAK
+1723 DAK
-1735 RAFERSIRD
+1735 RAAQVLRS
-1744 LSGQVADGIF
+1744 LGYQSGSPDGSHKGGYIGSIAYDADGVKISGEKF
-1754 RGDST
+1754 
-1759 LGKAGIEEETT
+1759 
-1770 KTSRE
+1770 TS
-1775 IAEQIAQYPE
+1775 
-1785 VKAAYLADKGENI
+1785 
-1798 SPVYKDREY
+1798 
-1807 DNIGNAALQRYT
+1807 
-1819 DNVGVQNLAR
+1819 
-1829 IIVQMYVGDANSVAQ
+1829 
-1844 AELQRVRQAIGEE
+1844 
-1857 YAERFARILDR
+1857 
-1868 KPERKA
+1868 
-1874 ERVSEYAEN
+1874 
-1883 KMYSGTRAEDFIR
+1883 
-1896 HAWEM
+1896 
-1901 VQDGGQNRGEA
+1901 
-1912 DKMAMQDE
+1912 
-1920 LDRKAPTQKVA
+1920 
-1931 AWAEKR
+1931 
-1937 LQDVIGEG
+1937 VIG
-1945 GIYNNEDRY
+1945 
-1954 TSRGDRRS
+1954 T
-1962 FEQTHWE
+1962 
-1969 LNAENLVRAMAQAE
+1969 
-1983 ERGANI
+1983 
-1989 MWYDAGGLL
+1989 
-1998 AAATPEYR
+1998 
-2006 SISEIHADEG
+2006 
-2016 RLQTLEQEAYEGKV
+2016 LQ
-2030 MELQQSLDNV
+2030 
-2040 VERILQETRHKAY
+2040 
-2053 GYQDESQLITEAL
+2053 
-2066 IKTAQG
+2066 
-2072 GDSLQSIREGMA
+2072 
-2084 AEEYDIDRA
+2084 
-2093 TAMQIQEL
+2093 
-2101 FQQAK
+2101 
-2106 EIPTSY
+2106 
-2112 FEAKPQRVV
+2112 
-2121 GFDEAVALLAP
+2121 
-2132 ASAPADL
+2132 
-2139 MARAE
+2139 
-2144 DAGLRVIRY
+2144 
-2153 TGQKDRIRVANEL
+2153 
-2166 PGVKFSVQEELQDIR
+2166 KFSVQEELQDIR

-2189 LASEREETQPEDVL
+2189 LASDREETQPEDVL
-2203 GYADDMG
+2203 GYADDTGTLYAQFAREKVYDNLGNAVLQKYTDSVGVERLAWIAAQMDMG
-2210 EPVLSESYFR
+2210 DARSVAATELQNIRQVVKEDYAERFGEKLDQKPNLKEQRVNEYADRVMGDSSRAESFLRHAWEMVQGVGRTVAAEQRGTVQQTPPESYFR

-2946 KPAEFVDTMMSTI
+2946 KPAEFVDTTMSTI

-3073 GTPAPFDIIGMC
+3073 GTPAPFDIIGMS

-3100 IRYML
+3100 IRYMF

-3174 WDAATEHGLI
+3174 WDAATEHGLL

-3259 WASGLSSLSTKDTQ
+3259 WASGLSSLSAKDTQ

-3295 IKINADDTLTTDQ
+3295 IKINADDTLTSDQ

-3316 INNSSLTDE
+3316 INNSGLTDE

-3483 EAIRNGLKYYQMFAQ
+3483 EAIQNGLKYYQMFAQ

-3574 SGGIGAKIWMQYWKK
+3574 SGGISAKVWMKYWQQ

-3636 ERDLYKAPWH
+3636 ERDLYRAPWH

>member
-1 MPRDAM
+1 M

-13 RNAEKAAQRATPEHG
+13 RNAEKAAQRATPGHG

-41 EQAKKTTTALTGVK
+41 EQARKTTTALTGVK

-91 EQGKYAVRNVGALY
+91 EQGKYAVRNVGSLY

-165 LTRVR
+165 LTRSR

-224 RLYYLAYSQSMSS
+224 RLYYLAYSQSMSA

-249 AYDAY
+249 AYNAY
-254 RSGVKGRSFGQREQK
+254 RSGVKGRSFGQHEQK

-291 QNAMLAAAG
+291 QDAMLAAAG
-300 GIPTDRNTFGY
+300 GIPEDRNTFGY

-317 STTRENIQYKSVD
+317 GTTRENIQYKSVD

-369 QEQYDRYMQALDRYV
+369 QEQYDRYMQALDRYA

-393 SGYGTSDVVSQL
+393 SGYGTSDVVGQL

-418 ANEKGAEDALNS
+418 ANEQAAEDALNS

-466 VRGGG
+466 VHGGG

-492 DYFAAGGEENIN
+492 DYFAEGGEKNIN

-541 IPALPTAALE
+541 ISGLTTAALE

-557 IAGAATGTMESFAGG
+557 IAGAATGTMANFAGG
-572 ARQVSPLVTSAATK
+572 SRQVSPLVTNAATK

-762 NLQMG
+762 NLQME
-767 KYAVEFLAGDEDM
+767 KYAVEFLAGDEDL
-780 MLANGWDHVQRSA
+780 MLANGWDHLQRSE

-844 EGVDA
+844 EGVDS

-864 RQAWDSAEEN
+864 RQAWDSAVEN
-874 ATNFAMTG
+874 AENFAMTG

-887 IAKMARIAES
+887 IAKMARTAES

-923 NEGATATLQA
+923 NEGATANLQA

-942 TPQTETRQE
+942 TPQVETQKE
-951 PVQEATQ
+951 TVQEAAQ
-958 DVNVIR
+958 GVNTIR

-999 GTGEQTG
+999 GTREQTG

-1011 AAAAEG
+1011 AAAAEA

-1076 IPESMYDDGMREAK
+1076 IPESMYDDGMRAAK
-1090 QAGTA
+1090 QAGA
-1095 LGVDVVF
+1095 EIDVDVVF

-1134 DIQYDGGK
+1134 DIQYDGGQ

-1214 GATHFTEAV
+1214 GATQFTETV
-1223 QSEVQQSERASEP
+1223 QGEVQQSERASEP

-1247 PANVEERSGNP
+1247 EGRFSLAGQKARTANSQTLQFAEQMEQEGASREEIWQETGWTRAMDGQSWRFEIDNSEAEYRGGGDAQFRKDHADYAEYQDLLQKMFEGTISESEMQRMEQLDDIWSGEYARLRERVESGNATLADVLQHDSLYEAYP
-1258 EKGKTF
+1258 ELRDVKVRLESDTGSKNGSYDPNTN
-1264 WEKMRAWKE
+1264 
-1273 GGAPDAAME
+1273 
-1282 PSRTLQ
+1282 T
-1288 QAGINEL
+1288 IT
-1295 ISLSSML
+1295 ISEDKPGDSAKVGTML
-1302 EKADGKSQTMRE
+1302 HEIQ
-1314 AIYDNLKYLQDD
+1314 
-1326 LIRPMAVGKK
+1326 
-1336 GDTLYCVVPARTS
+1336 
-1349 MDMPRVVEMR
+1349 
-1359 KTNAGY
+1359 
-1365 EVEKVSSLSNAAII
+1365 
-1379 KTLEGSDLLSANV
+1379 
-1392 QALDHAIQDFGYQTK
+1392 HAIQQIEGWESGASPEYWAAREYENGDTASDRAQELYSRILNSLDK
-1407 ANAQLWVRPEKAK
+1407 ADQNKVIRYNELDREMEATFSADPESEAGKRYAK
-1420 NGVPFADI
+1420 YEAEQDKLYEELYKNEWFRRLLGLQRKMENPQSAYYEMYLNTAGEI
-1428 FEARDARDFEAKFSL
+1428 EARNVSERYRMAQ
-1443 EEKQYARV
+1443 EERRKTAPKGADENTLYRGAGGISAE
-1451 INEQLLENRDRILE
+1451 INEQYKSDLERWDRGGRNGNERLILGTTGPILQNLGAEDGNIYLNGWKISKIMRTHKEMSLQTIEALPQVLENPAIVLASRAVDTENANTRL
-1465 IEPVYELTGGEFA
+1465 VMF
-1478 QGDKKLSDA
+1478 GDVRAENGKA
-1487 VMEEFEKFGGEVER
+1487 VQVVL
-1501 EGFGAIKFSKKRIK
+1501 
-1515 NDIMHGI
+1515 D
-1522 GRMKAMTFAAVPSV
+1522 
-1536 IQNGVEIGSE
+1536 
-1546 ANWKGRGYDTYVF
+1546 
-1559 AAPAK
+1559 
-1564 FGETN
+1564 
-1569 LLIGAVVTRDNRE
+1569 LL
-1582 NKFYLHEVVDSEG
+1582 
-1595 NAIKIDRETGEIKTS
+1595 
-1610 SAVADGW
+1610 
-1617 ASTPDALS
+1617 P
-1625 KDRIAQTEGEVKQRF
+1625 TEGGYRF
-1640 SLSEPVE
+1640 EGMQKVNSAYTKDGGRLSLE
-1647 RAGNLI
+1647 
-1653 AEHNLTQEKLE
+1653 
-1664 KALEIGAFPSPSI
+1664 
-1677 AIVQAE
+1677 
-1683 QGHTNYGDYSVV
+1683 
-1695 FPASTIDPEADSRNR
+1695 DSD
-1710 VYGADAWTPTSSN
+1710 VLYT
-1723 ATVEYRVDADAK
+1723 DAK
-1735 RAFERSIRD
+1735 RAAQVLRS
-1744 LSGQVADGIF
+1744 LGYQSGSPDGSHKGGYIGSIAYDADGVKISGEKF
-1754 RGDST
+1754 
-1759 LGKAGIEEETT
+1759 
-1770 KTSRE
+1770 TS
-1775 IAEQIAQYPE
+1775 
-1785 VKAAYLADKGENI
+1785 
-1798 SPVYKDREY
+1798 
-1807 DNIGNAALQRYT
+1807 
-1819 DNVGVQNLAR
+1819 
-1829 IIVQMYVGDANSVAQ
+1829 
-1844 AELQRVRQAIGEE
+1844 
-1857 YAERFARILDR
+1857 
-1868 KPERKA
+1868 
-1874 ERVSEYAEN
+1874 
-1883 KMYSGTRAEDFIR
+1883 
-1896 HAWEM
+1896 
-1901 VQDGGQNRGEA
+1901 
-1912 DKMAMQDE
+1912 
-1920 LDRKAPTQKVA
+1920 
-1931 AWAEKR
+1931 
-1937 LQDVIGEG
+1937 VIG
-1945 GIYNNEDRY
+1945 
-1954 TSRGDRRS
+1954 T
-1962 FEQTHWE
+1962 
-1969 LNAENLVRAMAQAE
+1969 
-1983 ERGANI
+1983 
-1989 MWYDAGGLL
+1989 
-1998 AAATPEYR
+1998 
-2006 SISEIHADEG
+2006 
-2016 RLQTLEQEAYEGKV
+2016 LQ
-2030 MELQQSLDNV
+2030 
-2040 VERILQETRHKAY
+2040 
-2053 GYQDESQLITEAL
+2053 
-2066 IKTAQG
+2066 
-2072 GDSLQSIREGMA
+2072 
-2084 AEEYDIDRA
+2084 
-2093 TAMQIQEL
+2093 
-2101 FQQAK
+2101 
-2106 EIPTSY
+2106 
-2112 FEAKPQRVV
+2112 
-2121 GFDEAVALLAP
+2121 
-2132 ASAPADL
+2132 
-2139 MARAE
+2139 
-2144 DAGLRVIRY
+2144 
-2153 TGQKDRIRVANEL
+2153 
-2166 PGVKFSVQEELQDIR
+2166 KFSVQEELQDIR

-2189 LASEREETQPEDVL
+2189 LASDREETQPEDVL
-2203 GYADDMG
+2203 GYADDTGTLYAQFAREKVYDNLGNAVLQKYTDSVGVERLAWIAAQMDMG
-2210 EPVLSESYFR
+2210 DARSVAATELQNIRQVVKEDYAERFGEKLDQKPNLKEQRVNEYADRVMGDSSRAESFLRHAWEMVQGVGRTVAAEQRGTVQQTPPESYFR

-2324 TVAAEGVAKDSFRAT
+2324 TVAAEGVAKDRFRAT

-2527 DKVKGLNKAESAYV
+2527 DKAKGLNKAESAYV

-2590 QRVATELD
+2590 QRVATDLD

-2946 KPAEFVDTMMSTI
+2946 KPAEFVDTTMSTI

-2968 IRDGKTHEEAMRAA
+2968 IRDGKTHEEAMRSA

-3073 GTPAPFDIIGMC
+3073 GTPAPFDIIGMS

-3100 IRYML
+3100 IRYMF

-3125 EGFDWGNAVEDTL
+3125 EGFDWGNAAEDTL

-3174 WDAATEHGLI
+3174 WDAATEHGLL

-3295 IKINADDTLTTDQ
+3295 IKINADDTLTSDQ

-3316 INNSSLTDE
+3316 INNSGLTDE

-3351 MFETLMDEGVSWD
+3351 MFEALMDEGVSWD

-3425 SKDEVFANMMDA
+3425 SKDEAFANMMDA

-3483 EAIRNGLKYYQMFAQ
+3483 EAIQNGLKYYQMFAQ

-3574 SGGIGAKIWMQYWKK
+3574 SGGIGAKIWMQYWRK

-3636 ERDLYKAPWH
+3636 ERDLYRAPWH

>member
-1 MPRDAM
+1 MARIIGKEYLARQKRAEEAKKKGEKRQADIIVERADQQIDNIINKANETIGQYVPGAALRRLENGTQGGYPQREETRRVIGKEYLARVRAETVEKAKAKAGQINSTAVKSAYKQVRKDARGKAERHVAVNTTAPLDFAEAGRYQAKFLSGRSVDKVQREYDTTRERAEEYRQKALHLRETGDAQQEASSTAATGKDREDATRFGSSLTRSADQWDKLAQEESSKALELARELGYAKVYQVQKTERDIVSKPDF
-7 AEWLAK
+7 AEKSKIDPAK
-13 RNAEKAAQRATPEHG
+13 LRAAKETESRAAVLYAGFAGSGSQVTKDPAAELMTDDERKTFVYLYNTQGEKAA
-28 AVRQA
+28 
-33 QIKVDQIL
+33 
-41 EQAKKTTTALTGVK
+41 EQYYDMLFDTL
-55 TGKTEKSSTPVRQEE
+55 
-70 GRDAMAEWLAARK
+70 
-83 ESKVQQIA
+83 
-91 EQGKYAVRNVGALY
+91 
-105 KAATGMWGELR
+105 ELR
-116 KANEWQGLGVDAGIR
+116 RGTEMAAGLDNTFERTMFSLSQGVRRFGRGIE
-131 QGYQA
+131 Q
-136 RVPVRGGSQLQQQA
+136 
-150 ENALQMDKTGPYRQR
+150 
-165 LTRVR
+165 
-170 GESLEKLFTDS
+170 LFTDEQ
-181 LNQNQTAEQHG
+181 LPLYGEDYAENIINAGASHG
-192 QTIRQELQELRTAG
+192 ERILY
-206 ESGTDAAA
+206 SAANSIGNMLPMVAISA
-214 AKEKW
+214 ATQGIGGAVGLSAE
-219 DDVAS
+219 A
-224 RLYYLAYSQSMSS
+224 AQ
-237 DEYNKLVSEVYD
+237 
-249 AYDAY
+249 
-254 RSGVKGRSFGQREQK
+254 
-269 WTDALRGP
+269 
-277 VMGDENYTAAGKAQ
+277 AAGKA
-291 QNAMLAAAG
+291 AG
-300 GIPTDRNTFGY
+300 
-311 ELRYNQ
+311 
-317 STTRENIQYKSVD
+317 
-330 QLLDAAGKHVDPQA
+330 
-344 DVTSQSQGAA
+344 
-354 TDAAIFGYLANVAMT
+354 
-369 QEQYDRYMQALDRYV
+369 
-384 KNAPATRAV
+384 
-393 SGYGTSDVVSQL
+393 
-405 ETYRQQREANGLR
+405 
-418 ANEKGAEDALNS
+418 
-430 YPEMSAGSFLDQV
+430 V
-443 ASGSERARDNLFQK
+443 ASMFAGAKGNAYTEAMQQGMTKAQASTYSTLVGASE
-457 YPAGLEQLL
+457 AGLEYLI
-466 VRGGG
+466 GGISRFSMGSGIGDFVQEAISGLGRG
-471 YAGKALGSL
+471 YARVAFRFAGSLIGGSIDEIIEENTQNYLEPLFINYVTGKEAEMPGWDEFIETTLSTLITTGVMESRGSFAEAKRNIAFTPFEAQLEWVSAAKNVFAEGTDVAEFADVLESRLQAGDPMSYKEFREGIRALGVDEKTMGRIAKGKLTVDEVLTSTENGDKISL
-480 LNGFGAFENDLG
+480 K
-492 DYFAAGGEENIN
+492 
-504 YQNPEWQEAK
+504 EWQAG
-514 YQDWV
+514 QNSTAQQGQSQTQ
-519 RGRETSDLLQNG
+519 RAETVQAENNNV
-531 GKFERWAAEQ
+531 ETAMTAAEQ
-541 IPALPTAALE
+541 EADRLIAEWNRGENSTYELGQQAQRVMQQLEEEVREGTATDPGSYMNRQIQLQEIVRSAPE
-551 MAAAST
+551 AST
-557 IAGAATGTMESFAGG
+557 
-572 ARQVSPLVTSAATK
+572 
-586 AEKFAQMAK
+586 AQ
-595 QGSNIVTSSFAAIN
+595 Q
-609 SYGEAESNGD
+609 
-619 ARGEQF
+619 
-625 IRFAAGGL
+625 
-633 LEYGTNMLFGGNPL
+633 
-647 IDAGDT
+647 
-653 GKVTELVYKMTNNET
+653 
-668 IRKIV
+668 
-673 SSAAFDRIGEGL
+673 
-685 EEVASAIGSAALDYA
+685 
-700 LTGEADLSWDELRD
+700 
-714 EFISGFALAM
+714 
-724 ILSIGPDTAEVL
+724 
-736 AKNDHEGNAKRITM
+736 
-750 FDAAAQSDRGEL
+750 AAQ
-762 NLQMG
+762 
-767 KYAVEFLAGDEDM
+767 
-780 MLANGWDHVQRSA
+780 
-793 AKKSWAQAVNE
+793 
-804 YNTVYRNLVDAEA
+804 NT
-817 YWAKTGEGKAYRG
+817 
-830 TDAERVIADARGSI
+830 
-844 EGVDA
+844 
-849 KTFSAETLEENVRQI
+849 
-864 RQAWDSAEEN
+864 
-874 ATNFAMTG
+874 
-882 RMDAE
+882 
-887 IAKMARIAES
+887 
-897 YLDKAVQDGT
+897 
-907 MDAMTALNLRN
+907 
-918 ELSMI
+918 
-923 NEGATATLQA
+923 
-933 YLNARYGEG
+933 
-942 TPQTETRQE
+942 TE
-951 PVQEATQ
+951 
-958 DVNVIR
+958 
-964 AEAENNAAVNA
+964 
-975 AETGGIDNGRT
+975 GIDNNGRT

-1134 DIQYDGGK
+1134 DIQYDGGQ
-1142 LAQHELFHVRANKD
+1142 LAQHELFHVRANKN

-1214 GATHFTEAV
+1214 GATQFAEAV

-1247 PANVEERSGNP
+1247 EGRFSLAGQKARTANSQTLQIAEQMEQEGASREEIWQETGWTRTMDGKNWRFEIDNSEAEYRGGGDAQFREAHADYAEYQDLLQKMFEGTISESEMQRMEQLDDIWSGEYARMRERVESGNATLADVLQHDSLYEAYP
-1258 EKGKTF
+1258 ELRDVKVRLESDTGSKN
-1264 WEKMRAWKE
+1264 
-1273 GGAPDAAME
+1273 GSYDP
-1282 PSRTLQ
+1282 RTNT
-1288 QAGINEL
+1288 IT
-1295 ISLSSML
+1295 ISEDKPGDSAKVGTML
-1302 EKADGKSQTMRE
+1302 HEIQ
-1314 AIYDNLKYLQDD
+1314 
-1326 LIRPMAVGKK
+1326 
-1336 GDTLYCVVPARTS
+1336 
-1349 MDMPRVVEMR
+1349 
-1359 KTNAGY
+1359 
-1365 EVEKVSSLSNAAII
+1365 
-1379 KTLEGSDLLSANV
+1379 
-1392 QALDHAIQDFGYQTK
+1392 HAIQQIEGWESGASPEYWAAREYESGDTASDRAQELYSRILNSLDK
-1407 ANAQLWVRPEKAK
+1407 ADQNKVIRYNELDREMEATFSADPESEAGKRYAK
-1420 NGVPFADI
+1420 YEAEQDKLYEELYKNEWFRRLLDLQRQMENPQSAYYEMYLNTAGEI
-1428 FEARDARDFEAKFSL
+1428 EARNVSERYRMAQ
-1443 EEKQYARV
+1443 EERRKTAPKGADENTLFRGGGGISAE
-1451 INEQLLENRDRILE
+1451 INEQYKSELERWDREGRNGNERLILGTTGPILQNLGAENGNIYLNGWKISKIMHTHKEMSMQTFEALPQVLENPSLVLASRAVRTRGANTRL
-1465 IEPVYELTGGEFA
+1465 VMF
-1478 QGDKKLSDA
+1478 GDVRAENGKA
-1487 VMEEFEKFGGEVER
+1487 VQVVL
-1501 EGFGAIKFSKKRIK
+1501 
-1515 NDIMHGI
+1515 D
-1522 GRMKAMTFAAVPSV
+1522 
-1536 IQNGVEIGSE
+1536 
-1546 ANWKGRGYDTYVF
+1546 
-1559 AAPAK
+1559 
-1564 FGETN
+1564 
-1569 LLIGAVVTRDNRE
+1569 LL
-1582 NKFYLHEVVDSEG
+1582 
-1595 NAIKIDRETGEIKTS
+1595 
-1610 SAVADGW
+1610 
-1617 ASTPDALS
+1617 P
-1625 KDRIAQTEGEVKQRF
+1625 TEGGYRLDGMQKVNSAYTKDGGRL
-1640 SLSEPVE
+1640 SLE
-1647 RAGNLI
+1647 
-1653 AEHNLTQEKLE
+1653 
-1664 KALEIGAFPSPSI
+1664 
-1677 AIVQAE
+1677 
-1683 QGHTNYGDYSVV
+1683 
-1695 FPASTIDPEADSRNR
+1695 DSD
-1710 VYGADAWTPTSSN
+1710 VLYT
-1723 ATVEYRVDADAK
+1723 DAK
-1735 RAFERSIRD
+1735 RAAQVLRSLGYR
-1744 LSGQVADGIF
+1744 SGSPDGLHKDGYIGSIAYDDDGVKISGEKF
-1754 RGDST
+1754 
-1759 LGKAGIEEETT
+1759 
-1770 KTSRE
+1770 TS
-1775 IAEQIAQYPE
+1775 
-1785 VKAAYLADKGENI
+1785 
-1798 SPVYKDREY
+1798 
-1807 DNIGNAALQRYT
+1807 
-1819 DNVGVQNLAR
+1819 
-1829 IIVQMYVGDANSVAQ
+1829 
-1844 AELQRVRQAIGEE
+1844 
-1857 YAERFARILDR
+1857 
-1868 KPERKA
+1868 
-1874 ERVSEYAEN
+1874 
-1883 KMYSGTRAEDFIR
+1883 
-1896 HAWEM
+1896 
-1901 VQDGGQNRGEA
+1901 
-1912 DKMAMQDE
+1912 
-1920 LDRKAPTQKVA
+1920 
-1931 AWAEKR
+1931 
-1937 LQDVIGEG
+1937 VIG
-1945 GIYNNEDRY
+1945 
-1954 TSRGDRRS
+1954 
-1962 FEQTHWE
+1962 
-1969 LNAENLVRAMAQAE
+1969 
-1983 ERGANI
+1983 
-1989 MWYDAGGLL
+1989 
-1998 AAATPEYR
+1998 P
-2006 SISEIHADEG
+2006 
-2016 RLQTLEQEAYEGKV
+2016 LQ
-2030 MELQQSLDNV
+2030 
-2040 VERILQETRHKAY
+2040 
-2053 GYQDESQLITEAL
+2053 
-2066 IKTAQG
+2066 
-2072 GDSLQSIREGMA
+2072 
-2084 AEEYDIDRA
+2084 
-2093 TAMQIQEL
+2093 
-2101 FQQAK
+2101 
-2106 EIPTSY
+2106 
-2112 FEAKPQRVV
+2112 
-2121 GFDEAVALLAP
+2121 
-2132 ASAPADL
+2132 
-2139 MARAE
+2139 
-2144 DAGLRVIRY
+2144 
-2153 TGQKDRIRVANEL
+2153 
-2166 PGVKFSVQEELQDIR
+2166 KFSVQEELQDIR

-2189 LASEREETQPEDVL
+2189 LASDREETQPEDVL

-2527 DKVKGLNKAESAYV
+2527 DKAKGLNKAESAYV

-2590 QRVATELD
+2590 QRVATDLD

-2899 RSIAQATAEFATGKL
+2899 RSIAQAALEFSTGKL

-3073 GTPAPFDIIGMC
+3073 GTPAPFDIIGMS

-3483 EAIRNGLKYYQMFAQ
+3483 EAIQNGLKYYQMFAQ

-3556 ALSTVLSEETYD
+3556 ALSTVLSEEIYD

-3574 SGGIGAKIWMQYWKK
+3574 SGGISAKVWMKYWQQ

-3609 AKILALINSLQLTAE
+3609 AKILALINSLQLTTE

-3636 ERDLYKAPWH
+3636 ERDLYRAPWH

>member
-224 RLYYLAYSQSMSS
+224 RLYYLAYSQSMSA

-369 QEQYDRYMQALDRYV
+369 QEQYDRYMQALDRYA

-418 ANEKGAEDALNS
+418 ANEQGAEDALNS

-492 DYFAAGGEENIN
+492 DYFAEGGEENIN

-541 IPALPTAALE
+541 ISGLMTAALE

-557 IAGAATGTMESFAGG
+557 IAGAATGTMANFAGG
-572 ARQVSPLVTSAATK
+572 SRQVSPLATNAATK

-762 NLQMG
+762 NLQME
-767 KYAVEFLAGDEDM
+767 KYAVEFLAGDEDL

-804 YNTVYRNLVDAEA
+804 HNTVYRNLVDAEA

-887 IAKMARIAES
+887 IAKMARTAES

-923 NEGATATLQA
+923 NEGATANLQA

-951 PVQEATQ
+951 PVQEAAQ
-958 DVNVIR
+958 GVNTIR

-999 GTGEQTG
+999 GAGEQTG

-1011 AAAAEG
+1011 AAAAEA
-1017 ERRNAY
+1017 ERRNTY

-1090 QAGTA
+1090 QAGA
-1095 LGVDVVF
+1095 KLGVDVVF

-1134 DIQYDGGK
+1134 DIQYDGGQ
-1142 LAQHELFHVRANKD
+1142 LAQHELFHVRANKN

-1214 GATHFTEAV
+1214 GATQFAEAV
-1223 QSEVQQSERASEP
+1223 QSEVQQSERESEP

-1247 PANVEERSGNP
+1247 EGRFSLAGQKARTANSQTLQLAEQMEQEGASREEIWQETGWTRSMDGQSWRFEIDNSEAEYRGGGDAQFREDHADYAEYQDLLQKMFEGTISESEMQRMEKLDDIWSGEYARLRERVESGNATLADVLEHDSLYEAYP
-1258 EKGKTF
+1258 ELRNVKVRLESDTGSKN
-1264 WEKMRAWKE
+1264 
-1273 GGAPDAAME
+1273 GSYD
-1282 PSRTLQ
+1282 PSTNT
-1288 QAGINEL
+1288 IT
-1295 ISLSSML
+1295 ISEDKPGDSAKVGTML
-1302 EKADGKSQTMRE
+1302 HEIQ
-1314 AIYDNLKYLQDD
+1314 
-1326 LIRPMAVGKK
+1326 
-1336 GDTLYCVVPARTS
+1336 
-1349 MDMPRVVEMR
+1349 
-1359 KTNAGY
+1359 
-1365 EVEKVSSLSNAAII
+1365 
-1379 KTLEGSDLLSANV
+1379 
-1392 QALDHAIQDFGYQTK
+1392 HAIQQIEGWESGASPEYWAAREYESGDTASDRAQELYSRILNSLDK
-1407 ANAQLWVRPEKAK
+1407 ADQNKVIRYNELDREMEATFTADPESEAGKRYAK
-1420 NGVPFADI
+1420 YEAEQDKLYEELYKNEWFRRLLDLQRQMEKPQSAYYEMYLNTAGEI
-1428 FEARDARDFEAKFSL
+1428 EARNVSERYRMAQ
-1443 EEKQYARV
+1443 EERRKTAPKGADENTLFRGGGGISAE
-1451 INEQLLENRDRILE
+1451 INEQYKSDLERWDREGRNGNERLILGTTGPILQNLGAENGNIYLNGWKISKIMHTHKEMSMQTFEALPQVLENPSLVLASRAVRTRGANTRL
-1465 IEPVYELTGGEFA
+1465 VMF
-1478 QGDKKLSDA
+1478 GDVRAENGKA
-1487 VMEEFEKFGGEVER
+1487 VQVVL
-1501 EGFGAIKFSKKRIK
+1501 
-1515 NDIMHGI
+1515 D
-1522 GRMKAMTFAAVPSV
+1522 
-1536 IQNGVEIGSE
+1536 
-1546 ANWKGRGYDTYVF
+1546 
-1559 AAPAK
+1559 
-1564 FGETN
+1564 
-1569 LLIGAVVTRDNRE
+1569 LL
-1582 NKFYLHEVVDSEG
+1582 
-1595 NAIKIDRETGEIKTS
+1595 
-1610 SAVADGW
+1610 
-1617 ASTPDALS
+1617 P
-1625 KDRIAQTEGEVKQRF
+1625 TEGGYRLDGMQKVNSAYTKDGGRL
-1640 SLSEPVE
+1640 SLE
-1647 RAGNLI
+1647 
-1653 AEHNLTQEKLE
+1653 
-1664 KALEIGAFPSPSI
+1664 
-1677 AIVQAE
+1677 
-1683 QGHTNYGDYSVV
+1683 
-1695 FPASTIDPEADSRNR
+1695 DSD
-1710 VYGADAWTPTSSN
+1710 VLYT
-1723 ATVEYRVDADAK
+1723 DAK
-1735 RAFERSIRD
+1735 RAAQVLRSLGYR
-1744 LSGQVADGIF
+1744 SGSPDGLHKDGYIGSIAYDDDGVKISGEKF
-1754 RGDST
+1754 
-1759 LGKAGIEEETT
+1759 
-1770 KTSRE
+1770 TS
-1775 IAEQIAQYPE
+1775 
-1785 VKAAYLADKGENI
+1785 
-1798 SPVYKDREY
+1798 
-1807 DNIGNAALQRYT
+1807 
-1819 DNVGVQNLAR
+1819 
-1829 IIVQMYVGDANSVAQ
+1829 
-1844 AELQRVRQAIGEE
+1844 
-1857 YAERFARILDR
+1857 
-1868 KPERKA
+1868 
-1874 ERVSEYAEN
+1874 
-1883 KMYSGTRAEDFIR
+1883 
-1896 HAWEM
+1896 
-1901 VQDGGQNRGEA
+1901 
-1912 DKMAMQDE
+1912 
-1920 LDRKAPTQKVA
+1920 
-1931 AWAEKR
+1931 
-1937 LQDVIGEG
+1937 VIG
-1945 GIYNNEDRY
+1945 
-1954 TSRGDRRS
+1954 
-1962 FEQTHWE
+1962 
-1969 LNAENLVRAMAQAE
+1969 
-1983 ERGANI
+1983 
-1989 MWYDAGGLL
+1989 
-1998 AAATPEYR
+1998 P
-2006 SISEIHADEG
+2006 
-2016 RLQTLEQEAYEGKV
+2016 LQ
-2030 MELQQSLDNV
+2030 
-2040 VERILQETRHKAY
+2040 
-2053 GYQDESQLITEAL
+2053 
-2066 IKTAQG
+2066 
-2072 GDSLQSIREGMA
+2072 
-2084 AEEYDIDRA
+2084 
-2093 TAMQIQEL
+2093 
-2101 FQQAK
+2101 
-2106 EIPTSY
+2106 
-2112 FEAKPQRVV
+2112 
-2121 GFDEAVALLAP
+2121 
-2132 ASAPADL
+2132 
-2139 MARAE
+2139 
-2144 DAGLRVIRY
+2144 
-2153 TGQKDRIRVANEL
+2153 
-2166 PGVKFSVQEELQDIR
+2166 KFSVQEELQDIR

-2527 DKVKGLNKAESAYV
+2527 DKAKGLNKAESAYV

-2590 QRVATELD
+2590 QRVATDLD

-2899 RSIAQATAEFATGKL
+2899 RSIAQAALEFSTGKL

-3073 GTPAPFDIIGMC
+3073 GTPAPFDIIGMS

-3105 NKASNAMFGVDLF
+3105 NKASNAMFGTDLF

-3295 IKINADDTLTTDQ
+3295 IKINADDTLTSDQ

-3316 INNSSLTDE
+3316 INNSGLTDE

-3609 AKILALINSLQLTAE
+3609 AKILALINSLQLTTE

>member
-41 EQAKKTTTALTGVK
+41 EQARKTTTALTGVK
-55 TGKTEKSSTPVRQEE
+55 TGKTGKSSTPVRQEE

-91 EQGKYAVRNVGALY
+91 EQGKYAVRNVGSLY

-136 RVPVRGGSQLQQQA
+136 RVPVRGGSQLHQQA

-224 RLYYLAYSQSMSS
+224 RLYYLAYSQSMSA

-291 QNAMLAAAG
+291 QDAMLAAAG
-300 GIPTDRNTFGY
+300 GIPEDRNTFGY

-369 QEQYDRYMQALDRYV
+369 QEQYDRYMQALDRYA

-393 SGYGTSDVVSQL
+393 SGYGTSDVVGQL

-418 ANEKGAEDALNS
+418 ANEQAAEDALNS

-466 VRGGG
+466 VHGGG

-492 DYFAAGGEENIN
+492 DYFAEGGEKNIN
-504 YQNPEWQEAK
+504 YQNPEWREAK

-541 IPALPTAALE
+541 ISGLTTAALE

-557 IAGAATGTMESFAGG
+557 IAGAATGTMANFAGG
-572 ARQVSPLVTSAATK
+572 SRQVSPLVTNAATK

-762 NLQMG
+762 NLQME
-767 KYAVEFLAGDEDM
+767 KYAVEFLAGDEDL
-780 MLANGWDHVQRSA
+780 MLANGWDHVQRSE

-844 EGVDA
+844 EGVDS

-874 ATNFAMTG
+874 AANFAMTG

-887 IAKMARIAES
+887 IAKMARTAES

-923 NEGATATLQA
+923 NEGATANLQA

-942 TPQTETRQE
+942 TPQAETQQE
-951 PVQEATQ
+951 TVQEAAQ
-958 DVNVIR
+958 GVNTIR

-999 GTGEQTG
+999 GTGEQAG

-1017 ERRNAY
+1017 ERRNTY
-1023 AGAGENGPA
+1023 TGAGENGPA

-1076 IPESMYDDGMREAK
+1076 VPESMYDDGMREAK
-1090 QAGTA
+1090 QAGA
-1095 LGVDVVF
+1095 ELGVDVVF

-1134 DIQYDGGK
+1134 DIQYDGGQ
-1142 LAQHELFHVRANKD
+1142 LAQHELFHVRENKD

-1214 GATHFTEAV
+1214 GATQFTDTV
-1223 QSEVQQSERASEP
+1223 QGEVQQSERASEP

-1247 PANVEERSGNP
+1247 EGRFSIQELENGERIAVIEDGQDEFDRAKPSQYAAIAKRVIKR
-1258 EKGKTF
+1258 EFVGKTLPLGS
-1264 WEKMRAWKE
+1264 EDLAMIPPDAAGEYAYPAQRLITKNANNAKMRASAELNNLLEVSEFSHWARDLKKHPEATLGFDYYTTKFEVGGHLFEGLINIANSEKGRVFYDITKIKE
-1273 GGAPDAAME
+1273 IPG
-1282 PSRTLQ
+1282 T
-1288 QAGINEL
+1288 I
-1295 ISLSSML
+1295 
-1302 EKADGKSQTMRE
+1302 EKRAT
-1314 AIYDNLKYLQDD
+1314 
-1326 LIRPMAVGKK
+1326 PMAQSASDS
-1336 GDTLYCVVPARTS
+1336 GDLS
-1349 MDMPRVVEMR
+1349 GES
-1359 KTNAGY
+1359 
-1365 EVEKVSSLSNAAII
+1365 VSQN
-1379 KTLEGSDLLSANV
+1379 
-1392 QALDHAIQDFGYQTK
+1392 QAD
-1407 ANAQLWVRPEKAK
+1407 
-1420 NGVPFADI
+1420 
-1428 FEARDARDFEAKFSL
+1428 
-1443 EEKQYARV
+1443 
-1451 INEQLLENRDRILE
+1451 
-1465 IEPVYELTGGEFA
+1465 
-1478 QGDKKLSDA
+1478 
-1487 VMEEFEKFGGEVER
+1487 
-1501 EGFGAIKFSKKRIK
+1501 
-1515 NDIMHGI
+1515 
-1522 GRMKAMTFAAVPSV
+1522 
-1536 IQNGVEIGSE
+1536 
-1546 ANWKGRGYDTYVF
+1546 
-1559 AAPAK
+1559 
-1564 FGETN
+1564 
-1569 LLIGAVVTRDNRE
+1569 
-1582 NKFYLHEVVDSEG
+1582 
-1595 NAIKIDRETGEIKTS
+1595 
-1610 SAVADGW
+1610 
-1617 ASTPDALS
+1617 
-1625 KDRIAQTEGEVKQRF
+1625 VKQRF

-1735 RAFERSIRD
+1735 RSFERSIRD

-1962 FEQTHWE
+1962 FEKTHWE

-2153 TGQKDRIRVANEL
+2153 TDNADRIRVANEL

-2189 LASEREETQPEDVL
+2189 LASDREETQPEDVL

-2210 EPVLSESYFR
+2210 EQVLSESYFR
-2220 DWVQQQT
+2220 DWVQQT

-2324 TVAAEGVAKDSFRAT
+2324 TVAAEGVAKDRFRAT

-2590 QRVATELD
+2590 QRVATDLD

-2946 KPAEFVDTMMSTI
+2946 KPAEFVDTTMSTI

-3017 EALNSWEH
+3017 EALNNWEH

-3073 GTPAPFDIIGMC
+3073 GTPAPFDIIGMS

-3100 IRYML
+3100 IRYMF

-3125 EGFDWGNAVEDTL
+3125 EGFDWGNAAEDTL

-3174 WDAATEHGLI
+3174 WDAATEHGLL

-3295 IKINADDTLTTDQ
+3295 IKINADDTLTSDQ

-3316 INNSSLTDE
+3316 INNSGLTDE

-3351 MFETLMDEGVSWD
+3351 MFEALMDEGVSWD

-3425 SKDEVFANMMDA
+3425 SKDEAFANMMDA

-3483 EAIRNGLKYYQMFAQ
+3483 EAIQNGLKYYQMFAQ

-3574 SGGIGAKIWMQYWKK
+3574 SGGIGAKIWMQYWRK

-3636 ERDLYKAPWH
+3636 ERDLYRAPWH

>member
-41 EQAKKTTTALTGVK
+41 EQARKTTTALTGVK
-55 TGKTEKSSTPVRQEE
+55 TGKTGKSSTPVRQEE

-91 EQGKYAVRNVGALY
+91 EQGKYAVRNVGSLY

-136 RVPVRGGSQLQQQA
+136 RVPVRGGSQLHQQA

-224 RLYYLAYSQSMSS
+224 RLYYLAYSQSMSA

-291 QNAMLAAAG
+291 QDAMLAAAG
-300 GIPTDRNTFGY
+300 GIPEDRNTFGY

-369 QEQYDRYMQALDRYV
+369 QEQYDRYMQALDRYA

-393 SGYGTSDVVSQL
+393 SGYGTSDVVGQL

-418 ANEKGAEDALNS
+418 ANEQAAEDALNS

-466 VRGGG
+466 VHGGG

-492 DYFAAGGEENIN
+492 DYFAEGGEKNIN
-504 YQNPEWQEAK
+504 YQNPEWREAK

-541 IPALPTAALE
+541 ISGLTTAALE

-557 IAGAATGTMESFAGG
+557 IAGAATGTMANFAGG
-572 ARQVSPLVTSAATK
+572 SRQVSPLVTNAATK

-762 NLQMG
+762 NLQME
-767 KYAVEFLAGDEDM
+767 KYAVEFLAGDEDL
-780 MLANGWDHVQRSA
+780 MLANGWDHVQRSE

-844 EGVDA
+844 EGVDS

-874 ATNFAMTG
+874 AANFAMTG

-887 IAKMARIAES
+887 IAKMARTAES

-923 NEGATATLQA
+923 NEGATANLQA

-942 TPQTETRQE
+942 TPQAETQQE
-951 PVQEATQ
+951 TVQEAAQ
-958 DVNVIR
+958 GVNTIR

-999 GTGEQTG
+999 GTGEQAG

-1017 ERRNAY
+1017 ERRNTY
-1023 AGAGENGPA
+1023 TGAGENGPA

-1076 IPESMYDDGMREAK
+1076 VPESMYDDGMREAK
-1090 QAGTA
+1090 QAGA
-1095 LGVDVVF
+1095 ELGVDVVF

-1134 DIQYDGGK
+1134 DIQYDGGQ
-1142 LAQHELFHVRANKD
+1142 LAQHELFHVRENKD

-1214 GATHFTEAV
+1214 GATQFTDTV
-1223 QSEVQQSERASEP
+1223 QGEVQQSERASEP

-1247 PANVEERSGNP
+1247 EGRFSIQELENGERIAVIEDGQDEFDRAKPSQYAAIAKRVIKR
-1258 EKGKTF
+1258 EFVGKTLPLGS
-1264 WEKMRAWKE
+1264 EDLAMIPPDAAGEYAYPAQRLITKNANNAKMRASAELNNLLEVSEFSHWARDLKKHPEATLGFDYYTTKFEVGGHLFEGLINIANSEKGRVFYDITKIKE
-1273 GGAPDAAME
+1273 IPG
-1282 PSRTLQ
+1282 T
-1288 QAGINEL
+1288 I
-1295 ISLSSML
+1295 
-1302 EKADGKSQTMRE
+1302 EKRAT
-1314 AIYDNLKYLQDD
+1314 
-1326 LIRPMAVGKK
+1326 PMAQSASDS
-1336 GDTLYCVVPARTS
+1336 GDLS
-1349 MDMPRVVEMR
+1349 GES
-1359 KTNAGY
+1359 
-1365 EVEKVSSLSNAAII
+1365 VSQN
-1379 KTLEGSDLLSANV
+1379 
-1392 QALDHAIQDFGYQTK
+1392 QAD
-1407 ANAQLWVRPEKAK
+1407 
-1420 NGVPFADI
+1420 
-1428 FEARDARDFEAKFSL
+1428 
-1443 EEKQYARV
+1443 
-1451 INEQLLENRDRILE
+1451 
-1465 IEPVYELTGGEFA
+1465 
-1478 QGDKKLSDA
+1478 
-1487 VMEEFEKFGGEVER
+1487 
-1501 EGFGAIKFSKKRIK
+1501 
-1515 NDIMHGI
+1515 
-1522 GRMKAMTFAAVPSV
+1522 
-1536 IQNGVEIGSE
+1536 
-1546 ANWKGRGYDTYVF
+1546 
-1559 AAPAK
+1559 
-1564 FGETN
+1564 
-1569 LLIGAVVTRDNRE
+1569 
-1582 NKFYLHEVVDSEG
+1582 
-1595 NAIKIDRETGEIKTS
+1595 
-1610 SAVADGW
+1610 
-1617 ASTPDALS
+1617 
-1625 KDRIAQTEGEVKQRF
+1625 VKQRF

-1735 RAFERSIRD
+1735 RSFERSIRD

-1962 FEQTHWE
+1962 FEKTHWE

-2153 TGQKDRIRVANEL
+2153 TDNADRIRVANEL

-2189 LASEREETQPEDVL
+2189 LASDREETQPEDVL

-2210 EPVLSESYFR
+2210 EQVLSESYFR
-2220 DWVQQQT
+2220 DWVQQT

-2324 TVAAEGVAKDSFRAT
+2324 TVAAEGVAKDRFRAT

-2590 QRVATELD
+2590 QRVATDLD

-2946 KPAEFVDTMMSTI
+2946 KPAEFVDTTMSTI

-3017 EALNSWEH
+3017 EALNNWEH

-3073 GTPAPFDIIGMC
+3073 GTPAPFDIIGMS

-3100 IRYML
+3100 IRYMF

-3125 EGFDWGNAVEDTL
+3125 EGFDWGNAAEDTL

-3174 WDAATEHGLI
+3174 WDAATEHGLL

-3295 IKINADDTLTTDQ
+3295 IKINADDTLTSDQ

-3316 INNSSLTDE
+3316 INNSGLTDE

-3351 MFETLMDEGVSWD
+3351 MFEALMDEGVSWD

-3425 SKDEVFANMMDA
+3425 SKDEAFANMMDA

-3483 EAIRNGLKYYQMFAQ
+3483 EAIQNGLKYYQMFAQ

-3574 SGGIGAKIWMQYWKK
+3574 SGDIGAKIWMQYWRK

-3636 ERDLYKAPWH
+3636 ERDLYRAPWH

>member
-13 RNAEKAAQRATPEHG
+13 RNAEKAAQRATPGHG

-41 EQAKKTTTALTGVK
+41 EQARKTTTALTGVK

-91 EQGKYAVRNVGALY
+91 EQGKYAVRNVGSLY

-150 ENALQMDKTGPYRQR
+150 ENALQMDKTGPYSQR
-165 LTRVR
+165 LTRSR

-224 RLYYLAYSQSMSS
+224 RLYYLAYSQSMSA

-291 QNAMLAAAG
+291 QDAMLSAAG
-300 GIPTDRNTFGY
+300 GIPEDRNTFGY

-369 QEQYDRYMQALDRYV
+369 QEQYDRYMQALDRYA

-393 SGYGTSDVVSQL
+393 SGYGTSDVVGQL

-492 DYFAAGGEENIN
+492 DYFAEGGEENIN

-541 IPALPTAALE
+541 ISGLTTAALE

-557 IAGAATGTMESFAGG
+557 IAGAATGTMANFAGG
-572 ARQVSPLVTSAATK
+572 GRQVSPLVTNAATK

-762 NLQMG
+762 NLQME
-767 KYAVEFLAGDEDM
+767 KYAVEFLAGDEDL
-780 MLANGWDHVQRSA
+780 MLANGWDHVQRSE

-844 EGVDA
+844 EGVDS

-864 RQAWDSAEEN
+864 RKAWDSAEEN
-874 ATNFAMTG
+874 AENFAMTG

-887 IAKMARIAES
+887 IAKMARTAES

-923 NEGATATLQA
+923 NEGATANLQA

-942 TPQTETRQE
+942 TPQAETQQE
-951 PVQEATQ
+951 TVQEAAQ
-958 DVNVIR
+958 GVNTIR

-992 SQRDAGL
+992 SQRDAGM

-1017 ERRNAY
+1017 ERRNTY
-1023 AGAGENGPA
+1023 TGAGENGPA

-1076 IPESMYDDGMREAK
+1076 IPESMYDDGMRAAK
-1090 QAGTA
+1090 QAGA
-1095 LGVDVVF
+1095 ELGVDVVF

-1214 GATHFTEAV
+1214 GATQFTEAV

-1247 PANVEERSGNP
+1247 EGRFSLAGQKARTANSQTLQLAEQMEQEGASREEIWQETGWTRTMDGQSWRFEIDNSEAEYRGGGDAQFRKNHADYAEYQDLLQKMFEGTISESEMQRMEQLDDIWSGEYARLRERVESGNATLADVLQHDSLYEAYP
-1258 EKGKTF
+1258 ELRDVKVRLESDTGSKN
-1264 WEKMRAWKE
+1264 
-1273 GGAPDAAME
+1273 GSYD
-1282 PSRTLQ
+1282 PSTNT
-1288 QAGINEL
+1288 IT
-1295 ISLSSML
+1295 ISEDKPGDSAKVGTML
-1302 EKADGKSQTMRE
+1302 HEIQ
-1314 AIYDNLKYLQDD
+1314 
-1326 LIRPMAVGKK
+1326 
-1336 GDTLYCVVPARTS
+1336 
-1349 MDMPRVVEMR
+1349 
-1359 KTNAGY
+1359 
-1365 EVEKVSSLSNAAII
+1365 
-1379 KTLEGSDLLSANV
+1379 
-1392 QALDHAIQDFGYQTK
+1392 HAIQQIEGWESGASPEYWAAREYENGDTASDRAQELYSRILNSLDK
-1407 ANAQLWVRPEKAK
+1407 ADQNKVIRYNELDREMEATFSADPESEAGKRYAK
-1420 NGVPFADI
+1420 YEAEQDKLYEELYKNEWFRRLLDLQRKMENPQSAYYEMYLNTAGEI
-1428 FEARDARDFEAKFSL
+1428 EARNVSERYRMAQ
-1443 EEKQYARV
+1443 EERRKTAPKGADENTLYRGAGGISAE
-1451 INEQLLENRDRILE
+1451 INEQYKSDLERWDRGGRNGNERLILGTTGPILQNLGAEDGNIYLNGWKISKIMRTHKEMSLQTIEALPQVLENPAIVLASRAVDTENANTRL
-1465 IEPVYELTGGEFA
+1465 VMF
-1478 QGDKKLSDA
+1478 GDVRAENGKA
-1487 VMEEFEKFGGEVER
+1487 VQVVL
-1501 EGFGAIKFSKKRIK
+1501 
-1515 NDIMHGI
+1515 D
-1522 GRMKAMTFAAVPSV
+1522 
-1536 IQNGVEIGSE
+1536 
-1546 ANWKGRGYDTYVF
+1546 
-1559 AAPAK
+1559 
-1564 FGETN
+1564 
-1569 LLIGAVVTRDNRE
+1569 LL
-1582 NKFYLHEVVDSEG
+1582 
-1595 NAIKIDRETGEIKTS
+1595 
-1610 SAVADGW
+1610 
-1617 ASTPDALS
+1617 P
-1625 KDRIAQTEGEVKQRF
+1625 TEGGYRF
-1640 SLSEPVE
+1640 EGMQKVNSAYTKDGGRLSLE
-1647 RAGNLI
+1647 
-1653 AEHNLTQEKLE
+1653 
-1664 KALEIGAFPSPSI
+1664 
-1677 AIVQAE
+1677 
-1683 QGHTNYGDYSVV
+1683 
-1695 FPASTIDPEADSRNR
+1695 DSD
-1710 VYGADAWTPTSSN
+1710 VLYT
-1723 ATVEYRVDADAK
+1723 DAK
-1735 RAFERSIRD
+1735 RAAQVLRS
-1744 LSGQVADGIF
+1744 LGYQSGSPDGSHKGGYIGSIAYDADGVKISGEKF
-1754 RGDST
+1754 
-1759 LGKAGIEEETT
+1759 
-1770 KTSRE
+1770 TS
-1775 IAEQIAQYPE
+1775 
-1785 VKAAYLADKGENI
+1785 
-1798 SPVYKDREY
+1798 
-1807 DNIGNAALQRYT
+1807 
-1819 DNVGVQNLAR
+1819 
-1829 IIVQMYVGDANSVAQ
+1829 
-1844 AELQRVRQAIGEE
+1844 
-1857 YAERFARILDR
+1857 
-1868 KPERKA
+1868 
-1874 ERVSEYAEN
+1874 
-1883 KMYSGTRAEDFIR
+1883 
-1896 HAWEM
+1896 
-1901 VQDGGQNRGEA
+1901 
-1912 DKMAMQDE
+1912 
-1920 LDRKAPTQKVA
+1920 
-1931 AWAEKR
+1931 
-1937 LQDVIGEG
+1937 VIG
-1945 GIYNNEDRY
+1945 
-1954 TSRGDRRS
+1954 T
-1962 FEQTHWE
+1962 
-1969 LNAENLVRAMAQAE
+1969 
-1983 ERGANI
+1983 
-1989 MWYDAGGLL
+1989 
-1998 AAATPEYR
+1998 
-2006 SISEIHADEG
+2006 
-2016 RLQTLEQEAYEGKV
+2016 LQ
-2030 MELQQSLDNV
+2030 
-2040 VERILQETRHKAY
+2040 
-2053 GYQDESQLITEAL
+2053 
-2066 IKTAQG
+2066 
-2072 GDSLQSIREGMA
+2072 
-2084 AEEYDIDRA
+2084 
-2093 TAMQIQEL
+2093 
-2101 FQQAK
+2101 
-2106 EIPTSY
+2106 
-2112 FEAKPQRVV
+2112 
-2121 GFDEAVALLAP
+2121 
-2132 ASAPADL
+2132 
-2139 MARAE
+2139 
-2144 DAGLRVIRY
+2144 
-2153 TGQKDRIRVANEL
+2153 
-2166 PGVKFSVQEELQDIR
+2166 KFSVQEELQDIR

-2189 LASEREETQPEDVL
+2189 LASDREETQPEDVL
-2203 GYADDMG
+2203 GDADDTGTLYAQFAREKVYDNLGNAVLQKYTDSVGVERLAWIAAQMDMGDARSVAATELQNIRQVVKEDYAERFGEKLDQKPNLKEQRVNEYADRVMG
-2210 EPVLSESYFR
+2210 DSSRAESFLRHAWEMVQGVGRTVAAEQRGTVQQTPQESYFR

-2324 TVAAEGVAKDSFRAT
+2324 TVAAEGVAKDRFRAT

-2590 QRVATELD
+2590 QRVATDLD

-2923 ITGKKGVDY
+2923 ITGKRGVDY

-2946 KPAEFVDTMMSTI
+2946 KPAEFVDTTMSTI

-3073 GTPAPFDIIGMC
+3073 GTPAPFDIIGMS

-3100 IRYML
+3100 IRYMF

-3118 DDVPTPQ
+3118 DNVPTPQ

-3174 WDAATEHGLI
+3174 WDAATEHGLL

-3295 IKINADDTLTTDQ
+3295 IKINADDTLTSDQ

-3316 INNSSLTDE
+3316 INNSGLTDE

-3425 SKDEVFANMMDA
+3425 SKDEAFANMMDA

-3483 EAIRNGLKYYQMFAQ
+3483 EAIQNGLKYYQMFAQ

-3508 AGLSATDAKKV
+3508 AGLSAADAKKV

-3597 DANGKSISGSKK
+3597 DANGKSIRGSKK

-3636 ERDLYKAPWH
+3636 ERDLYRAPWH

>member
-13 RNAEKAAQRATPEHG
+13 RNAEKAAQRATPGHG

-41 EQAKKTTTALTGVK
+41 EQARKTTTALTGVK

-91 EQGKYAVRNVGALY
+91 EQGKYAVRNVGSLY

-150 ENALQMDKTGPYRQR
+150 ENALQMDKTGPYSQR
-165 LTRVR
+165 LTRSR

-224 RLYYLAYSQSMSS
+224 RLYYLAYSQSMSA

-277 VMGDENYTAAGKAQ
+277 VMGDENYTEAGKAQ
-291 QNAMLAAAG
+291 QDAMLSAAG
-300 GIPTDRNTFGY
+300 GIPEDRNTFGY

-369 QEQYDRYMQALDRYV
+369 QEQYDRYMQALDRYA

-393 SGYGTSDVVSQL
+393 SGYGTSDVVGQL

-492 DYFAAGGEENIN
+492 DYFAEGGEENIN

-541 IPALPTAALE
+541 ISGLTTAALE

-557 IAGAATGTMESFAGG
+557 IAGAATGTMANFAGG
-572 ARQVSPLVTSAATK
+572 GRQVSPLVTNAATK

-762 NLQMG
+762 NLQME
-767 KYAVEFLAGDEDM
+767 KYAVEFLAGDEDL
-780 MLANGWDHVQRSA
+780 MLANGWDHVQRSE

-844 EGVDA
+844 EGVDS

-864 RQAWDSAEEN
+864 RKAWDSAEEN
-874 ATNFAMTG
+874 AENFAMTG

-887 IAKMARIAES
+887 IAKMARTAES

-923 NEGATATLQA
+923 NEGATANLQA

-942 TPQTETRQE
+942 TPQAETQQE
-951 PVQEATQ
+951 TVQEAAQ
-958 DVNVIR
+958 GVNTIR

-992 SQRDAGL
+992 SQRDAGM

-1017 ERRNAY
+1017 ERRNTY
-1023 AGAGENGPA
+1023 TGAGENGPA

-1076 IPESMYDDGMREAK
+1076 IPESMYDDGMRAAK
-1090 QAGTA
+1090 QAGA
-1095 LGVDVVF
+1095 ELGVDVVF

-1214 GATHFTEAV
+1214 GATQFTEAV

-1247 PANVEERSGNP
+1247 EGRFSLAGQKARTANSQTLQLAEQMEQEGASREEIWQETGWTRTMDGQSWRFEIDNSEAEYRGGGDAQFRKNHADYAEYQDLLQKMFEGTISESEMQRMEQLDDIWSGEYARLRERVESGNATLADVLQHDSLYEAYP
-1258 EKGKTF
+1258 ELRDVKVRLESDTGSKN
-1264 WEKMRAWKE
+1264 
-1273 GGAPDAAME
+1273 GSYD
-1282 PSRTLQ
+1282 PSTNT
-1288 QAGINEL
+1288 IT
-1295 ISLSSML
+1295 ISEDKPGDSAKVGTML
-1302 EKADGKSQTMRE
+1302 HEIQ
-1314 AIYDNLKYLQDD
+1314 
-1326 LIRPMAVGKK
+1326 
-1336 GDTLYCVVPARTS
+1336 
-1349 MDMPRVVEMR
+1349 
-1359 KTNAGY
+1359 
-1365 EVEKVSSLSNAAII
+1365 
-1379 KTLEGSDLLSANV
+1379 
-1392 QALDHAIQDFGYQTK
+1392 HAIQQIEGWESGASPEYWAAREYENGDTASDRAQELYSRILNSLDK
-1407 ANAQLWVRPEKAK
+1407 ADQNKVIRYNELDREMEATFSADPESEAGKRYAK
-1420 NGVPFADI
+1420 YEAEQDKLYEELYKNEWFRRLLDLQRQMENPQSAYYEMYLNTAGEI
-1428 FEARDARDFEAKFSL
+1428 EARNVSERYRMAQ
-1443 EEKQYARV
+1443 EERRKTAPKGADENTLFRGAGGISAE
-1451 INEQLLENRDRILE
+1451 INEQYKSELERWDREGRNGNERLILGTTGPILQNLGAENGNIYLNGWKISKIMRTHKEMSLRTFEALPQVLENPSLVLASRAVRTRGANTRL
-1465 IEPVYELTGGEFA
+1465 VMF
-1478 QGDKKLSDA
+1478 GDVRAENGKA
-1487 VMEEFEKFGGEVER
+1487 VQVVL
-1501 EGFGAIKFSKKRIK
+1501 
-1515 NDIMHGI
+1515 D
-1522 GRMKAMTFAAVPSV
+1522 
-1536 IQNGVEIGSE
+1536 
-1546 ANWKGRGYDTYVF
+1546 
-1559 AAPAK
+1559 
-1564 FGETN
+1564 
-1569 LLIGAVVTRDNRE
+1569 LL
-1582 NKFYLHEVVDSEG
+1582 
-1595 NAIKIDRETGEIKTS
+1595 
-1610 SAVADGW
+1610 
-1617 ASTPDALS
+1617 P
-1625 KDRIAQTEGEVKQRF
+1625 TEGGYRLDGMQKVNSAYTKDGGRL
-1640 SLSEPVE
+1640 SLE
-1647 RAGNLI
+1647 
-1653 AEHNLTQEKLE
+1653 
-1664 KALEIGAFPSPSI
+1664 
-1677 AIVQAE
+1677 
-1683 QGHTNYGDYSVV
+1683 
-1695 FPASTIDPEADSRNR
+1695 DSN
-1710 VYGADAWTPTSSN
+1710 VLYT
-1723 ATVEYRVDADAK
+1723 DAK
-1735 RAFERSIRD
+1735 RAAQVLRSLGYR
-1744 LSGQVADGIF
+1744 SGSPDGLHKDGYIGSIAYDADGVKISGEKF
-1754 RGDST
+1754 
-1759 LGKAGIEEETT
+1759 
-1770 KTSRE
+1770 TS
-1775 IAEQIAQYPE
+1775 
-1785 VKAAYLADKGENI
+1785 
-1798 SPVYKDREY
+1798 
-1807 DNIGNAALQRYT
+1807 
-1819 DNVGVQNLAR
+1819 
-1829 IIVQMYVGDANSVAQ
+1829 
-1844 AELQRVRQAIGEE
+1844 
-1857 YAERFARILDR
+1857 
-1868 KPERKA
+1868 
-1874 ERVSEYAEN
+1874 
-1883 KMYSGTRAEDFIR
+1883 
-1896 HAWEM
+1896 
-1901 VQDGGQNRGEA
+1901 
-1912 DKMAMQDE
+1912 
-1920 LDRKAPTQKVA
+1920 
-1931 AWAEKR
+1931 
-1937 LQDVIGEG
+1937 VIG
-1945 GIYNNEDRY
+1945 
-1954 TSRGDRRS
+1954 
-1962 FEQTHWE
+1962 
-1969 LNAENLVRAMAQAE
+1969 
-1983 ERGANI
+1983 
-1989 MWYDAGGLL
+1989 
-1998 AAATPEYR
+1998 P
-2006 SISEIHADEG
+2006 
-2016 RLQTLEQEAYEGKV
+2016 LQ
-2030 MELQQSLDNV
+2030 
-2040 VERILQETRHKAY
+2040 
-2053 GYQDESQLITEAL
+2053 
-2066 IKTAQG
+2066 
-2072 GDSLQSIREGMA
+2072 
-2084 AEEYDIDRA
+2084 
-2093 TAMQIQEL
+2093 
-2101 FQQAK
+2101 
-2106 EIPTSY
+2106 
-2112 FEAKPQRVV
+2112 
-2121 GFDEAVALLAP
+2121 
-2132 ASAPADL
+2132 
-2139 MARAE
+2139 
-2144 DAGLRVIRY
+2144 
-2153 TGQKDRIRVANEL
+2153 
-2166 PGVKFSVQEELQDIR
+2166 KFSVQEELQDIR
-2181 ENGIRGKE
+2181 KNGIRGKE
-2189 LASEREETQPEDVL
+2189 LAGDREETQPEDVL
-2203 GYADDMG
+2203 GYADDRG
-2210 EPVLSESYFR
+2210 EPILSESYFR

-2541 HMALDIEATV
+2541 HMALDIEATA

-2590 QRVATELD
+2590 QRVATDLD

-2610 AQFLTQKDGIK
+2610 AQFLTQKDGLK

-2816 LFAAEKN
+2816 LFASEKN

-2946 KPAEFVDTMMSTI
+2946 KPAEFVDTTMSTI

-3073 GTPAPFDIIGMC
+3073 GTPAPFDIIGMS

-3118 DDVPTPQ
+3118 DNVPTPQ
-3125 EGFDWGNAVEDTL
+3125 EGFDWGNAAEDTL

-3174 WDAATEHGLI
+3174 WDAATEHGLL

-3246 LFGPNATPQANAY
+3246 LFGPNATPEANAY

-3295 IKINADDTLTTDQ
+3295 IKINADDTLTSDQ

-3316 INNSSLTDE
+3316 INNSGLTDE

-3351 MFETLMDEGVSWD
+3351 MFEALMDEGVSWD

-3483 EAIRNGLKYYQMFAQ
+3483 EAIQNGLKYYQMFAQ

-3508 AGLSATDAKKV
+3508 AGLSAADAKKV

-3556 ALSTVLSEETYD
+3556 ALSTVLSEETYN

-3574 SGGIGAKIWMQYWKK
+3574 SGGIGAKIWMQYWRK

-3636 ERDLYKAPWH
+3636 ERDLYRAPWH

>member
-170 GESLEKLFTDS
+170 GESLEKLFTNS

-224 RLYYLAYSQSMSS
+224 RLYYLAYSQSMSA
-237 DEYNKLVSEVYD
+237 DEYNKLVSDVYD

-369 QEQYDRYMQALDRYV
+369 QEQYDRYMQVLDRYA

-492 DYFAAGGEENIN
+492 DYFAEGGEENIN

-541 IPALPTAALE
+541 ISGLTTAALE

-557 IAGAATGTMESFAGG
+557 IAGAATGTMANFAGG
-572 ARQVSPLVTSAATK
+572 SRQVSPLVTNAATK

-700 LTGEADLSWDELRD
+700 LTGEANLSWDELRD

-762 NLQMG
+762 NLQME
-767 KYAVEFLAGDEDM
+767 KYAVEFLAGDEDL

-817 YWAKTGEGKAYRG
+817 YWSKTGAGKAYRG

-849 KTFSAETLEENVRQI
+849 KTFSEETLEENVRQI

-887 IAKMARIAES
+887 IAKMARTAES

-923 NEGATATLQA
+923 NEGATANLQA

-951 PVQEATQ
+951 PVQEAAQ
-958 DVNVIR
+958 GVNTIR

-1076 IPESMYDDGMREAK
+1076 IPGSMYDDGMRAAK
-1090 QAGTA
+1090 QAGA
-1095 LGVDVVF
+1095 ELGVDVVF

-1128 AVVSAT
+1128 AVVSTT

-1142 LAQHELFHVRANKD
+1142 LAQHELFHVRANKN

-1187 SGAYQSMEDVYE
+1187 SGAYQSMENVYE

-1214 GATHFTEAV
+1214 GATQFTEAV

-1247 PANVEERSGNP
+1247 EGRFSLAGQKARTANSQTLQLAEQMEQEGASSEEIWQETGWTRTMDGQSWRFEIDNSEAEYRGGGDAQFREDHADYAEYQDLLQKMFEGTISESEMQRMEKLDDIWSGEYARLRERVESGNATLADVLEHDSLYEAYP
-1258 EKGKTF
+1258 ELRNVKVRLESDTGSKN
-1264 WEKMRAWKE
+1264 
-1273 GGAPDAAME
+1273 GSYD
-1282 PSRTLQ
+1282 PSTNT
-1288 QAGINEL
+1288 IT
-1295 ISLSSML
+1295 ISEDKPGDSAKVGTML
-1302 EKADGKSQTMRE
+1302 HEIQ
-1314 AIYDNLKYLQDD
+1314 
-1326 LIRPMAVGKK
+1326 
-1336 GDTLYCVVPARTS
+1336 
-1349 MDMPRVVEMR
+1349 
-1359 KTNAGY
+1359 
-1365 EVEKVSSLSNAAII
+1365 
-1379 KTLEGSDLLSANV
+1379 
-1392 QALDHAIQDFGYQTK
+1392 HAIQQIEGWESGASPEYWAAREYESGDTASDRAQELYSRILTSLDK
-1407 ANAQLWVRPEKAK
+1407 ADQNKVIRYNELDREMEATFTADPESEAGKRYAK
-1420 NGVPFADI
+1420 YEAEQDKLYEELYKNEWFRRLLDLQRKMENPQSAYYEMYLNTAGEI
-1428 FEARDARDFEAKFSL
+1428 EARNVSERYRMAQ
-1443 EEKQYARV
+1443 EERRKTAPKGADENTLFRGGGGISAE
-1451 INEQLLENRDRILE
+1451 INEQYKSDLERWDRGGRNGNERLILGTTGPVLQNLGAEDGNIYLNGWKISKIMRTHKEMSLQTIEALPQVLENPAIVLASRAVDTENANTRL
-1465 IEPVYELTGGEFA
+1465 VMF
-1478 QGDKKLSDA
+1478 GDVRAENGKA
-1487 VMEEFEKFGGEVER
+1487 VQVVL
-1501 EGFGAIKFSKKRIK
+1501 
-1515 NDIMHGI
+1515 D
-1522 GRMKAMTFAAVPSV
+1522 
-1536 IQNGVEIGSE
+1536 
-1546 ANWKGRGYDTYVF
+1546 
-1559 AAPAK
+1559 
-1564 FGETN
+1564 
-1569 LLIGAVVTRDNRE
+1569 LL
-1582 NKFYLHEVVDSEG
+1582 
-1595 NAIKIDRETGEIKTS
+1595 
-1610 SAVADGW
+1610 
-1617 ASTPDALS
+1617 P
-1625 KDRIAQTEGEVKQRF
+1625 TEGGYRF
-1640 SLSEPVE
+1640 EGMQKVNSAYTKDGGRLSLE
-1647 RAGNLI
+1647 
-1653 AEHNLTQEKLE
+1653 
-1664 KALEIGAFPSPSI
+1664 
-1677 AIVQAE
+1677 
-1683 QGHTNYGDYSVV
+1683 
-1695 FPASTIDPEADSRNR
+1695 DSD
-1710 VYGADAWTPTSSN
+1710 VLYT
-1723 ATVEYRVDADAK
+1723 DAK
-1735 RAFERSIRD
+1735 RAAQVLRS
-1744 LSGQVADGIF
+1744 LGYQSGSPDGSHKDGYIGSIAYDDDGVKISGEKF
-1754 RGDST
+1754 
-1759 LGKAGIEEETT
+1759 
-1770 KTSRE
+1770 TS
-1775 IAEQIAQYPE
+1775 
-1785 VKAAYLADKGENI
+1785 
-1798 SPVYKDREY
+1798 
-1807 DNIGNAALQRYT
+1807 
-1819 DNVGVQNLAR
+1819 
-1829 IIVQMYVGDANSVAQ
+1829 
-1844 AELQRVRQAIGEE
+1844 
-1857 YAERFARILDR
+1857 
-1868 KPERKA
+1868 
-1874 ERVSEYAEN
+1874 
-1883 KMYSGTRAEDFIR
+1883 
-1896 HAWEM
+1896 
-1901 VQDGGQNRGEA
+1901 
-1912 DKMAMQDE
+1912 
-1920 LDRKAPTQKVA
+1920 
-1931 AWAEKR
+1931 
-1937 LQDVIGEG
+1937 VIG
-1945 GIYNNEDRY
+1945 
-1954 TSRGDRRS
+1954 
-1962 FEQTHWE
+1962 
-1969 LNAENLVRAMAQAE
+1969 
-1983 ERGANI
+1983 
-1989 MWYDAGGLL
+1989 
-1998 AAATPEYR
+1998 P
-2006 SISEIHADEG
+2006 
-2016 RLQTLEQEAYEGKV
+2016 LQ
-2030 MELQQSLDNV
+2030 
-2040 VERILQETRHKAY
+2040 
-2053 GYQDESQLITEAL
+2053 
-2066 IKTAQG
+2066 
-2072 GDSLQSIREGMA
+2072 
-2084 AEEYDIDRA
+2084 
-2093 TAMQIQEL
+2093 
-2101 FQQAK
+2101 
-2106 EIPTSY
+2106 
-2112 FEAKPQRVV
+2112 
-2121 GFDEAVALLAP
+2121 
-2132 ASAPADL
+2132 
-2139 MARAE
+2139 
-2144 DAGLRVIRY
+2144 
-2153 TGQKDRIRVANEL
+2153 
-2166 PGVKFSVQEELQDIR
+2166 KFSVQEELQDIR

-2189 LASEREETQPEDVL
+2189 LAGDREETQPEDVL
-2203 GYADDMG
+2203 GYADDRG
-2210 EPVLSESYFR
+2210 EPILSESYFR

-2527 DKVKGLNKAESAYV
+2527 DKDKGLNKAESAYV

-2570 TKMETAQKASPD
+2570 TKMETAQKASTD

-3073 GTPAPFDIIGMC
+3073 GTPAPFDIIGMS

-3295 IKINADDTLTTDQ
+3295 IKINADDTLTSDQ

-3316 INNSSLTDE
+3316 INNSGLTDE

-3406 YTYAE
+3406 YIYAE
-3411 VFGVTDKETGAKST
+3411 VFGVADKETGAKST

-3541 DVLLKQNLTDTSLYK
+3541 DVLLKQNLTDTSLYR

-3574 SGGIGAKIWMQYWKK
+3574 SGGIGAKIWMQYWQK

-3636 ERDLYKAPWH
+3636 ERDLYRAPWH

>member
-224 RLYYLAYSQSMSS
+224 RLYYLAYSQSMSA

-369 QEQYDRYMQALDRYV
+369 QEQYDRYMQVLDRYA

-492 DYFAAGGEENIN
+492 DYFAEGGEENIN
-504 YQNPEWQEAK
+504 YQNQEWQEAK

-541 IPALPTAALE
+541 ISGLTTAALE

-557 IAGAATGTMESFAGG
+557 IAGAATGTMASFAGG
-572 ARQVSPLVTSAATK
+572 GRQVSPLVTSAATK

-595 QGSNIVTSSFAAIN
+595 RGSNIVTSSFAAIN

-653 GKVTELVYKMTNNET
+653 GKVTEFCYKLFKNET
-668 IRKIV
+668 IRKII
-673 SSAAFDRIGEGL
+673 SSEFFDRIGEGL

-762 NLQMG
+762 NLQME
-767 KYAVEFLAGDEDM
+767 KYAVEFLAGDEDL

-793 AKKSWAQAVNE
+793 AKKSWAQAMNE

-844 EGVDA
+844 EGVDS

-874 ATNFAMTG
+874 AANFAMTG

-887 IAKMARIAES
+887 IAKMARTAES

-923 NEGATATLQA
+923 NEGATANLQA

-951 PVQEATQ
+951 PVQEAAQ
-958 DVNVIR
+958 GVNTIR

-999 GTGEQTG
+999 GAGEQTG

-1090 QAGTA
+1090 QAGA
-1095 LGVDVVF
+1095 ELGVDVVF

-1122 DAAAKR
+1122 DAATKR

-1214 GATHFTEAV
+1214 GATQFTEAV

-1247 PANVEERSGNP
+1247 EGRFSLAGQKARTANSQTLQLAEQMEQEGASSEEIWQETGWTRSMDGQSWRFEIDNSEAEYRGGGDAQFRKDHADYAEYQDLLQKMFEGTISESEMQRMEKLDDIWSGEYARLRERVESGNATLADVLEHDSLYEAYP
-1258 EKGKTF
+1258 ELRNVKVRLESDTGSKN
-1264 WEKMRAWKE
+1264 
-1273 GGAPDAAME
+1273 GSYD
-1282 PSRTLQ
+1282 PSTNT
-1288 QAGINEL
+1288 IT
-1295 ISLSSML
+1295 ISEDKPGDSAKVGTML
-1302 EKADGKSQTMRE
+1302 HEIQ
-1314 AIYDNLKYLQDD
+1314 
-1326 LIRPMAVGKK
+1326 
-1336 GDTLYCVVPARTS
+1336 
-1349 MDMPRVVEMR
+1349 
-1359 KTNAGY
+1359 
-1365 EVEKVSSLSNAAII
+1365 
-1379 KTLEGSDLLSANV
+1379 
-1392 QALDHAIQDFGYQTK
+1392 HAIQQIEGWESGASPEYWAAREYESGDTASDRAQEIYSRILNSLDK
-1407 ANAQLWVRPEKAK
+1407 ADQNKVIRYNELDREMEATFTADPESEAGKRYAK
-1420 NGVPFADI
+1420 YEAEQDKLYEELYKNEWFRRLLDLQRKMENPQSAYYEMYLNTAGEI
-1428 FEARDARDFEAKFSL
+1428 EARNVSERYRMAQ
-1443 EEKQYARV
+1443 EERRKTAPKGADENTLFRGGGGISAE
-1451 INEQLLENRDRILE
+1451 INEQYKSELERWDREGRNGNERLILGTTGPILQNLGAENGNIYLNGWKISKIMHTHKEMSVQTFEALPQVLENPALVLASRAVRTRGANTRL
-1465 IEPVYELTGGEFA
+1465 VMF
-1478 QGDKKLSDA
+1478 GDVRAENGKA
-1487 VMEEFEKFGGEVER
+1487 VQVVL
-1501 EGFGAIKFSKKRIK
+1501 
-1515 NDIMHGI
+1515 D
-1522 GRMKAMTFAAVPSV
+1522 
-1536 IQNGVEIGSE
+1536 
-1546 ANWKGRGYDTYVF
+1546 
-1559 AAPAK
+1559 
-1564 FGETN
+1564 
-1569 LLIGAVVTRDNRE
+1569 LL
-1582 NKFYLHEVVDSEG
+1582 
-1595 NAIKIDRETGEIKTS
+1595 
-1610 SAVADGW
+1610 
-1617 ASTPDALS
+1617 P
-1625 KDRIAQTEGEVKQRF
+1625 TEGGYRLDGMQKVNSAYTKDGGRL
-1640 SLSEPVE
+1640 SLE
-1647 RAGNLI
+1647 
-1653 AEHNLTQEKLE
+1653 
-1664 KALEIGAFPSPSI
+1664 
-1677 AIVQAE
+1677 
-1683 QGHTNYGDYSVV
+1683 
-1695 FPASTIDPEADSRNR
+1695 DSN
-1710 VYGADAWTPTSSN
+1710 VLYT
-1723 ATVEYRVDADAK
+1723 DAK
-1735 RAFERSIRD
+1735 RAAQVLRSLGYR
-1744 LSGQVADGIF
+1744 SGSPDGLHKDGYIGSIAYDADGVKISGEKF
-1754 RGDST
+1754 
-1759 LGKAGIEEETT
+1759 
-1770 KTSRE
+1770 TS
-1775 IAEQIAQYPE
+1775 
-1785 VKAAYLADKGENI
+1785 
-1798 SPVYKDREY
+1798 
-1807 DNIGNAALQRYT
+1807 
-1819 DNVGVQNLAR
+1819 
-1829 IIVQMYVGDANSVAQ
+1829 
-1844 AELQRVRQAIGEE
+1844 
-1857 YAERFARILDR
+1857 
-1868 KPERKA
+1868 
-1874 ERVSEYAEN
+1874 
-1883 KMYSGTRAEDFIR
+1883 
-1896 HAWEM
+1896 
-1901 VQDGGQNRGEA
+1901 
-1912 DKMAMQDE
+1912 
-1920 LDRKAPTQKVA
+1920 
-1931 AWAEKR
+1931 
-1937 LQDVIGEG
+1937 VIG
-1945 GIYNNEDRY
+1945 
-1954 TSRGDRRS
+1954 
-1962 FEQTHWE
+1962 
-1969 LNAENLVRAMAQAE
+1969 
-1983 ERGANI
+1983 
-1989 MWYDAGGLL
+1989 
-1998 AAATPEYR
+1998 P
-2006 SISEIHADEG
+2006 
-2016 RLQTLEQEAYEGKV
+2016 LQ
-2030 MELQQSLDNV
+2030 
-2040 VERILQETRHKAY
+2040 
-2053 GYQDESQLITEAL
+2053 
-2066 IKTAQG
+2066 
-2072 GDSLQSIREGMA
+2072 
-2084 AEEYDIDRA
+2084 
-2093 TAMQIQEL
+2093 
-2101 FQQAK
+2101 
-2106 EIPTSY
+2106 
-2112 FEAKPQRVV
+2112 
-2121 GFDEAVALLAP
+2121 
-2132 ASAPADL
+2132 
-2139 MARAE
+2139 
-2144 DAGLRVIRY
+2144 
-2153 TGQKDRIRVANEL
+2153 
-2166 PGVKFSVQEELQDIR
+2166 KFSVQEELQDIR

-2203 GYADDMG
+2203 GYADDRG
-2210 EPVLSESYFR
+2210 EPILSESYFR

-2527 DKVKGLNKAESAYV
+2527 DKAKGLNKAESAYV

-2590 QRVATELD
+2590 QRVATDLD

-2610 AQFLTQKDGIK
+2610 AQFLAQKDGIK

-2751 RALENYTRLGGKNDF
+2751 RALENYTRLGGRNDF

-3073 GTPAPFDIIGMC
+3073 GTPAPFDIIGMS

-3105 NKASNAMFGVDLF
+3105 NKASNAMFGTDLF

-3246 LFGPNATPQANAY
+3246 LFGPNATPEANAY

-3411 VFGVTDKETGAKST
+3411 VFGVTDKDTGAKST

>member
-13 RNAEKAAQRATPEHG
+13 RNAEKAAQRATPGHG

-41 EQAKKTTTALTGVK
+41 EQARKTTTALTGVK

-91 EQGKYAVRNVGALY
+91 EQGKYAVRNVGSLY

-224 RLYYLAYSQSMSS
+224 RLYYLAYSQSMSA
-237 DEYNKLVSEVYD
+237 DKYNKLVSEVYD

-291 QNAMLAAAG
+291 QDAMLAAAG
-300 GIPTDRNTFGY
+300 GIPEDRNTFGY

-369 QEQYDRYMQALDRYV
+369 QEQYDRYMQALDRYA

-393 SGYGTSDVVSQL
+393 SGYGTSDVVGQL

-466 VRGGG
+466 VHGGG

-492 DYFAAGGEENIN
+492 DYFAEGGEKNIN

-541 IPALPTAALE
+541 ISGLTTAALE

-557 IAGAATGTMESFAGG
+557 IAGAATGTMANFAGG
-572 ARQVSPLVTSAATK
+572 SRQVSPLVTNAATK

-762 NLQMG
+762 NLQME
-767 KYAVEFLAGDEDM
+767 KYAVEFLAGDEDL
-780 MLANGWDHVQRSA
+780 MLANGWDHVQRST

-844 EGVDA
+844 EGVDS

-874 ATNFAMTG
+874 AANFAMTG

-887 IAKMARIAES
+887 IAKMARTAES

-923 NEGATATLQA
+923 NEGATANLQA

-942 TPQTETRQE
+942 TPQVETQQE
-951 PVQEATQ
+951 TVQEAAQ
-958 DVNVIR
+958 GVNTIR

-999 GTGEQTG
+999 GTGEQAG

-1017 ERRNAY
+1017 KRRNTY
-1023 AGAGENGPA
+1023 TGAGENGPA

-1076 IPESMYDDGMREAK
+1076 VPESMYDDGMREAK
-1090 QAGTA
+1090 QAGA
-1095 LGVDVVF
+1095 ELGVDVVF

-1134 DIQYDGGK
+1134 DIQYDGGQ

-1214 GATHFTEAV
+1214 GATQFTETV
-1223 QSEVQQSERASEP
+1223 QGEVQQSERASEP

-1247 PANVEERSGNP
+1247 EGRFSLAGQKARTANSQTLQLAEQMEQEGASREEIWKETGWTRTMDGQSWRFEIDNSEAEYRGGGDAQFRKDHADYAEYQDLLQKMFEGTISESEMQRMEQLDDIWSGEYARLRERVESGNATLADVLQHDSLYEAYP
-1258 EKGKTF
+1258 ELRDVKVRLESDTGSKN
-1264 WEKMRAWKE
+1264 
-1273 GGAPDAAME
+1273 GSYD
-1282 PSRTLQ
+1282 PSTNT
-1288 QAGINEL
+1288 IT
-1295 ISLSSML
+1295 ISEDKPGDSAKVGTML
-1302 EKADGKSQTMRE
+1302 HEIQ
-1314 AIYDNLKYLQDD
+1314 
-1326 LIRPMAVGKK
+1326 
-1336 GDTLYCVVPARTS
+1336 
-1349 MDMPRVVEMR
+1349 
-1359 KTNAGY
+1359 
-1365 EVEKVSSLSNAAII
+1365 
-1379 KTLEGSDLLSANV
+1379 
-1392 QALDHAIQDFGYQTK
+1392 HAIQQIEGWESGASPEYWAAREYENGDTASDRAQELYSRILNSLDK
-1407 ANAQLWVRPEKAK
+1407 ADQNKVIRYNELDREMEATFSADPESEAGKRYAK
-1420 NGVPFADI
+1420 YEAEQDKLYEELYKNEWFRRLLDLQRKMENPQSAYYEMYLNTAGEI
-1428 FEARDARDFEAKFSL
+1428 EARNVSERYRMAQ
-1443 EEKQYARV
+1443 EERRKTAPKGADENTLFRGAGGISAE
-1451 INEQLLENRDRILE
+1451 INEQYKSDLERWDKEGRNGNERLILGTTGPILQNLGAEDGNIYLNGWKISKIMHTHKEMSLRTFEALPQVLENPSLVLASRAVRTRGVNTRLVMFGDVRAENGKAVQVVLDLLPAEGGYRLDGMQKVNSAYTKDGGRLSLE
-1465 IEPVYELTGGEFA
+1465 
-1478 QGDKKLSDA
+1478 DSD
-1487 VMEEFEKFGGEVER
+1487 VLY
-1501 EGFGAIKFSKKRIK
+1501 
-1515 NDIMHGI
+1515 
-1522 GRMKAMTFAAVPSV
+1522 T
-1536 IQNGVEIGSE
+1536 
-1546 ANWKGRGYDTYVF
+1546 
-1559 AAPAK
+1559 
-1564 FGETN
+1564 
-1569 LLIGAVVTRDNRE
+1569 
-1582 NKFYLHEVVDSEG
+1582 
-1595 NAIKIDRETGEIKTS
+1595 
-1610 SAVADGW
+1610 
-1617 ASTPDALS
+1617 
-1625 KDRIAQTEGEVKQRF
+1625 
-1640 SLSEPVE
+1640 
-1647 RAGNLI
+1647 
-1653 AEHNLTQEKLE
+1653 
-1664 KALEIGAFPSPSI
+1664 
-1677 AIVQAE
+1677 
-1683 QGHTNYGDYSVV
+1683 
-1695 FPASTIDPEADSRNR
+1695 
-1710 VYGADAWTPTSSN
+1710 
-1723 ATVEYRVDADAK
+1723 DAK
-1735 RAFERSIRD
+1735 RAAQVLRSLGYR
-1744 LSGQVADGIF
+1744 SGSPDGLHKDGYIGSIAYAADGVKISGEKF
-1754 RGDST
+1754 
-1759 LGKAGIEEETT
+1759 
-1770 KTSRE
+1770 TS
-1775 IAEQIAQYPE
+1775 
-1785 VKAAYLADKGENI
+1785 
-1798 SPVYKDREY
+1798 
-1807 DNIGNAALQRYT
+1807 
-1819 DNVGVQNLAR
+1819 
-1829 IIVQMYVGDANSVAQ
+1829 
-1844 AELQRVRQAIGEE
+1844 
-1857 YAERFARILDR
+1857 
-1868 KPERKA
+1868 
-1874 ERVSEYAEN
+1874 
-1883 KMYSGTRAEDFIR
+1883 
-1896 HAWEM
+1896 
-1901 VQDGGQNRGEA
+1901 
-1912 DKMAMQDE
+1912 
-1920 LDRKAPTQKVA
+1920 
-1931 AWAEKR
+1931 
-1937 LQDVIGEG
+1937 VIG
-1945 GIYNNEDRY
+1945 
-1954 TSRGDRRS
+1954 T
-1962 FEQTHWE
+1962 
-1969 LNAENLVRAMAQAE
+1969 
-1983 ERGANI
+1983 
-1989 MWYDAGGLL
+1989 
-1998 AAATPEYR
+1998 
-2006 SISEIHADEG
+2006 
-2016 RLQTLEQEAYEGKV
+2016 LQ
-2030 MELQQSLDNV
+2030 
-2040 VERILQETRHKAY
+2040 
-2053 GYQDESQLITEAL
+2053 
-2066 IKTAQG
+2066 
-2072 GDSLQSIREGMA
+2072 
-2084 AEEYDIDRA
+2084 
-2093 TAMQIQEL
+2093 
-2101 FQQAK
+2101 
-2106 EIPTSY
+2106 
-2112 FEAKPQRVV
+2112 
-2121 GFDEAVALLAP
+2121 
-2132 ASAPADL
+2132 
-2139 MARAE
+2139 
-2144 DAGLRVIRY
+2144 
-2153 TGQKDRIRVANEL
+2153 
-2166 PGVKFSVQEELQDIR
+2166 KFSVQEELQDIR

-2189 LASEREETQPEDVL
+2189 LASDREETQPEDVL

-2210 EPVLSESYFR
+2210 EQVLSESYFR

-2324 TVAAEGVAKDSFRAT
+2324 TVAAEGVAKDRFRAT

-2365 AEAEYQTDKLI
+2365 AEAAYQTDKLI

-2590 QRVATELD
+2590 QRVATDLD

-2721 QTEYDIVHGFES
+2721 QTEYDIVNGFES

-2776 SRSGQ
+2776 SRSGK

-2946 KPAEFVDTMMSTI
+2946 KPAEFVDTTMSTI

-3073 GTPAPFDIIGMC
+3073 GTPAPFDIIGMS

-3100 IRYML
+3100 IRYMF

-3125 EGFDWGNAVEDTL
+3125 EGFDWGNAAEDTL

-3174 WDAATEHGLI
+3174 WDAATEHGLL

-3295 IKINADDTLTTDQ
+3295 IKINADDTLTSDQ

-3316 INNSSLTDE
+3316 INNSGLTDE

-3351 MFETLMDEGVSWD
+3351 MFEALMDEGVSWD

-3425 SKDEVFANMMDA
+3425 SKDEAFANMMDA

-3483 EAIRNGLKYYQMFAQ
+3483 EAIQNGLKYYQMFAQ
-3498 EAERYTNLTE
+3498 GAERYTNLTE

-3636 ERDLYKAPWH
+3636 ERDLYRAPWH

>member
-91 EQGKYAVRNVGALY
+91 EQGKYAVRNVGSLY

-224 RLYYLAYSQSMSS
+224 RLYYLAYSQSMSA
-237 DEYNKLVSEVYD
+237 DEYNKLVSDVYD

-369 QEQYDRYMQALDRYV
+369 QEQYDRYMQALDRYA

-492 DYFAAGGEENIN
+492 DYFAEGGEKNIN

-541 IPALPTAALE
+541 ISGLTTAALE

-557 IAGAATGTMESFAGG
+557 IAGAATGTMANFAGG
-572 ARQVSPLVTSAATK
+572 SRQVSPLVTNAATK

-762 NLQMG
+762 NLQME
-767 KYAVEFLAGDEDM
+767 KYAVEFLAGDEDL

-817 YWAKTGEGKAYRG
+817 YWAKTGAGKAYRG

-844 EGVDA
+844 EGVDS

-874 ATNFAMTG
+874 ATNFAVTG
-882 RMDAE
+882 NMDAE

-918 ELSMI
+918 ELNMI
-923 NEGATATLQA
+923 NEGATANLQA

-942 TPQTETRQE
+942 TPQAETQQE
-951 PVQEATQ
+951 TVQEAAQ
-958 DVNVIR
+958 GVNTIR

-1011 AAAAEG
+1011 AEAAEG
-1017 ERRNAY
+1017 ERRNTY

-1076 IPESMYDDGMREAK
+1076 IPESMYDDGMRAAK
-1090 QAGTA
+1090 QAGA
-1095 LGVDVVF
+1095 ELGVDVVF

-1134 DIQYDGGK
+1134 DIQYDGGQ

-1214 GATHFTEAV
+1214 GATQFTETV
-1223 QSEVQQSERASEP
+1223 QGEVQQSERASEP

-1247 PANVEERSGNP
+1247 EGRFSLAGQKARTANSQTLQLAEQMEQEGASREEIWQETGWTRTMDGQSWRFEIDNSEAEYRGGGDAQFRKNHADYAEYQDLLQKMFEGTISESEMQRMEQLDDIWSGEYARLRERVESGNATLADVLQHDSLYEAYP
-1258 EKGKTF
+1258 ELRDVKVRLESDTGSKN
-1264 WEKMRAWKE
+1264 
-1273 GGAPDAAME
+1273 GSYD
-1282 PSRTLQ
+1282 PSTNT
-1288 QAGINEL
+1288 IT
-1295 ISLSSML
+1295 ISEDKPGDSAKVGTML
-1302 EKADGKSQTMRE
+1302 HEIQ
-1314 AIYDNLKYLQDD
+1314 
-1326 LIRPMAVGKK
+1326 
-1336 GDTLYCVVPARTS
+1336 
-1349 MDMPRVVEMR
+1349 
-1359 KTNAGY
+1359 
-1365 EVEKVSSLSNAAII
+1365 
-1379 KTLEGSDLLSANV
+1379 
-1392 QALDHAIQDFGYQTK
+1392 HAIQQIEGWESGASPEYWAAREYENGDTASDRAQELYSRILNSLDK
-1407 ANAQLWVRPEKAK
+1407 ADQNKVIRYNELDREMEATFSADPESEAGKRYAK
-1420 NGVPFADI
+1420 YEAEQDKLYEELYKNEWFRRLLDLQRKMENPQSAYYEMYLNTAGEI
-1428 FEARDARDFEAKFSL
+1428 EARNVSERYRMAQ
-1443 EEKQYARV
+1443 EERRKTAPKGADENTLYRGAGGISAE
-1451 INEQLLENRDRILE
+1451 INEQYKSDLERWDRGGRNGNERLILGTTGPILQNLGAEDGNIYLNGWKISKIMRTHKEMSLQTIEALPQVLENPAIVLASRAVDTENANTRL
-1465 IEPVYELTGGEFA
+1465 VMF
-1478 QGDKKLSDA
+1478 GDVRAENGKA
-1487 VMEEFEKFGGEVER
+1487 VQVVL
-1501 EGFGAIKFSKKRIK
+1501 
-1515 NDIMHGI
+1515 D
-1522 GRMKAMTFAAVPSV
+1522 
-1536 IQNGVEIGSE
+1536 
-1546 ANWKGRGYDTYVF
+1546 
-1559 AAPAK
+1559 
-1564 FGETN
+1564 
-1569 LLIGAVVTRDNRE
+1569 LL
-1582 NKFYLHEVVDSEG
+1582 
-1595 NAIKIDRETGEIKTS
+1595 
-1610 SAVADGW
+1610 
-1617 ASTPDALS
+1617 P
-1625 KDRIAQTEGEVKQRF
+1625 TEGGYRF
-1640 SLSEPVE
+1640 EGMQKVNSAYTKDGGRLSLE
-1647 RAGNLI
+1647 
-1653 AEHNLTQEKLE
+1653 
-1664 KALEIGAFPSPSI
+1664 
-1677 AIVQAE
+1677 
-1683 QGHTNYGDYSVV
+1683 
-1695 FPASTIDPEADSRNR
+1695 DSD
-1710 VYGADAWTPTSSN
+1710 VLYT
-1723 ATVEYRVDADAK
+1723 DAK
-1735 RAFERSIRD
+1735 RAAQVLRS
-1744 LSGQVADGIF
+1744 LGYQSGSPDGSHKGGYIGSIAYDADGVKISGEKF
-1754 RGDST
+1754 
-1759 LGKAGIEEETT
+1759 
-1770 KTSRE
+1770 TS
-1775 IAEQIAQYPE
+1775 
-1785 VKAAYLADKGENI
+1785 
-1798 SPVYKDREY
+1798 
-1807 DNIGNAALQRYT
+1807 
-1819 DNVGVQNLAR
+1819 
-1829 IIVQMYVGDANSVAQ
+1829 
-1844 AELQRVRQAIGEE
+1844 
-1857 YAERFARILDR
+1857 
-1868 KPERKA
+1868 
-1874 ERVSEYAEN
+1874 
-1883 KMYSGTRAEDFIR
+1883 
-1896 HAWEM
+1896 
-1901 VQDGGQNRGEA
+1901 
-1912 DKMAMQDE
+1912 
-1920 LDRKAPTQKVA
+1920 
-1931 AWAEKR
+1931 
-1937 LQDVIGEG
+1937 VIG
-1945 GIYNNEDRY
+1945 
-1954 TSRGDRRS
+1954 T
-1962 FEQTHWE
+1962 
-1969 LNAENLVRAMAQAE
+1969 
-1983 ERGANI
+1983 
-1989 MWYDAGGLL
+1989 
-1998 AAATPEYR
+1998 
-2006 SISEIHADEG
+2006 
-2016 RLQTLEQEAYEGKV
+2016 LQ
-2030 MELQQSLDNV
+2030 
-2040 VERILQETRHKAY
+2040 
-2053 GYQDESQLITEAL
+2053 
-2066 IKTAQG
+2066 
-2072 GDSLQSIREGMA
+2072 
-2084 AEEYDIDRA
+2084 
-2093 TAMQIQEL
+2093 
-2101 FQQAK
+2101 
-2106 EIPTSY
+2106 
-2112 FEAKPQRVV
+2112 
-2121 GFDEAVALLAP
+2121 
-2132 ASAPADL
+2132 
-2139 MARAE
+2139 
-2144 DAGLRVIRY
+2144 
-2153 TGQKDRIRVANEL
+2153 
-2166 PGVKFSVQEELQDIR
+2166 KFSVQEELQDIR

-2189 LASEREETQPEDVL
+2189 LASDREETQPEDVL
-2203 GYADDMG
+2203 GYADDTGTLYAQFAREKVYDNLGNAVLQKYTDSVGVERLAWIAAQMDMG
-2210 EPVLSESYFR
+2210 DARSVAATELQNIRQVVKEDYAERFGEKLDQKPNLKEQRVNEYADRVMGDSFRAESFLRHAWEMVQGVGRTVAAEQRGTVQQTPQESYFR

-2324 TVAAEGVAKDSFRAT
+2324 TVAAEGVAKDRFRAT

-2590 QRVATELD
+2590 QRVATDLD

-2923 ITGKKGVDY
+2923 ITGKRGVDY

-2946 KPAEFVDTMMSTI
+2946 KPAEFVDTTMSTI

-3073 GTPAPFDIIGMC
+3073 GTPAPFDIIGMS

-3100 IRYML
+3100 IRYMF

-3118 DDVPTPQ
+3118 DNVPTPQ

-3174 WDAATEHGLI
+3174 WDAATEHGLL

-3295 IKINADDTLTTDQ
+3295 IKINADDTLTSDQ

-3316 INNSSLTDE
+3316 INNSGLTDE

-3351 MFETLMDEGVSWD
+3351 MFEALMDEGVSWD

-3483 EAIRNGLKYYQMFAQ
+3483 EAIQNGLKYYQMFAQ

-3574 SGGIGAKIWMQYWKK
+3574 SGGIGAKIWMQYWRK

-3636 ERDLYKAPWH
+3636 ERDLYRAPWH

>member
-181 LNQNQTAEQHG
+181 LNQNQTPEQHG

-224 RLYYLAYSQSMSS
+224 RLYYLAYSQSMSA

-369 QEQYDRYMQALDRYV
+369 KEQYDRYMQVLDRYA

-405 ETYRQQREANGLR
+405 ETYRQQREANGLS

-480 LNGFGAFENDLG
+480 LNGFGAFVNDLG
-492 DYFAAGGEENIN
+492 DYFAEGGEENIN
-504 YQNPEWQEAK
+504 YRNPEWQEAK

-541 IPALPTAALE
+541 ISGLTTAALE

-557 IAGAATGTMESFAGG
+557 IAGAATGTMANFAGG
-572 ARQVSPLVTSAATK
+572 SRQVSPLVTNAATK

-762 NLQMG
+762 NLQME
-767 KYAVEFLAGDEDM
+767 KYAVEFLAGDEDL

-793 AKKSWAQAVNE
+793 AKKSWAQAMNE

-844 EGVDA
+844 EGVDS

-874 ATNFAMTG
+874 AANFAMTG

-887 IAKMARIAES
+887 IAKMARTAES

-923 NEGATATLQA
+923 NEGATANLQA

-951 PVQEATQ
+951 PVQEAAQ
-958 DVNVIR
+958 GVNTIR

-999 GTGEQTG
+999 GAGEQTG

-1011 AAAAEG
+1011 AAAAEA
-1017 ERRNAY
+1017 ERRNTY

-1090 QAGTA
+1090 QAGA
-1095 LGVDVVF
+1095 KLGVDVVF

-1134 DIQYDGGK
+1134 DIQYDGGQ
-1142 LAQHELFHVRANKD
+1142 LAQHELFHVRANSD

-1214 GATHFTEAV
+1214 GATQFAETV

-1247 PANVEERSGNP
+1247 EGRFSLAGQKARTANSKTLQLAEQMEQEGASREEIWQETGWTRSMDGQSWRFEIDNSEAEYRGGGDAQFRENHADYAEYQDLLQKMFEGTISESEMQRMEQLDDIWSGEYARLRERVESGNATLADVLEHDSLYEAYP
-1258 EKGKTF
+1258 ELRNVKVRLESDTGSKN
-1264 WEKMRAWKE
+1264 
-1273 GGAPDAAME
+1273 GSYD
-1282 PSRTLQ
+1282 PSTNT
-1288 QAGINEL
+1288 IT
-1295 ISLSSML
+1295 ISEDKPGDSAKVGTML
-1302 EKADGKSQTMRE
+1302 HEIQ
-1314 AIYDNLKYLQDD
+1314 
-1326 LIRPMAVGKK
+1326 
-1336 GDTLYCVVPARTS
+1336 
-1349 MDMPRVVEMR
+1349 
-1359 KTNAGY
+1359 
-1365 EVEKVSSLSNAAII
+1365 
-1379 KTLEGSDLLSANV
+1379 
-1392 QALDHAIQDFGYQTK
+1392 HAIQQIEGWESGASPEYWAAREYESGDTASDRAQELYSRILNSLDK
-1407 ANAQLWVRPEKAK
+1407 ADQNKVIRYNELDREMEATFTADPESEAGKRYAK
-1420 NGVPFADI
+1420 YEAEQDKLYEELYKNEWFRRLLDLQRKMEDPQSAYYEMYLNTAGEI
-1428 FEARDARDFEAKFSL
+1428 EARNVSERYRMAQ
-1443 EEKQYARV
+1443 EERRKTAPKGADENTLFRGGGGISAE
-1451 INEQLLENRDRILE
+1451 INEQYKSELERWDREGRNGNERLILGTTGPILQNLGAENGNIYLNGWKISKIMHTHKEMSMQTFEALPQVLENPSLVLASRAVRTRGANTRL
-1465 IEPVYELTGGEFA
+1465 VMF
-1478 QGDKKLSDA
+1478 GDVRAENGKA
-1487 VMEEFEKFGGEVER
+1487 VQVVL
-1501 EGFGAIKFSKKRIK
+1501 
-1515 NDIMHGI
+1515 D
-1522 GRMKAMTFAAVPSV
+1522 
-1536 IQNGVEIGSE
+1536 
-1546 ANWKGRGYDTYVF
+1546 
-1559 AAPAK
+1559 
-1564 FGETN
+1564 
-1569 LLIGAVVTRDNRE
+1569 LL
-1582 NKFYLHEVVDSEG
+1582 
-1595 NAIKIDRETGEIKTS
+1595 
-1610 SAVADGW
+1610 
-1617 ASTPDALS
+1617 P
-1625 KDRIAQTEGEVKQRF
+1625 TEGGYRLDGMQKVNSAYTKDGGRL
-1640 SLSEPVE
+1640 SLE
-1647 RAGNLI
+1647 
-1653 AEHNLTQEKLE
+1653 
-1664 KALEIGAFPSPSI
+1664 
-1677 AIVQAE
+1677 
-1683 QGHTNYGDYSVV
+1683 
-1695 FPASTIDPEADSRNR
+1695 DSD
-1710 VYGADAWTPTSSN
+1710 VLYT
-1723 ATVEYRVDADAK
+1723 DAK
-1735 RAFERSIRD
+1735 RAAQVLRSLGYR
-1744 LSGQVADGIF
+1744 SGSPDGLHKDGYIGSIAYDDDGVKISGEKF
-1754 RGDST
+1754 
-1759 LGKAGIEEETT
+1759 
-1770 KTSRE
+1770 TS
-1775 IAEQIAQYPE
+1775 
-1785 VKAAYLADKGENI
+1785 
-1798 SPVYKDREY
+1798 
-1807 DNIGNAALQRYT
+1807 
-1819 DNVGVQNLAR
+1819 
-1829 IIVQMYVGDANSVAQ
+1829 
-1844 AELQRVRQAIGEE
+1844 
-1857 YAERFARILDR
+1857 
-1868 KPERKA
+1868 
-1874 ERVSEYAEN
+1874 
-1883 KMYSGTRAEDFIR
+1883 
-1896 HAWEM
+1896 
-1901 VQDGGQNRGEA
+1901 
-1912 DKMAMQDE
+1912 
-1920 LDRKAPTQKVA
+1920 
-1931 AWAEKR
+1931 
-1937 LQDVIGEG
+1937 VIG
-1945 GIYNNEDRY
+1945 
-1954 TSRGDRRS
+1954 
-1962 FEQTHWE
+1962 
-1969 LNAENLVRAMAQAE
+1969 
-1983 ERGANI
+1983 
-1989 MWYDAGGLL
+1989 
-1998 AAATPEYR
+1998 P
-2006 SISEIHADEG
+2006 
-2016 RLQTLEQEAYEGKV
+2016 LQ
-2030 MELQQSLDNV
+2030 
-2040 VERILQETRHKAY
+2040 
-2053 GYQDESQLITEAL
+2053 
-2066 IKTAQG
+2066 
-2072 GDSLQSIREGMA
+2072 
-2084 AEEYDIDRA
+2084 
-2093 TAMQIQEL
+2093 
-2101 FQQAK
+2101 
-2106 EIPTSY
+2106 
-2112 FEAKPQRVV
+2112 
-2121 GFDEAVALLAP
+2121 
-2132 ASAPADL
+2132 
-2139 MARAE
+2139 
-2144 DAGLRVIRY
+2144 
-2153 TGQKDRIRVANEL
+2153 
-2166 PGVKFSVQEELQDIR
+2166 KFSVQEELQDIR

-2189 LASEREETQPEDVL
+2189 LASDREETQPEDVL

-2527 DKVKGLNKAESAYV
+2527 DKAKGLNKAESAYV

-2590 QRVATELD
+2590 QRVATDLD

-2899 RSIAQATAEFATGKL
+2899 RSIAQAALEFSTGKL

-2946 KPAEFVDTMMSTI
+2946 KPTEFVDTMMSTI

-2968 IRDGKTHEEAMRAA
+2968 LRDGKTHEEAMRAA

-3025 VSQDLPRQFRQIA
+3025 VSQDLPRQFRQIV

-3073 GTPAPFDIIGMC
+3073 GTPAPFDIIGMS

-3174 WDAATEHGLI
+3174 WDAATEHGVI

-3295 IKINADDTLTTDQ
+3295 IKINADDTLTSDQ

-3351 MFETLMDEGVSWD
+3351 MFEALMDEGVSWD

-3483 EAIRNGLKYYQMFAQ
+3483 EAIQNGLKYYQMFAQ

-3508 AGLSATDAKKV
+3508 AGLSAADAKNV

-3574 SGGIGAKIWMQYWKK
+3574 SGGIGAKIWMQYWQK

>member
-13 RNAEKAAQRATPEHG
+13 RNAEKAAQRATPGHG

-41 EQAKKTTTALTGVK
+41 EQARKTTTALTGVK

-91 EQGKYAVRNVGALY
+91 EQGKYAVRNVGSLY

-165 LTRVR
+165 LTRSR

-224 RLYYLAYSQSMSS
+224 RLYYLAYSQSMSA

-249 AYDAY
+249 AYNAY
-254 RSGVKGRSFGQREQK
+254 RSGVKGRSFGQHEQK

-291 QNAMLAAAG
+291 QDAMLAAAG
-300 GIPTDRNTFGY
+300 GIPDDRNTFGY

-317 STTRENIQYKSVD
+317 GTTRENIQYKSVD

-369 QEQYDRYMQALDRYV
+369 QEQYDRYMQALDRYA

-393 SGYGTSDVVSQL
+393 SGYGTSDVVGQL

-418 ANEKGAEDALNS
+418 ANEQAAEDALNS

-466 VRGGG
+466 VHGGG

-492 DYFAAGGEENIN
+492 DYFAEGGEKNIN

-541 IPALPTAALE
+541 ISGLTTAALE

-557 IAGAATGTMESFAGG
+557 IAGAATGTMANFAGG
-572 ARQVSPLVTSAATK
+572 SRQVSPLVTNAATK

-762 NLQMG
+762 NLQME
-767 KYAVEFLAGDEDM
+767 KYAVEFLAGDEDL
-780 MLANGWDHVQRSA
+780 MLANGWDHLQRSE

-844 EGVDA
+844 EGVDS

-864 RQAWDSAEEN
+864 RQAWDSAVEN
-874 ATNFAMTG
+874 AENFAMTG

-887 IAKMARIAES
+887 IAKMARTAES

-923 NEGATATLQA
+923 NEGATANLQA

-942 TPQTETRQE
+942 TPQVETQKE
-951 PVQEATQ
+951 TVQEAAQ
-958 DVNVIR
+958 GVNTIR

-999 GTGEQTG
+999 GTREQTG

-1011 AAAAEG
+1011 AAAAEA

-1076 IPESMYDDGMREAK
+1076 IPESMYDDGMRAAK
-1090 QAGTA
+1090 QAGA
-1095 LGVDVVF
+1095 ELDVDVVF

-1134 DIQYDGGK
+1134 DIQYDGGQ

-1214 GATHFTEAV
+1214 GATQFTETV
-1223 QSEVQQSERASEP
+1223 QGEVQQSERASEP

-1247 PANVEERSGNP
+1247 EGRFSLAGQKARTANSQTLQFAEQMEQEGASREEIWQETGWTRAMDGQSWRFEIDNSEAEYRGGGDAQFRKDHADYAEYQDLLQKMFEGTISESEMQRMEQLDDIWSGEYARLRERVESGNATLADVLQHDSLYEAYP
-1258 EKGKTF
+1258 ELRDVKVRLESDTGSKNGSYDPNTN
-1264 WEKMRAWKE
+1264 
-1273 GGAPDAAME
+1273 
-1282 PSRTLQ
+1282 T
-1288 QAGINEL
+1288 IT
-1295 ISLSSML
+1295 ISEDKPGDSAKVGTML
-1302 EKADGKSQTMRE
+1302 HEIQ
-1314 AIYDNLKYLQDD
+1314 
-1326 LIRPMAVGKK
+1326 
-1336 GDTLYCVVPARTS
+1336 
-1349 MDMPRVVEMR
+1349 
-1359 KTNAGY
+1359 
-1365 EVEKVSSLSNAAII
+1365 
-1379 KTLEGSDLLSANV
+1379 
-1392 QALDHAIQDFGYQTK
+1392 HAIQQIEGWESGASPEYWAAREYENGDTASDRAQELYSRILNSLDK
-1407 ANAQLWVRPEKAK
+1407 ADQNKVIRYNELDREMEATFSADPESEAGKRYAK
-1420 NGVPFADI
+1420 YEAEQDKLYEELYKNEWFRRLLGLQRKMENPQSAYYEMYLNTAGEI
-1428 FEARDARDFEAKFSL
+1428 EARNVSERYRMAQ
-1443 EEKQYARV
+1443 EERRKTAPKGADENTLYRGAGGISAE
-1451 INEQLLENRDRILE
+1451 INEQYKSDLERWDRGGRNGNERLILGTTGPILQNLGAEDGNIYLNGWKISKIMRTHKEMSLQTIEALPQVLENPAIVLASRAVDTENANTRL
-1465 IEPVYELTGGEFA
+1465 VMF
-1478 QGDKKLSDA
+1478 GDVRAENGKA
-1487 VMEEFEKFGGEVER
+1487 VQVVL
-1501 EGFGAIKFSKKRIK
+1501 
-1515 NDIMHGI
+1515 D
-1522 GRMKAMTFAAVPSV
+1522 
-1536 IQNGVEIGSE
+1536 
-1546 ANWKGRGYDTYVF
+1546 
-1559 AAPAK
+1559 
-1564 FGETN
+1564 
-1569 LLIGAVVTRDNRE
+1569 LL
-1582 NKFYLHEVVDSEG
+1582 
-1595 NAIKIDRETGEIKTS
+1595 
-1610 SAVADGW
+1610 
-1617 ASTPDALS
+1617 P
-1625 KDRIAQTEGEVKQRF
+1625 TEGGYRF
-1640 SLSEPVE
+1640 EGMQKVNSAYTKDGGRLSLE
-1647 RAGNLI
+1647 
-1653 AEHNLTQEKLE
+1653 
-1664 KALEIGAFPSPSI
+1664 
-1677 AIVQAE
+1677 
-1683 QGHTNYGDYSVV
+1683 
-1695 FPASTIDPEADSRNR
+1695 DSD
-1710 VYGADAWTPTSSN
+1710 VLYT
-1723 ATVEYRVDADAK
+1723 DAK
-1735 RAFERSIRD
+1735 RAAQVLRS
-1744 LSGQVADGIF
+1744 LGYQSGSPDGSHKGGYIGSIAYDADGVKISGEKF
-1754 RGDST
+1754 
-1759 LGKAGIEEETT
+1759 
-1770 KTSRE
+1770 TS
-1775 IAEQIAQYPE
+1775 
-1785 VKAAYLADKGENI
+1785 
-1798 SPVYKDREY
+1798 
-1807 DNIGNAALQRYT
+1807 
-1819 DNVGVQNLAR
+1819 
-1829 IIVQMYVGDANSVAQ
+1829 
-1844 AELQRVRQAIGEE
+1844 
-1857 YAERFARILDR
+1857 
-1868 KPERKA
+1868 
-1874 ERVSEYAEN
+1874 
-1883 KMYSGTRAEDFIR
+1883 
-1896 HAWEM
+1896 
-1901 VQDGGQNRGEA
+1901 
-1912 DKMAMQDE
+1912 
-1920 LDRKAPTQKVA
+1920 
-1931 AWAEKR
+1931 
-1937 LQDVIGEG
+1937 VIG
-1945 GIYNNEDRY
+1945 
-1954 TSRGDRRS
+1954 T
-1962 FEQTHWE
+1962 
-1969 LNAENLVRAMAQAE
+1969 
-1983 ERGANI
+1983 
-1989 MWYDAGGLL
+1989 
-1998 AAATPEYR
+1998 
-2006 SISEIHADEG
+2006 
-2016 RLQTLEQEAYEGKV
+2016 LQ
-2030 MELQQSLDNV
+2030 
-2040 VERILQETRHKAY
+2040 
-2053 GYQDESQLITEAL
+2053 
-2066 IKTAQG
+2066 
-2072 GDSLQSIREGMA
+2072 
-2084 AEEYDIDRA
+2084 
-2093 TAMQIQEL
+2093 
-2101 FQQAK
+2101 
-2106 EIPTSY
+2106 
-2112 FEAKPQRVV
+2112 
-2121 GFDEAVALLAP
+2121 
-2132 ASAPADL
+2132 
-2139 MARAE
+2139 
-2144 DAGLRVIRY
+2144 
-2153 TGQKDRIRVANEL
+2153 
-2166 PGVKFSVQEELQDIR
+2166 KFSVQEELQDIR

-2189 LASEREETQPEDVL
+2189 LASDREETQPEDVL
-2203 GYADDMG
+2203 GYADDTGTLYAQFAREKVYDNLGNAVLQKYTDSVGVERLAWIAAQMDMG
-2210 EPVLSESYFR
+2210 DARSVAATELQNIRQVVKEDYAERFGEKLDQKPNLKEQRVNEYADRVMGDSSRAESFLRHAWEMVQGVGRTVAAEQRGTVQQTPPESYFR

-2324 TVAAEGVAKDSFRAT
+2324 TVAAEGVAKDRFRAT

-2527 DKVKGLNKAESAYV
+2527 DKAKGLNKAESAYV

-2590 QRVATELD
+2590 QRVATDLD

-2751 RALENYTRLGGKNDF
+2751 HALENYTRLGGKNDF

-2946 KPAEFVDTMMSTI
+2946 KPAEFVDTTMSTI

-2968 IRDGKTHEEAMRAA
+2968 IRDGKTHEEAMRSA

-3073 GTPAPFDIIGMC
+3073 GTPAPFDIIGMS

-3100 IRYML
+3100 IRYMF

-3125 EGFDWGNAVEDTL
+3125 EGFDWGNAAEDTL

-3174 WDAATEHGLI
+3174 WDAATEHGLL

-3295 IKINADDTLTTDQ
+3295 IKINADDTLTSDQ

-3316 INNSSLTDE
+3316 INNSGLTDE

-3351 MFETLMDEGVSWD
+3351 MFEALMDEGVSWD

-3425 SKDEVFANMMDA
+3425 SKDEAFANMMDA

-3475 HNIKGKKR
+3475 HKIKGKKR
-3483 EAIRNGLKYYQMFAQ
+3483 EAIQNGLKYYQMFAQ

-3574 SGGIGAKIWMQYWKK
+3574 SGGIGAKIWMQYWRK

-3636 ERDLYKAPWH
+3636 ERDLYRAPWH

>member
-1 MPRDAM
+1 M
-7 AEWLAK
+7 ARIAIKEWLAQQD
-13 RNAEKAAQRATPEHG
+13 AEKAKQRATPEHG

-41 EQAKKTTTALTGVK
+41 DQSKKALEPFGIRQKKQSNKPTSQKRETTGRLAVK
-55 TGKTEKSSTPVRQEE
+55 
-70 GRDAMAEWLAARK
+70 EWLEEKDKA
-83 ESKVQQIA
+83 KVQQIA

-170 GESLEKLFTDS
+170 GESLEKLFTNS

-206 ESGTDAAA
+206 ESGTDAAS

-224 RLYYLAYSQSMSS
+224 RLYYLAYSQSMSA

-249 AYDAY
+249 TYDAY

-369 QEQYDRYMQALDRYV
+369 QEQYDRYMQALDRYA

-492 DYFAAGGEENIN
+492 DYFAEGGEENIN

-541 IPALPTAALE
+541 ISGLTTAALE
-551 MAAAST
+551 MAASAT
-557 IAGAATGTMESFAGG
+557 IAGAATGTMANFAGAG
-572 ARQVSPLVTSAATK
+572 RQISPLVTSAATK

-595 QGSNIVTSSFAAIN
+595 RGSNIVTSSFAAIN

-653 GKVTELVYKMTNNET
+653 GKVTEFCYKLFKNET
-668 IRKIV
+668 IRKII
-673 SSAAFDRIGEGL
+673 SSEFFDRIGEGL

-762 NLQMG
+762 NLQME
-767 KYAVEFLAGDEDM
+767 KYAVEFLAGDEDL

-793 AKKSWAQAVNE
+793 AKKSWAQAMNE

-844 EGVDA
+844 EGVDS

-874 ATNFAMTG
+874 AANFAMTG

-887 IAKMARIAES
+887 IAKMARTAES

-923 NEGATATLQA
+923 NEGATANLQA

-951 PVQEATQ
+951 PVQEAAQ
-958 DVNVIR
+958 GVNTIR

-1011 AAAAEG
+1011 AAAAEA

-1090 QAGTA
+1090 QAGA
-1095 LGVDVVF
+1095 ELGVDVVF

-1214 GATHFTEAV
+1214 GATQFTEAV

-1247 PANVEERSGNP
+1247 EGRFSLAGQKARTANSQTLQIAEQMEQEGASREEIWQETGWTRTMDGKNWRFEIDNSEAEYRGGGDAQFREAHADYAEYQDLLQKMFEGTISESEMQRMEQLDDIWSGEYARMRERVESGNATLADVLQHDSLYEAYP
-1258 EKGKTF
+1258 ELRDVKVRLESDTGSKN
-1264 WEKMRAWKE
+1264 
-1273 GGAPDAAME
+1273 GSYDP
-1282 PSRTLQ
+1282 RTNT
-1288 QAGINEL
+1288 IT
-1295 ISLSSML
+1295 ISEDKPGDSAKVGTML
-1302 EKADGKSQTMRE
+1302 HEIQ
-1314 AIYDNLKYLQDD
+1314 
-1326 LIRPMAVGKK
+1326 
-1336 GDTLYCVVPARTS
+1336 
-1349 MDMPRVVEMR
+1349 
-1359 KTNAGY
+1359 
-1365 EVEKVSSLSNAAII
+1365 
-1379 KTLEGSDLLSANV
+1379 
-1392 QALDHAIQDFGYQTK
+1392 HAIQQIEGWESGASPEYWAAREYESGDTASDRAQELYSRILNSLDK
-1407 ANAQLWVRPEKAK
+1407 ADQNKVIRYNELDREMEATFTADPESEAGKRYAK
-1420 NGVPFADI
+1420 YEAEQDKLYEELYKNEWFRRLLDLQRKMENPQSAYYEMYLNTAGEI
-1428 FEARDARDFEAKFSL
+1428 EARNVSERYRMAQ
-1443 EEKQYARV
+1443 EERRKTAPKGADENTLFRGGGGISAE
-1451 INEQLLENRDRILE
+1451 INEQYKSELERWDREGRNGNERLILGTTGPILQNLGAENGNIYLNGWKISKIMRTHKEMSLRTFEALPQVLENPSLVLASRAVRTRGANTRL
-1465 IEPVYELTGGEFA
+1465 VMF
-1478 QGDKKLSDA
+1478 GDVRAENGKA
-1487 VMEEFEKFGGEVER
+1487 VQVVL
-1501 EGFGAIKFSKKRIK
+1501 
-1515 NDIMHGI
+1515 D
-1522 GRMKAMTFAAVPSV
+1522 
-1536 IQNGVEIGSE
+1536 
-1546 ANWKGRGYDTYVF
+1546 
-1559 AAPAK
+1559 
-1564 FGETN
+1564 
-1569 LLIGAVVTRDNRE
+1569 LL
-1582 NKFYLHEVVDSEG
+1582 
-1595 NAIKIDRETGEIKTS
+1595 
-1610 SAVADGW
+1610 
-1617 ASTPDALS
+1617 P
-1625 KDRIAQTEGEVKQRF
+1625 TEGGYRLDGMQKVNSAYTKDGGRL
-1640 SLSEPVE
+1640 SLE
-1647 RAGNLI
+1647 
-1653 AEHNLTQEKLE
+1653 
-1664 KALEIGAFPSPSI
+1664 
-1677 AIVQAE
+1677 
-1683 QGHTNYGDYSVV
+1683 
-1695 FPASTIDPEADSRNR
+1695 DSN
-1710 VYGADAWTPTSSN
+1710 VLYT
-1723 ATVEYRVDADAK
+1723 DAK
-1735 RAFERSIRD
+1735 RAAQVLRSLGYR
-1744 LSGQVADGIF
+1744 SGSPDGLHKDGYIGSIAYDADGVKISGEKF
-1754 RGDST
+1754 
-1759 LGKAGIEEETT
+1759 
-1770 KTSRE
+1770 TS
-1775 IAEQIAQYPE
+1775 
-1785 VKAAYLADKGENI
+1785 
-1798 SPVYKDREY
+1798 
-1807 DNIGNAALQRYT
+1807 
-1819 DNVGVQNLAR
+1819 
-1829 IIVQMYVGDANSVAQ
+1829 
-1844 AELQRVRQAIGEE
+1844 
-1857 YAERFARILDR
+1857 
-1868 KPERKA
+1868 
-1874 ERVSEYAEN
+1874 
-1883 KMYSGTRAEDFIR
+1883 
-1896 HAWEM
+1896 
-1901 VQDGGQNRGEA
+1901 
-1912 DKMAMQDE
+1912 
-1920 LDRKAPTQKVA
+1920 
-1931 AWAEKR
+1931 
-1937 LQDVIGEG
+1937 VIG
-1945 GIYNNEDRY
+1945 
-1954 TSRGDRRS
+1954 
-1962 FEQTHWE
+1962 
-1969 LNAENLVRAMAQAE
+1969 
-1983 ERGANI
+1983 
-1989 MWYDAGGLL
+1989 
-1998 AAATPEYR
+1998 P
-2006 SISEIHADEG
+2006 
-2016 RLQTLEQEAYEGKV
+2016 LQ
-2030 MELQQSLDNV
+2030 
-2040 VERILQETRHKAY
+2040 
-2053 GYQDESQLITEAL
+2053 
-2066 IKTAQG
+2066 
-2072 GDSLQSIREGMA
+2072 
-2084 AEEYDIDRA
+2084 
-2093 TAMQIQEL
+2093 
-2101 FQQAK
+2101 
-2106 EIPTSY
+2106 
-2112 FEAKPQRVV
+2112 
-2121 GFDEAVALLAP
+2121 
-2132 ASAPADL
+2132 
-2139 MARAE
+2139 
-2144 DAGLRVIRY
+2144 
-2153 TGQKDRIRVANEL
+2153 
-2166 PGVKFSVQEELQDIR
+2166 KFSVQEELQDIR

-2527 DKVKGLNKAESAYV
+2527 DKAKGLNKAESAYV

-2590 QRVATELD
+2590 QRVATDLD

-3073 GTPAPFDIIGMC
+3073 GTPAPFDIIGMS

-3246 LFGPNATPQANAY
+3246 LFGPNATPEANAY

-3295 IKINADDTLTTDQ
+3295 IKINADDTLTSDQ

-3334 FGRRNKET
+3334 FGKKNKET

-3351 MFETLMDEGVSWD
+3351 MFETLMDEGMSWD

-3609 AKILALINSLQLTAE
+3609 AKILALINSLQLTTE

>member
-116 KANEWQGLGVDAGIR
+116 KANEWQGMGVDAGIQ
-131 QGYQA
+131 QGY
-136 RVPVRGGSQLQQQA
+136 RPKLPVRTGSQLQQQA

-224 RLYYLAYSQSMSS
+224 RLYYLAYSQSMSA

-291 QNAMLAAAG
+291 QDAMLSAAG
-300 GIPTDRNTFGY
+300 GIPEDRNTFGY

-369 QEQYDRYMQALDRYV
+369 QEQYDRYMQALDRYA

-492 DYFAAGGEENIN
+492 DYFAEGGEENIN

-541 IPALPTAALE
+541 ISGLTTAALE
-551 MAAAST
+551 MAASAT
-557 IAGAATGTMESFAGG
+557 IAGAATGTMANFAGG
-572 ARQVSPLVTSAATK
+572 SRQVSPLVTNAATK

-762 NLQMG
+762 NLQME
-767 KYAVEFLAGDEDM
+767 KYAVEFLAGDEDL
-780 MLANGWDHVQRSA
+780 MLANGWDHVQRST

-844 EGVDA
+844 EGVDS

-864 RQAWDSAEEN
+864 RQAWDSAAEN
-874 ATNFAMTG
+874 AANFAMTG

-887 IAKMARIAES
+887 IAKMARTAES

-923 NEGATATLQA
+923 NEGATANLQA

-942 TPQTETRQE
+942 TPQAETRQE

-1214 GATHFTEAV
+1214 GATQFTEAV
-1223 QSEVQQSERASEP
+1223 QSEVQQSERVSEP

-1258 EKGKTF
+1258 EKGRTF
-1264 WEKMRAWKE
+1264 WEKMRSWKE
-1273 GGAPDAAME
+1273 GGEPDADIE

-1288 QAGINEL
+1288 QAGLNEP
-1295 ISLSSML
+1295 ISLNSML
-1302 EKADGKSQTMRE
+1302 GKADGKSQTMRE

-1326 LIRPMAVGKK
+1326 LIRPMAVGRK

-1365 EVEKVSSLSNAAII
+1365 EVEKVSSLSYAAII

-1443 EEKQYARV
+1443 AGQKARTANSQTLQLAEQMEQEGASSEEIWQETGWTRTMDGQSWRFEIDNSEAEYRGGGDAQFREDHADYAEYQDLLQKMFEGTISESEMQRMEQLDDIWSGEYARLRERV
-1451 INEQLLENRDRILE
+1451 ESGNATLADVLEHDSLYEAYPELRNVKVRLESDTGSKNGSYDPSTNTITISEDKPGDSAKVGTMLHEIQHAIQQIEGWESGASPEYWAAREYESGDTASDRAQELYSRILTSLDKADQNKVIRYNELDREMEATFTADPESEAGKRYAKYEAEQDKLYEELYKNEWFRRLLDLQRQMENPQSAYYEMYLNTAGEIEARNVSERYRMAQEERRKTAPKGADENTLFRGGGGISAEINEQYKSDLERWDRGGRNGNERLILGTTGPVLQNLGAEDGNIYLNGWKISKIMRTHKEMSLQTIEALPQVLENPAIVLASRAVDTENANTRL
-1465 IEPVYELTGGEFA
+1465 VMF
-1478 QGDKKLSDA
+1478 GDVRAENGKA
-1487 VMEEFEKFGGEVER
+1487 VQVVL
-1501 EGFGAIKFSKKRIK
+1501 
-1515 NDIMHGI
+1515 D
-1522 GRMKAMTFAAVPSV
+1522 
-1536 IQNGVEIGSE
+1536 
-1546 ANWKGRGYDTYVF
+1546 
-1559 AAPAK
+1559 
-1564 FGETN
+1564 
-1569 LLIGAVVTRDNRE
+1569 LL
-1582 NKFYLHEVVDSEG
+1582 
-1595 NAIKIDRETGEIKTS
+1595 
-1610 SAVADGW
+1610 
-1617 ASTPDALS
+1617 P
-1625 KDRIAQTEGEVKQRF
+1625 TEGGYRF
-1640 SLSEPVE
+1640 EGMQKVNSAYTKDGGRLSLE
-1647 RAGNLI
+1647 
-1653 AEHNLTQEKLE
+1653 
-1664 KALEIGAFPSPSI
+1664 
-1677 AIVQAE
+1677 
-1683 QGHTNYGDYSVV
+1683 
-1695 FPASTIDPEADSRNR
+1695 DSD
-1710 VYGADAWTPTSSN
+1710 VLYT
-1723 ATVEYRVDADAK
+1723 DAK
-1735 RAFERSIRD
+1735 RAAQVLRS
-1744 LSGQVADGIF
+1744 LGYQSGSPDGSHKDGYIGSIAYDDDGVKISGEKF
-1754 RGDST
+1754 
-1759 LGKAGIEEETT
+1759 
-1770 KTSRE
+1770 TS
-1775 IAEQIAQYPE
+1775 
-1785 VKAAYLADKGENI
+1785 
-1798 SPVYKDREY
+1798 
-1807 DNIGNAALQRYT
+1807 
-1819 DNVGVQNLAR
+1819 
-1829 IIVQMYVGDANSVAQ
+1829 
-1844 AELQRVRQAIGEE
+1844 
-1857 YAERFARILDR
+1857 
-1868 KPERKA
+1868 
-1874 ERVSEYAEN
+1874 
-1883 KMYSGTRAEDFIR
+1883 
-1896 HAWEM
+1896 
-1901 VQDGGQNRGEA
+1901 
-1912 DKMAMQDE
+1912 
-1920 LDRKAPTQKVA
+1920 
-1931 AWAEKR
+1931 
-1937 LQDVIGEG
+1937 VIG
-1945 GIYNNEDRY
+1945 
-1954 TSRGDRRS
+1954 
-1962 FEQTHWE
+1962 
-1969 LNAENLVRAMAQAE
+1969 
-1983 ERGANI
+1983 
-1989 MWYDAGGLL
+1989 
-1998 AAATPEYR
+1998 P
-2006 SISEIHADEG
+2006 
-2016 RLQTLEQEAYEGKV
+2016 LQ
-2030 MELQQSLDNV
+2030 
-2040 VERILQETRHKAY
+2040 
-2053 GYQDESQLITEAL
+2053 
-2066 IKTAQG
+2066 
-2072 GDSLQSIREGMA
+2072 
-2084 AEEYDIDRA
+2084 
-2093 TAMQIQEL
+2093 
-2101 FQQAK
+2101 
-2106 EIPTSY
+2106 
-2112 FEAKPQRVV
+2112 
-2121 GFDEAVALLAP
+2121 
-2132 ASAPADL
+2132 
-2139 MARAE
+2139 
-2144 DAGLRVIRY
+2144 
-2153 TGQKDRIRVANEL
+2153 
-2166 PGVKFSVQEELQDIR
+2166 KFSVQEELQDIR

-2189 LASEREETQPEDVL
+2189 LASDREETQPEDVL

-2210 EPVLSESYFR
+2210 EQVLSESYFR

-2324 TVAAEGVAKDSFRAT
+2324 TVAAEGVAKDRFRAT

-2590 QRVATELD
+2590 QRVATDLD

-2899 RSIAQATAEFATGKL
+2899 RSIAQAALEFSTGKL

-3065 RVTEELYG
+3065 RVTEEIYG
-3073 GTPAPFDIIGMC
+3073 GTPAPFDIIGMS

-3100 IRYML
+3100 IRYMF

-3174 WDAATEHGLI
+3174 WDAATEHGLL

-3259 WASGLSSLSTKDTQ
+3259 WASGLSSLSAKDTQ

-3425 SKDEVFANMMDA
+3425 SKDEAFANMMDA

-3483 EAIRNGLKYYQMFAQ
+3483 EAIQNGLKYYQMFAQ

-3508 AGLSATDAKKV
+3508 AGLSAADAKKV

-3541 DVLLKQNLTDTSLYK
+3541 DVLLKQGLTDTSLYR

-3574 SGGIGAKIWMQYWKK
+3574 SGGISAKVWMKYWQQ

>member
-83 ESKVQQIA
+83 ESKVQQTA

-170 GESLEKLFTDS
+170 GESLEKLFTNS

-224 RLYYLAYSQSMSS
+224 RLYYLAYSQSMSA
-237 DEYNKLVSEVYD
+237 DEYNKLVSDVYD

-369 QEQYDRYMQALDRYV
+369 QEQYDRYMQVLDRYA

-492 DYFAAGGEENIN
+492 DYFAEGGEENIN

-541 IPALPTAALE
+541 IPGLTTAALE

-557 IAGAATGTMESFAGG
+557 IAGAATGTMANFAGG
-572 ARQVSPLVTSAATK
+572 SRQVSPLVTNAATK

-700 LTGEADLSWDELRD
+700 LTGEANLSWDELRD

-762 NLQMG
+762 NLQME
-767 KYAVEFLAGDEDM
+767 KYAVEFLAGDEDL

-817 YWAKTGEGKAYRG
+817 YWSKTGAGKAYRG

-849 KTFSAETLEENVRQI
+849 KTFSEETLEENVRQI
-864 RQAWDSAEEN
+864 RQAWDSAGEN

-887 IAKMARIAES
+887 IAKMARTAES

-923 NEGATATLQA
+923 NEGATANLQA

-951 PVQEATQ
+951 PVQEAAQ
-958 DVNVIR
+958 GVNTIR

-1076 IPESMYDDGMREAK
+1076 IPGSMYDDGMRAAK
-1090 QAGTA
+1090 QAGA
-1095 LGVDVVF
+1095 ELGVDVVF

-1128 AVVSAT
+1128 AVVSTT

-1142 LAQHELFHVRANKD
+1142 LAQHELFHVRANKN

-1174 AFEQVAREYVQSY
+1174 TFEQVAREYVQSY
-1187 SGAYQSMEDVYE
+1187 SGAYQSMENVYE

-1214 GATHFTEAV
+1214 GATQFTEAV

-1247 PANVEERSGNP
+1247 EGRFSLAGQKARTANSQTLQLAEQMEQEGASSEEIWQETGWTRTMDGQSWRFEIDNSEAEYRGGGDAQFREDHADYAEYQDLLQKMFEGTISESEMQRMEKLDDIWSGEYARLRERVESGNATLADVLEHDSLYEAYP
-1258 EKGKTF
+1258 ELRNVKVRLESDTGSKN
-1264 WEKMRAWKE
+1264 
-1273 GGAPDAAME
+1273 GSYD
-1282 PSRTLQ
+1282 PSTNT
-1288 QAGINEL
+1288 IT
-1295 ISLSSML
+1295 ISEDKPGDSAKVGTML
-1302 EKADGKSQTMRE
+1302 HEIQ
-1314 AIYDNLKYLQDD
+1314 
-1326 LIRPMAVGKK
+1326 
-1336 GDTLYCVVPARTS
+1336 
-1349 MDMPRVVEMR
+1349 
-1359 KTNAGY
+1359 
-1365 EVEKVSSLSNAAII
+1365 
-1379 KTLEGSDLLSANV
+1379 
-1392 QALDHAIQDFGYQTK
+1392 HAIQQIEGWESGASPEYWAAREYESGDTASDRAQELYSHILTSLDK
-1407 ANAQLWVRPEKAK
+1407 ADQNKVIRYNELDREMEATFTADPESEAGKRYAK
-1420 NGVPFADI
+1420 YEAEQDKLYEELYKNEWFRRLLDLQRKMENPQSAYYEMYLNTAGEI
-1428 FEARDARDFEAKFSL
+1428 EARNVSERYRMAQ
-1443 EEKQYARV
+1443 EERRKTAPKGADENTLFRGGGGISAE
-1451 INEQLLENRDRILE
+1451 INEQYKSDLERWDRGGRNGNERLILGTTGPVLQNLGAEDGNIYLNGWKISKIMRTHKEMSLQTIEALPQVLENPAIVLASRAVDTENANTRL
-1465 IEPVYELTGGEFA
+1465 VMF
-1478 QGDKKLSDA
+1478 GDVRAENGKA
-1487 VMEEFEKFGGEVER
+1487 VQVVL
-1501 EGFGAIKFSKKRIK
+1501 
-1515 NDIMHGI
+1515 D
-1522 GRMKAMTFAAVPSV
+1522 
-1536 IQNGVEIGSE
+1536 
-1546 ANWKGRGYDTYVF
+1546 
-1559 AAPAK
+1559 
-1564 FGETN
+1564 
-1569 LLIGAVVTRDNRE
+1569 LL
-1582 NKFYLHEVVDSEG
+1582 
-1595 NAIKIDRETGEIKTS
+1595 
-1610 SAVADGW
+1610 
-1617 ASTPDALS
+1617 P
-1625 KDRIAQTEGEVKQRF
+1625 TEGGYRF
-1640 SLSEPVE
+1640 EGMQKVNSAYTKDGGRLSLE
-1647 RAGNLI
+1647 
-1653 AEHNLTQEKLE
+1653 
-1664 KALEIGAFPSPSI
+1664 
-1677 AIVQAE
+1677 
-1683 QGHTNYGDYSVV
+1683 
-1695 FPASTIDPEADSRNR
+1695 DSD
-1710 VYGADAWTPTSSN
+1710 VLYT
-1723 ATVEYRVDADAK
+1723 DAK
-1735 RAFERSIRD
+1735 RAAQVLRS
-1744 LSGQVADGIF
+1744 LGYQSGSPDGSHKDGYIGSIAYDDDGVKISGEKF
-1754 RGDST
+1754 
-1759 LGKAGIEEETT
+1759 
-1770 KTSRE
+1770 TS
-1775 IAEQIAQYPE
+1775 
-1785 VKAAYLADKGENI
+1785 
-1798 SPVYKDREY
+1798 
-1807 DNIGNAALQRYT
+1807 
-1819 DNVGVQNLAR
+1819 
-1829 IIVQMYVGDANSVAQ
+1829 
-1844 AELQRVRQAIGEE
+1844 
-1857 YAERFARILDR
+1857 
-1868 KPERKA
+1868 
-1874 ERVSEYAEN
+1874 
-1883 KMYSGTRAEDFIR
+1883 
-1896 HAWEM
+1896 
-1901 VQDGGQNRGEA
+1901 
-1912 DKMAMQDE
+1912 
-1920 LDRKAPTQKVA
+1920 
-1931 AWAEKR
+1931 
-1937 LQDVIGEG
+1937 VIG
-1945 GIYNNEDRY
+1945 
-1954 TSRGDRRS
+1954 
-1962 FEQTHWE
+1962 
-1969 LNAENLVRAMAQAE
+1969 
-1983 ERGANI
+1983 
-1989 MWYDAGGLL
+1989 
-1998 AAATPEYR
+1998 P
-2006 SISEIHADEG
+2006 
-2016 RLQTLEQEAYEGKV
+2016 LQ
-2030 MELQQSLDNV
+2030 
-2040 VERILQETRHKAY
+2040 
-2053 GYQDESQLITEAL
+2053 
-2066 IKTAQG
+2066 
-2072 GDSLQSIREGMA
+2072 
-2084 AEEYDIDRA
+2084 
-2093 TAMQIQEL
+2093 
-2101 FQQAK
+2101 
-2106 EIPTSY
+2106 
-2112 FEAKPQRVV
+2112 
-2121 GFDEAVALLAP
+2121 
-2132 ASAPADL
+2132 
-2139 MARAE
+2139 
-2144 DAGLRVIRY
+2144 
-2153 TGQKDRIRVANEL
+2153 
-2166 PGVKFSVQEELQDIR
+2166 KFSVQEELQDIR

-2189 LASEREETQPEDVL
+2189 LAGDREETQPEDVL
-2203 GYADDMG
+2203 GYADDRG
-2210 EPVLSESYFR
+2210 EPILSESYFR

-2527 DKVKGLNKAESAYV
+2527 DKDKGLNKAESAYV

-3073 GTPAPFDIIGMC
+3073 GTPAPFDIIGMS

-3295 IKINADDTLTTDQ
+3295 IKINADDTLTSDQ

-3316 INNSSLTDE
+3316 INNSGLTDE

-3406 YTYAE
+3406 YIYAE
-3411 VFGVTDKETGAKST
+3411 VFGVADKETGAKST

-3541 DVLLKQNLTDTSLYK
+3541 DVLLKQNLTDTSLYR

-3574 SGGIGAKIWMQYWKK
+3574 SGGIGAKIWMQYWQK

-3636 ERDLYKAPWH
+3636 ERDLYRAPWH

>member
-41 EQAKKTTTALTGVK
+41 EQARKTTTALTGVK
-55 TGKTEKSSTPVRQEE
+55 TGKTGKSSTPVRQEE

-91 EQGKYAVRNVGALY
+91 EQGKYAVRNVGSLY

-136 RVPVRGGSQLQQQA
+136 RVPVRGGSQLHQQA

-224 RLYYLAYSQSMSS
+224 RLYYLAYSQSMSA

-291 QNAMLAAAG
+291 QDAMLAAAG
-300 GIPTDRNTFGY
+300 GIPEDRNTFGY

-369 QEQYDRYMQALDRYV
+369 QEQYDRYMQALDRYA

-393 SGYGTSDVVSQL
+393 SGYGTSDVVGQL

-418 ANEKGAEDALNS
+418 ANEQAAEDALNS

-466 VRGGG
+466 VHGGG

-492 DYFAAGGEENIN
+492 DYFAEGGEKNIN
-504 YQNPEWQEAK
+504 YQNPEWREAK

-541 IPALPTAALE
+541 ISGLTTAALE

-557 IAGAATGTMESFAGG
+557 IAGAATGTMANFAGG
-572 ARQVSPLVTSAATK
+572 SRQVSPLVTNAATK

-762 NLQMG
+762 NLQME
-767 KYAVEFLAGDEDM
+767 KYAVEFLAGDEDL
-780 MLANGWDHVQRSA
+780 MLANGWDHVQRSE

-844 EGVDA
+844 EGVDS

-874 ATNFAMTG
+874 AANFAMTG

-887 IAKMARIAES
+887 IAKMARTAES

-923 NEGATATLQA
+923 NEGATANLQA

-942 TPQTETRQE
+942 TTQAETQQE
-951 PVQEATQ
+951 TVQEAAQ
-958 DVNVIR
+958 GVNTIR

-999 GTGEQTG
+999 GTGEQAG

-1017 ERRNAY
+1017 ERRNTY
-1023 AGAGENGPA
+1023 TGAGENGPA

-1076 IPESMYDDGMREAK
+1076 VPESMYDDGMREAK
-1090 QAGTA
+1090 QAGA
-1095 LGVDVVF
+1095 ELGVDVVF

-1134 DIQYDGGK
+1134 DIQYDGGQ
-1142 LAQHELFHVRANKD
+1142 LAQHELFHVRGNKD

-1214 GATHFTEAV
+1214 GATQFTDTV
-1223 QSEVQQSERASEP
+1223 QGEVQQSERASEP

-1247 PANVEERSGNP
+1247 EGRFSLAGQKARTANSQTLQLAEQMEQEGASREEIWQETGWARTMDGQSWRFEIDNSEAEYRGGGDAQFRKDHADYAEYQDLLQKMFEGTISESEMQRMEQLDDIWGGEYARLRERVESGNATLADVLQHDSLYEAYP
-1258 EKGKTF
+1258 ELRDVKVRLESDTGSKN
-1264 WEKMRAWKE
+1264 
-1273 GGAPDAAME
+1273 GSYD
-1282 PSRTLQ
+1282 PSTNT
-1288 QAGINEL
+1288 IT
-1295 ISLSSML
+1295 ISEDKPGDSAKVGTML
-1302 EKADGKSQTMRE
+1302 HEIQ
-1314 AIYDNLKYLQDD
+1314 
-1326 LIRPMAVGKK
+1326 
-1336 GDTLYCVVPARTS
+1336 
-1349 MDMPRVVEMR
+1349 
-1359 KTNAGY
+1359 
-1365 EVEKVSSLSNAAII
+1365 
-1379 KTLEGSDLLSANV
+1379 
-1392 QALDHAIQDFGYQTK
+1392 HAIQQIEGWESGASPEYWAAREYENGDTASDRAQELYSRILNSLDK
-1407 ANAQLWVRPEKAK
+1407 ADQNKVIRYNEFDREMEATFSADPESEAGKRYAK
-1420 NGVPFADI
+1420 YEAEQDKLYEELYKNEWFRRLLDLQRKMENPQSAYYEMYLNTAGEI
-1428 FEARDARDFEAKFSL
+1428 EARNVSERYRMAQ
-1443 EEKQYARV
+1443 EERRKTAPKGADENTLYRGAGGISAE
-1451 INEQLLENRDRILE
+1451 INEQYKSDLERWDRGGRNGNERLILGTTGPILQNLGAEDGNIYLNGWKISKIMRTHKEMSLQTIEALPQVLENPAIVLASRAVDTENANTRL
-1465 IEPVYELTGGEFA
+1465 VMF
-1478 QGDKKLSDA
+1478 GDVRAENGKA
-1487 VMEEFEKFGGEVER
+1487 VQVVL
-1501 EGFGAIKFSKKRIK
+1501 
-1515 NDIMHGI
+1515 D
-1522 GRMKAMTFAAVPSV
+1522 
-1536 IQNGVEIGSE
+1536 
-1546 ANWKGRGYDTYVF
+1546 
-1559 AAPAK
+1559 
-1564 FGETN
+1564 
-1569 LLIGAVVTRDNRE
+1569 LL
-1582 NKFYLHEVVDSEG
+1582 
-1595 NAIKIDRETGEIKTS
+1595 
-1610 SAVADGW
+1610 
-1617 ASTPDALS
+1617 P
-1625 KDRIAQTEGEVKQRF
+1625 TEGGYRF
-1640 SLSEPVE
+1640 EGMQKVNSAYTKDGGRLSLE
-1647 RAGNLI
+1647 
-1653 AEHNLTQEKLE
+1653 
-1664 KALEIGAFPSPSI
+1664 
-1677 AIVQAE
+1677 
-1683 QGHTNYGDYSVV
+1683 
-1695 FPASTIDPEADSRNR
+1695 DSD
-1710 VYGADAWTPTSSN
+1710 VLYT
-1723 ATVEYRVDADAK
+1723 DAK
-1735 RAFERSIRD
+1735 RAAQVLRS
-1744 LSGQVADGIF
+1744 LGYQSGSPDGSHKGGYIGSIAYDADGVKISGEKF
-1754 RGDST
+1754 
-1759 LGKAGIEEETT
+1759 
-1770 KTSRE
+1770 TS
-1775 IAEQIAQYPE
+1775 
-1785 VKAAYLADKGENI
+1785 
-1798 SPVYKDREY
+1798 
-1807 DNIGNAALQRYT
+1807 
-1819 DNVGVQNLAR
+1819 
-1829 IIVQMYVGDANSVAQ
+1829 
-1844 AELQRVRQAIGEE
+1844 
-1857 YAERFARILDR
+1857 
-1868 KPERKA
+1868 
-1874 ERVSEYAEN
+1874 
-1883 KMYSGTRAEDFIR
+1883 
-1896 HAWEM
+1896 
-1901 VQDGGQNRGEA
+1901 
-1912 DKMAMQDE
+1912 
-1920 LDRKAPTQKVA
+1920 
-1931 AWAEKR
+1931 
-1937 LQDVIGEG
+1937 VIG
-1945 GIYNNEDRY
+1945 
-1954 TSRGDRRS
+1954 T
-1962 FEQTHWE
+1962 
-1969 LNAENLVRAMAQAE
+1969 
-1983 ERGANI
+1983 
-1989 MWYDAGGLL
+1989 
-1998 AAATPEYR
+1998 
-2006 SISEIHADEG
+2006 
-2016 RLQTLEQEAYEGKV
+2016 LQ
-2030 MELQQSLDNV
+2030 
-2040 VERILQETRHKAY
+2040 
-2053 GYQDESQLITEAL
+2053 
-2066 IKTAQG
+2066 
-2072 GDSLQSIREGMA
+2072 
-2084 AEEYDIDRA
+2084 
-2093 TAMQIQEL
+2093 
-2101 FQQAK
+2101 
-2106 EIPTSY
+2106 
-2112 FEAKPQRVV
+2112 
-2121 GFDEAVALLAP
+2121 
-2132 ASAPADL
+2132 
-2139 MARAE
+2139 
-2144 DAGLRVIRY
+2144 
-2153 TGQKDRIRVANEL
+2153 
-2166 PGVKFSVQEELQDIR
+2166 KFSVQEELQDIR

-2189 LASEREETQPEDVL
+2189 LASDREETQPEDVL

-2210 EPVLSESYFR
+2210 EQVLSESYFR
-2220 DWVQQQT
+2220 DWVQQT

-2324 TVAAEGVAKDSFRAT
+2324 TVAAEGVAKDRFRAT

-2590 QRVATELD
+2590 QRVATDLD

-2946 KPAEFVDTMMSTI
+2946 KPAEFVDTTMSTI

-3017 EALNSWEH
+3017 EALNNWEH

-3073 GTPAPFDIIGMC
+3073 GTPAPFDIIGMS

-3100 IRYML
+3100 IRYMF
-3105 NKASNAMFGVDLF
+3105 NKASNAMLGVDLF

-3125 EGFDWGNAVEDTL
+3125 EGFDWGNAAEDTL

-3174 WDAATEHGLI
+3174 WDAATEHGLL

-3295 IKINADDTLTTDQ
+3295 IKINADDTLTSDQ

-3316 INNSSLTDE
+3316 INNSGLTDE

-3351 MFETLMDEGVSWD
+3351 MFEALMDEGVSWD

-3425 SKDEVFANMMDA
+3425 SKDEAFANMMDA

-3483 EAIRNGLKYYQMFAQ
+3483 EAIQNGLKYYQMFAQ

-3574 SGGIGAKIWMQYWKK
+3574 SGGIGAKIWMQYWRK

-3636 ERDLYKAPWH
+3636 ERDLYRAPWH

>member
-1 MPRDAM
+1 M
-7 AEWLAK
+7 
-13 RNAEKAAQRATPEHG
+13 
-28 AVRQA
+28 
-33 QIKVDQIL
+33 
-41 EQAKKTTTALTGVK
+41 
-55 TGKTEKSSTPVRQEE
+55 
-70 GRDAMAEWLAARK
+70 
-83 ESKVQQIA
+83 
-91 EQGKYAVRNVGALY
+91 
-105 KAATGMWGELR
+105 
-116 KANEWQGLGVDAGIR
+116 
-131 QGYQA
+131 
-136 RVPVRGGSQLQQQA
+136 
-150 ENALQMDKTGPYRQR
+150 
-165 LTRVR
+165 
-170 GESLEKLFTDS
+170 
-181 LNQNQTAEQHG
+181 
-192 QTIRQELQELRTAG
+192 
-206 ESGTDAAA
+206 
-214 AKEKW
+214 
-219 DDVAS
+219 
-224 RLYYLAYSQSMSS
+224 
-237 DEYNKLVSEVYD
+237 
-249 AYDAY
+249 
-254 RSGVKGRSFGQREQK
+254 
-269 WTDALRGP
+269 
-277 VMGDENYTAAGKAQ
+277 
-291 QNAMLAAAG
+291 
-300 GIPTDRNTFGY
+300 
-311 ELRYNQ
+311 
-317 STTRENIQYKSVD
+317 
-330 QLLDAAGKHVDPQA
+330 
-344 DVTSQSQGAA
+344 
-354 TDAAIFGYLANVAMT
+354 
-369 QEQYDRYMQALDRYV
+369 
-384 KNAPATRAV
+384 
-393 SGYGTSDVVSQL
+393 
-405 ETYRQQREANGLR
+405 
-418 ANEKGAEDALNS
+418 
-430 YPEMSAGSFLDQV
+430 
-443 ASGSERARDNLFQK
+443 
-457 YPAGLEQLL
+457 
-466 VRGGG
+466 
-471 YAGKALGSL
+471 
-480 LNGFGAFENDLG
+480 
-492 DYFAAGGEENIN
+492 
-504 YQNPEWQEAK
+504 
-514 YQDWV
+514 
-519 RGRETSDLLQNG
+519 
-531 GKFERWAAEQ
+531 
-541 IPALPTAALE
+541 
-551 MAAAST
+551 
-557 IAGAATGTMESFAGG
+557 
-572 ARQVSPLVTSAATK
+572 
-586 AEKFAQMAK
+586 
-595 QGSNIVTSSFAAIN
+595 
-609 SYGEAESNGD
+609 
-619 ARGEQF
+619 
-625 IRFAAGGL
+625 
-633 LEYGTNMLFGGNPL
+633 
-647 IDAGDT
+647 
-653 GKVTELVYKMTNNET
+653 
-668 IRKIV
+668 
-673 SSAAFDRIGEGL
+673 
-685 EEVASAIGSAALDYA
+685 
-700 LTGEADLSWDELRD
+700 
-714 EFISGFALAM
+714 
-724 ILSIGPDTAEVL
+724 
-736 AKNDHEGNAKRITM
+736 
-750 FDAAAQSDRGEL
+750 
-762 NLQMG
+762 
-767 KYAVEFLAGDEDM
+767 
-780 MLANGWDHVQRSA
+780 
-793 AKKSWAQAVNE
+793 
-804 YNTVYRNLVDAEA
+804 
-817 YWAKTGEGKAYRG
+817 
-830 TDAERVIADARGSI
+830 
-844 EGVDA
+844 
-849 KTFSAETLEENVRQI
+849 
-864 RQAWDSAEEN
+864 
-874 ATNFAMTG
+874 
-882 RMDAE
+882 
-887 IAKMARIAES
+887 
-897 YLDKAVQDGT
+897 
-907 MDAMTALNLRN
+907 
-918 ELSMI
+918 
-923 NEGATATLQA
+923 
-933 YLNARYGEG
+933 
-942 TPQTETRQE
+942 
-951 PVQEATQ
+951 
-958 DVNVIR
+958 
-964 AEAENNAAVNA
+964 
-975 AETGGIDNGRT
+975 
-986 EIFDGG
+986 
-992 SQRDAGL
+992 
-999 GTGEQTG
+999 
-1006 GMAAG
+1006 
-1011 AAAAEG
+1011 
-1017 ERRNAY
+1017 
-1023 AGAGENGPA
+1023 
-1032 NRRANLRP
+1032 
-1040 EDAARAER
+1040 
-1048 LNRYASLQSDTSLA
+1048 
-1062 QLVRGGSDAVTLAV
+1062 RGGSDAVTLAV
-1076 IPESMYDDGMREAK
+1076 VPESMYDDGMREAK
-1090 QAGTA
+1090 QAGA
-1095 LGVDVVF
+1095 ELGVDVVF

-1134 DIQYDGGK
+1134 DIQYDGGQ

-1214 GATHFTEAV
+1214 GATQFTETV
-1223 QSEVQQSERASEP
+1223 QGEVQQSERASEP

-1247 PANVEERSGNP
+1247 EGRFSLAGQKARTANSQTLQLAEQMEQEGASREEIWKETGWTRTMDGQSWRFEIDNSEAEYRGGGDAQFRKDHADYAEYQDLLQKMFEGTISESEMQRMEQLDDIWSGEYARLRERVESGNATLADVLQHDSLYEAYP
-1258 EKGKTF
+1258 ELRDVKVRLESDTGSKN
-1264 WEKMRAWKE
+1264 
-1273 GGAPDAAME
+1273 GSYD
-1282 PSRTLQ
+1282 PSTNT
-1288 QAGINEL
+1288 IT
-1295 ISLSSML
+1295 ISEDKPGDSAKVGTML
-1302 EKADGKSQTMRE
+1302 HEIQ
-1314 AIYDNLKYLQDD
+1314 
-1326 LIRPMAVGKK
+1326 
-1336 GDTLYCVVPARTS
+1336 
-1349 MDMPRVVEMR
+1349 
-1359 KTNAGY
+1359 
-1365 EVEKVSSLSNAAII
+1365 
-1379 KTLEGSDLLSANV
+1379 
-1392 QALDHAIQDFGYQTK
+1392 HAIQQIEGWESGASPEYWAAREYENGDTASDRAQELYSRILNSLDK
-1407 ANAQLWVRPEKAK
+1407 ADQNKVIRYNELDREMEATFSADPESEAGKRYAK
-1420 NGVPFADI
+1420 YEAEQDKLYEELYKNEWFRRLLDLQRKMENPQSAYYEMYLNTAGEI
-1428 FEARDARDFEAKFSL
+1428 EARNVSERYRMAQ
-1443 EEKQYARV
+1443 EERRKTAPKGADENTLFRGAGGISAE
-1451 INEQLLENRDRILE
+1451 INEQYKSDLERWDKEGRNGNERLILGTTGPILQNLGAEDGNIYLNGWKISKIMHTHKEMSLRTFEALPQVLENPSLVLASRAVRTRGVNTRLVMFGDVRAENGKAVQVVLDLLPAEGGYRLDGMQKVNSAYTKDGGRLSLE
-1465 IEPVYELTGGEFA
+1465 
-1478 QGDKKLSDA
+1478 DSD
-1487 VMEEFEKFGGEVER
+1487 VLY
-1501 EGFGAIKFSKKRIK
+1501 
-1515 NDIMHGI
+1515 
-1522 GRMKAMTFAAVPSV
+1522 T
-1536 IQNGVEIGSE
+1536 
-1546 ANWKGRGYDTYVF
+1546 
-1559 AAPAK
+1559 
-1564 FGETN
+1564 
-1569 LLIGAVVTRDNRE
+1569 
-1582 NKFYLHEVVDSEG
+1582 
-1595 NAIKIDRETGEIKTS
+1595 
-1610 SAVADGW
+1610 
-1617 ASTPDALS
+1617 
-1625 KDRIAQTEGEVKQRF
+1625 
-1640 SLSEPVE
+1640 
-1647 RAGNLI
+1647 
-1653 AEHNLTQEKLE
+1653 
-1664 KALEIGAFPSPSI
+1664 
-1677 AIVQAE
+1677 
-1683 QGHTNYGDYSVV
+1683 
-1695 FPASTIDPEADSRNR
+1695 
-1710 VYGADAWTPTSSN
+1710 
-1723 ATVEYRVDADAK
+1723 DAK
-1735 RAFERSIRD
+1735 RAAQVLRSLGYR
-1744 LSGQVADGIF
+1744 SGSPDGLHKDGYIGSIAYAADGVKISGEKF
-1754 RGDST
+1754 
-1759 LGKAGIEEETT
+1759 
-1770 KTSRE
+1770 TS
-1775 IAEQIAQYPE
+1775 
-1785 VKAAYLADKGENI
+1785 
-1798 SPVYKDREY
+1798 
-1807 DNIGNAALQRYT
+1807 
-1819 DNVGVQNLAR
+1819 
-1829 IIVQMYVGDANSVAQ
+1829 
-1844 AELQRVRQAIGEE
+1844 
-1857 YAERFARILDR
+1857 
-1868 KPERKA
+1868 
-1874 ERVSEYAEN
+1874 
-1883 KMYSGTRAEDFIR
+1883 
-1896 HAWEM
+1896 
-1901 VQDGGQNRGEA
+1901 
-1912 DKMAMQDE
+1912 
-1920 LDRKAPTQKVA
+1920 
-1931 AWAEKR
+1931 
-1937 LQDVIGEG
+1937 VIG
-1945 GIYNNEDRY
+1945 
-1954 TSRGDRRS
+1954 T
-1962 FEQTHWE
+1962 
-1969 LNAENLVRAMAQAE
+1969 
-1983 ERGANI
+1983 
-1989 MWYDAGGLL
+1989 
-1998 AAATPEYR
+1998 
-2006 SISEIHADEG
+2006 
-2016 RLQTLEQEAYEGKV
+2016 LQ
-2030 MELQQSLDNV
+2030 
-2040 VERILQETRHKAY
+2040 
-2053 GYQDESQLITEAL
+2053 
-2066 IKTAQG
+2066 
-2072 GDSLQSIREGMA
+2072 
-2084 AEEYDIDRA
+2084 
-2093 TAMQIQEL
+2093 
-2101 FQQAK
+2101 
-2106 EIPTSY
+2106 
-2112 FEAKPQRVV
+2112 
-2121 GFDEAVALLAP
+2121 
-2132 ASAPADL
+2132 
-2139 MARAE
+2139 
-2144 DAGLRVIRY
+2144 
-2153 TGQKDRIRVANEL
+2153 
-2166 PGVKFSVQEELQDIR
+2166 KFSVQEELQDIR

-2189 LASEREETQPEDVL
+2189 LASDREETQPEDVL

-2210 EPVLSESYFR
+2210 EQVLSESYFR

-2324 TVAAEGVAKDSFRAT
+2324 TVAAEGVAKDRFRAT

-2590 QRVATELD
+2590 QRVATDLD

-2776 SRSGQ
+2776 SRSGK

-2946 KPAEFVDTMMSTI
+2946 KPAEFVDTTMSTI

-3073 GTPAPFDIIGMC
+3073 GTPAPFDIIGMS

-3100 IRYML
+3100 IRYMF

-3125 EGFDWGNAVEDTL
+3125 EGFDWGNAAEDTL

-3174 WDAATEHGLI
+3174 WDAATEHGLL

-3295 IKINADDTLTTDQ
+3295 IKINADDTLTSDQ

-3316 INNSSLTDE
+3316 INNSGLTDE

-3351 MFETLMDEGVSWD
+3351 MFEALMDEGVSWD

-3425 SKDEVFANMMDA
+3425 SKDEAFANMMDA

-3483 EAIRNGLKYYQMFAQ
+3483 EAIQNGLKYYQMFAQ

-3574 SGGIGAKIWMQYWKK
+3574 SGGIGAKIWMQYWRK

-3636 ERDLYKAPWH
+3636 ERDLYRAPWH